1 MKRKCVKL
9 MKSVLA
15 AALAAAVVLTPDMA
29 SLAVNAEEAQTAEA
43 ADAGTGYDDVVNA
56 AHSAWTNYDWRVVN
70 GSAGLTKGEIVSE
83 GTNWLDFQATSTA
96 GNAMSNRALIYSTQA
111 GDKIRNGSI
120 RATLS
125 PMTTSDVSRMG
136 LLFRC
141 TEQGDCLY
149 LAYDPNQGWYLQR
162 KAGNSSKKLLSSGVK
177 TMAEPGEEIT
187 AEVQF
192 EEGVINAWI
201 TYKGETTQIFT
212 NENTVA
218 TAGGSEIH
226 AGYTGLM
233 IGKYGSTAG
242 AYVKDIEMTDTVN
255 SDTFNGEYDWES
267 DTWVP
272 FDGNSTVSVVER
284 DAKNYYEI
292 QVDTNQSVPNAP
304 VVTRNTSD
312 PAYSS
317 EPFRTGKIDTYFTD
331 LGTANGKSSNFAIV
345 YRWTDINNCAWVG
358 YDSTQGWYW
367 QTRVNG
373 VGCYKTA
380 GDKTPAPAV
389 GETTHVTVQFDG
401 TDVVVTVD
409 DQVISDGWYTTAG
422 NNGTLQDNLNSL
434 PAGTAGFLMRQ
445 GHVQV
450 HDYTVDSYDVDAGED
465 EIGIDPATISSDVMD
480 VVIDRQFPRVQKYTF
495 KDNSGTM
502 WAQARGINTLKV
514 NGTQVTVDTEQ
525 VQCEVSEDSAVYTIP
540 VNGGGVEAVITATL
554 KVEDNIVRFDV
565 NSIETTAGTFSTL
578 EIPGLLLASIT
589 NQDGGA
595 QLAYAQMSGN
605 TTQKGDYFVDI
616 DRSFTQTSSA
626 YREYE
631 GMYAFVSN
639 DTFSAGLYSNSE
651 KNNDLR
657 VTASP
662 GVAMDEEGN
671 AFTYLGLRSSVWTLE
686 NEGVKSDLP
695 SMSVII
701 TKDANDNGKVDWQ
714 DGAIAYR
721 EIMHNPEGWESVK
734 DMVTIRIVENFASQA
749 AHPFLETAD
758 GIKRVDLATDGLGQ
772 QVLLKGYA
780 SEGHD
785 SAHPDYGDI
794 GTRIGGA
801 EDLNELLQI
810 AHDYGTEIGIHINA
824 SEGYPE
830 ADAFS
835 EDLMRI
841 GSFGWNWVDESYSMN
856 TMYDL
861 TSGLRAQRLDSLREQ
876 LTDEDNLDFIYLDVW
891 SADTWQTNK
900 ISQQFIERGW
910 RCANEWG
917 YANEDD
923 ATWNH
928 WAVDVDY
935 GGSSSKGI
943 NSDIMRFIRNHQKDS
958 WQANYPAYG
967 GTMVY
972 PLLGGENS
980 VSFEGWQRA
989 KDFNTFVTVTFNDNV
1004 PTKFLQHYLVME
1016 WENDETKSV
1025 EDGNTEKY
1033 IRLESEDG
1041 ADEVEVFRTE
1051 SGGRE
1056 IYYNGK
1062 MILTGEVNM
1071 NGGWT
1076 NASTEKY
1083 LIPWFWDADGNTL
1096 ADDEQKL
1103 YHWNRSGGETTWELP
1118 DEWSDASTVKVYK
1131 LTDTGRT
1138 EEQEIEVVDG
1148 SITLSAEAA
1157 VPYVVYKG
1165 EKAERTFEEMNWG
1178 EGTGLVDPNF
1188 TSQTFDAWDVEGND
1202 DGSAQIVKKSDNN
1215 NPVLQVADN
1224 AEEVSVSQPI
1234 TGLEGGKTY
1243 MAYTAVDNRSDRKA
1257 YIEVTTEDG
1266 TESNYTA
1273 RSVVKTYIGVNAHNT
1288 EGANSYMQN
1297 MPVIFT
1303 VPADS
1308 TDAVLTLRVEAGAG
1322 TVQFDELRVVEV
1334 DESEVDK
1341 WTDENVFEQDFE
1353 HNIQGLYPF
1362 VVGDHQGRPT
1372 DVKVHLSEK
1381 NEPYTQIGWNDR
1393 IVDDVIEGDWSVK
1406 AHQLTSL
1413 GGLVYQ
1419 TIPQTYRFEEGVE
1432 YTVTFQ
1438 YEQGMDDTYAF
1449 VVGEGEHIK
1458 ANGKNDSSIKYYEN
1472 LKAASDP
1479 VGTYT
1484 YTFTPDSDEWWIG
1497 IYSNEEVS
1505 VTEASAGSKPWK
1517 MGAADIILD
1526 NLKIENNKEIE
1537 EPEEPAGDISTAVL
1551 KYAVE
1556 LAEKVDMSGAMD
1568 AVKENFDQAL
1578 QTAKDVLAKA
1588 ESDDGSVTQS
1598 EIDSAW
1604 QNLIKAMQY
1613 GEFKPGDKTDLEKVI
1628 ALAEEMSG
1636 RLDKYLE
1643 EGKDEFLSAL
1653 ERAKEVY
1660 ADGNAF
1666 QEDVESAW
1674 QDLIDAMADLRL
1686 KPDKDLLEDLIAQA
1700 EGLNEADYEA
1710 QSFAVMRTALAA
1722 AKDVFDK
1729 EDATQE
1735 EIDASAAALKD
1746 AIAQLTTTGS
1756 GEEPGT
1762 GTGDSGTSGTGTGSA
1777 AQNQGQ
1783 TAGTADKS
1791 DDSSSAGKTASAKG
1805 SAVKTGDTANVL
1817 PFAAAAA
1824 AAVLAAGA
1832 VVTLKRRKKEN

>member
-9 MKSVLA
+9 MKSLLTT
-15 AALAAAVVLTPDMA
+15 ALAAAMVVTSNVVPFSAGPA
-29 SLAVNAEEAQTAEA
+29 SVQAAEDSA
-43 ADAGTGYDDVVNA
+43 YDDVVNA
-56 AHSAWTNYDWRVVN
+56 AHAAWSNYEWRVVN
-70 GSAGLTKGEIVSE
+70 GSEGLTKGEIISE
-83 GTNWLDFQATSTA
+83 GTNWLDFQATSSA
-96 GNAMSNRALIYSTQA
+96 GNSMSNRALIYSTQA
-111 GDKIRNGSI
+111 ADKIRNGSI
-120 RATLS
+120 KATLS
-125 PMTTSDVSRMG
+125 PMTTSDISRMG

-141 TEQGDCLY
+141 TAQGDCLY
-149 LAYDPNQGWYLQR
+149 FAYDPSQGWYLQR
-162 KAGNSSKKLLSSGVK
+162 KAGNSNKKLLGSGVK
-177 TMAEPGEEIT
+177 IMAEPGEEIT

-201 TYKGETTQIFT
+201 TYNGERTQVFE
-212 NENTVA
+212 NESIVA

-255 SDTFNGEYDWES
+255 SDTFNGVYDWES
-267 DTWVP
+267 DTWAP
-272 FDGNSTVSVVER
+272 FDQNSTVSVVER
-284 DAKNYYEI
+284 DSKNYYEI
-292 QVDTNQSVPNAP
+292 QVDSNQSVPNAP

-331 LGTANGKSSNFAIV
+331 LGTANGSSSNFAIV

-373 VGCYKTA
+373 VGCYKTT
-380 GDKTPAPAV
+380 GDKIPAPTV
-389 GETTHVTVQFDG
+389 GETAHVTVQFDG

-450 HDYTVDSYDVDAGED
+450 HDYTVDVYDVDAGED

-480 VVIDRQFPRVQKYTF
+480 VVIDKQFPRVQKYTF
-495 KDNSGTM
+495 KDNGDTM
-502 WAQARGINTLKV
+502 WAQARGINTLEV

-525 VQCEVSEDSAVYTIP
+525 VQCEVYADSAVYTIP

-554 KVEDNIVRFDV
+554 KVEDNIISFDV
-565 NSIETTAGTFSTL
+565 NSIETASGTFSTL
-578 EIPGLLLASIT
+578 EIPGMLLASIT
-589 NQDGGA
+589 NQDNSA
-595 QLAYAQMSGN
+595 QLAYAQMSGS
-605 TTQKGDYFVDI
+605 TTKKGDYFVDI
-616 DRSFTQTSSA
+616 DRSFTQTSGA

-686 NEGVKSDLP
+686 NQGVKSDLP
-695 SMSVII
+695 SVSVII
-701 TKDANDNGKVDWQ
+701 ARDENGNGEVDWQ

-721 EIMHNPEGWESVK
+721 EIMHNPEGWETVK
-734 DMVTIRIVENFASQA
+734 DMVTIRIVENFAGQA
-749 AHPFLETAD
+749 AHPFLETVD

-810 AHDYGTEIGIHINA
+810 AHEYGTEVGIHINA

-835 EDLMRI
+835 EELMRI

-891 SADTWQTNK
+891 AADTWQTNK

-935 GGSSSKGI
+935 GGSGSKGI

-989 KDFNTFVTVTFNDNV
+989 KDFDTFVTVTFNDNV

-1033 IRLESEDG
+1033 IRLESEDS

-1083 LIPWFWDADGNTL
+1083 LIPWFWDADGSAL
-1096 ADDEQKL
+1096 ADDDQKL

-1118 DEWSDASTVKVYK
+1118 AEWSDVATVKVYK

-1138 EEQEIEVVDG
+1138 EEQEIEAADG
-1148 SITLSAEAA
+1148 SITLDAEAA
-1157 VPYVVYKG
+1157 VPYVIYKG
-1165 EKAERTFEEMNWG
+1165 EKAERTFEEMDWG

-1188 TSQTFDAWDVEGND
+1188 TSQTFEAWDVEGND

-1215 NPVLQVADN
+1215 NPVFQVADN
-1224 AEEVSVSQPI
+1224 AEEVSISQPI
-1234 TGLEGGKTY
+1234 TGLESGKTY
-1243 MAYTAVDNRSDRKA
+1243 MAYTGVDNRSDRKA
-1257 YIEVTTEDG
+1257 YIEVTTADG
-1266 TESNYTA
+1266 TESNYAT
-1273 RSVVKTYIGVNAHNT
+1273 RSVVKTYVGVNAHNT
-1288 EGANSYMQN
+1288 EGTNSYMQN

-1303 VPADS
+1303 VPEDS

-1334 DESEVDK
+1334 DESEVGK

-1393 IVDDVIEGDWSVK
+1393 IVDDVIDGDWSVK

-1458 ANGKNDSSIKYYEN
+1458 ANGKNDSSLKYYEN

-1497 IYSNEEVS
+1497 IYSNEDVS
-1505 VTEASAGSKPWK
+1505 VTESSAGSKPWK

-1526 NLKIENNKEIE
+1526 NLRIVNNKETE
-1537 EPEEPAGDISTAVL
+1537 EPEEPAGEISTAIL
-1551 KYAVE
+1551 EYAIG
-1556 LAEKVDMSGAMD
+1556 LAEGASTDGVVD
-1568 AVKENFDQAL
+1568 AVKENFDNAL
-1578 QTAKDVLAKA
+1578 QNAKDVLARVQEGDA
-1588 ESDDGSVTQS
+1588 SVTQN
-1598 EIDSAW
+1598 EVDAAW
-1604 QNLIKAMQY
+1604 SSLIKAMQY
-1613 GEFKPGDKTDLEKVI
+1613 LEFKKGDKTDLEKVI
-1628 ALAEEMSG
+1628 ALADEMNSN
-1636 RLDKYLE
+1636 LDAYLDA
-1643 EGKDEFLSAL
+1643 GKDAFTAAL
-1653 ERAKEVY
+1653 AEAKDVY
-1660 ADGNAF
+1660 ADGNAM
-1666 QEDVESAW
+1666 EDDVDTAW
-1674 QDLIDAMADLRL
+1674 RNLMDAMAELRL
-1686 KPDKDLLEDLIAQA
+1686 RPDKDLLEDLINQA

-1710 QSFAVMRTALAA
+1710 ESFAAVSSALEE
-1722 AKDVFDK
+1722 AKDVFAN
-1729 EDATQE
+1729 ENATQE
-1735 EIDASAAALKD
+1735 EVDESSAALKS
-1746 AIAQLTTTGS
+1746 ALAKLTPVSTG
-1756 GEEPGT
+1756 ED
-1762 GTGDSGTSGTGTGSA
+1762 DS
-1777 AQNQGQ
+1777 QNQ
-1783 TAGTADKS
+1783 AGGSSDKNNN
-1791 DDSSSAGKTASAKG
+1791 SSSAGNTSASNS

-1817 PFAAAAA
+1817 PFAAAA
-1824 AAVLAAGA
+1824 VLAAGA
-1832 VVTLKRRKKEN
+1832 VVILKRKKEEN

>member
-9 MKSVLA
+9 MKSLLTT
-15 AALAAAVVLTPDMA
+15 ALAAAMVVTSNVVPFSAGPA
-29 SLAVNAEEAQTAEA
+29 SVQAAEDSA
-43 ADAGTGYDDVVNA
+43 YDDVVNA
-56 AHSAWTNYDWRVVN
+56 AHAAWSNYEWRVVN
-70 GSAGLTKGEIVSE
+70 GSEGLTKGEIISE
-83 GTNWLDFQATSTA
+83 GTNWLDFQATSSA
-96 GNAMSNRALIYSTQA
+96 GNSMSNRALIYSTQA
-111 GDKIRNGSI
+111 ADKIRNGSI
-120 RATLS
+120 KATLS
-125 PMTTSDVSRMG
+125 PMTTSDISRMG

-141 TEQGDCLY
+141 TAQGDCLY
-149 LAYDPNQGWYLQR
+149 FAYDPSQGWYLQR
-162 KAGNSSKKLLSSGVK
+162 KAGNSNKKLLGSGVK
-177 TMAEPGEEIT
+177 IMAEPGEEIT

-201 TYKGETTQIFT
+201 TYNGERTQVFE
-212 NENTVA
+212 NESTVA

-255 SDTFNGEYDWES
+255 SDTFNGVYDWES
-267 DTWVP
+267 DTWAP
-272 FDGNSTVSVVER
+272 FDQNSTVSVVER
-284 DAKNYYEI
+284 DSKNYYEI
-292 QVDTNQSVPNAP
+292 QVDSNQSVPNAP

-331 LGTANGKSSNFAIV
+331 LGTANGSSSNFAIV

-373 VGCYKTA
+373 VGCYKTT
-380 GDKTPAPAV
+380 GDKIPAPTV
-389 GETTHVTVQFDG
+389 GETAHVTVQFDG

-450 HDYTVDSYDVDAGED
+450 HDYTVDVYDVDAGED

-480 VVIDRQFPRVQKYTF
+480 VVIDKQFPRVQKYTF
-495 KDNSGTM
+495 KDNGDTM
-502 WAQARGINTLKV
+502 WAQARGINTLEV

-525 VQCEVSEDSAVYTIP
+525 VQCEVSADSAVYTIP

-554 KVEDNIVRFDV
+554 KVEDNIVSFDV
-565 NSIETTAGTFSTL
+565 NSIETASGTFSTL
-578 EIPGLLLASIT
+578 EIPGMLLASVT
-589 NQDGGA
+589 NQDNSA
-595 QLAYAQMSGN
+595 QLAYAQMSGS
-605 TTQKGDYFVDI
+605 TTKKGDYFVDI
-616 DRSFTQTSSA
+616 DRSFTQTSGA

-686 NEGVKSDLP
+686 NQGVKSDLP
-695 SMSVII
+695 SVSVII
-701 TKDANDNGKVDWQ
+701 ARDENGNGEVDWQ

-721 EIMHNPEGWESVK
+721 EIMHNPEGWETVK
-734 DMVTIRIVENFASQA
+734 DMVTIRIVENFAGQA
-749 AHPFLETAD
+749 AHPFLETVD

-810 AHDYGTEIGIHINA
+810 AHEYGTEVGIHINA

-835 EDLMRI
+835 EELMRI

-891 SADTWQTNK
+891 AADTWQTNK

-935 GGSSSKGI
+935 GGSGSKGI

-989 KDFNTFVTVTFNDNV
+989 KDFDTFVTVTFNDNV

-1041 ADEVEVFRTE
+1041 ADEVEVFRTQ

-1062 MILTGEVNM
+1062 MILTGEANM

-1083 LIPWFWDADGNTL
+1083 LIPWFWDADGSAL
-1096 ADDEQKL
+1096 ADDDQKL

-1118 DEWSDASTVKVYK
+1118 AEWSDVATVKVYK

-1138 EEQEIEVVDG
+1138 EEQEIEAADG
-1148 SITLSAEAA
+1148 SITLDAEAA
-1157 VPYVVYKG
+1157 VPYVIYKG
-1165 EKAERTFEEMNWG
+1165 EKAERTFEEMDWG

-1188 TSQTFDAWDVEGND
+1188 TSQTFEAWDVEGND

-1215 NPVLQVADN
+1215 NPVFQVADN
-1224 AEEVSVSQPI
+1224 AEEVSISQPI
-1234 TGLEGGKTY
+1234 TGLESGKTY
-1243 MAYTAVDNRSDRKA
+1243 MAYTGVDNRSDRKA
-1257 YIEVTTEDG
+1257 YIEVTTADG
-1266 TESNYTA
+1266 TESNYAT
-1273 RSVVKTYIGVNAHNT
+1273 RSVVKTYVGVNAHNT
-1288 EGANSYMQN
+1288 EGTNSYMQN

-1303 VPADS
+1303 VPEDS

-1334 DESEVDK
+1334 DESEVGK

-1393 IVDDVIEGDWSVK
+1393 IVDDVIDGDWSVK

-1458 ANGKNDSSIKYYEN
+1458 ANGKNDSSLKYYEN

-1497 IYSNEEVS
+1497 IYSNEDVS
-1505 VTEASAGSKPWK
+1505 VTESSAGSKPWK

-1526 NLKIENNKEIE
+1526 NLKIVNNKETE
-1537 EPEEPAGDISTAVL
+1537 EPEEPAGEISTAIL
-1551 KYAVE
+1551 EYAIG
-1556 LAEKVDMSGAMD
+1556 LAEGASTDGVVD
-1568 AVKENFDQAL
+1568 AVKENFDNAL
-1578 QTAKDVLAKA
+1578 QNAKDVLARVQEGDA
-1588 ESDDGSVTQS
+1588 SVTQN
-1598 EIDSAW
+1598 EVDAAW
-1604 QNLIKAMQY
+1604 SSLIKAMQY
-1613 GEFKPGDKTDLEKVI
+1613 LEFKKGDKTDLEKVI
-1628 ALAEEMSG
+1628 ALADEMNSN
-1636 RLDKYLE
+1636 LDAYLDA
-1643 EGKDEFLSAL
+1643 GKDAFTAAL
-1653 ERAKEVY
+1653 AEAKDVY
-1660 ADGNAF
+1660 ADGNAM
-1666 QEDVESAW
+1666 EDDVDTAW
-1674 QDLIDAMADLRL
+1674 RNLMDAMAELRL
-1686 KPDKDLLEDLIAQA
+1686 RPDKDLLEDLINQA

-1710 QSFAVMRTALAA
+1710 ESFAAVSSALEE
-1722 AKDVFDK
+1722 AKDVFAN
-1729 EDATQE
+1729 ENATQE
-1735 EIDASAAALKD
+1735 EVDESSAALKS
-1746 AIAQLTTTGS
+1746 ALAKLTPVST
-1756 GEEPGT
+1756 EED
-1762 GTGDSGTSGTGTGSA
+1762 DS
-1777 AQNQGQ
+1777 QNQ
-1783 TAGTADKS
+1783 AGGSSDKNTN
-1791 DDSSSAGKTASAKG
+1791 SSSAGNTSASNS

-1817 PFAAAAA
+1817 PFAAAA
-1824 AAVLAAGA
+1824 VLAAGA
-1832 VVTLKRRKKEN
+1832 VVILKRKKEEN

>member
-1 MKRKCVKL
+1 
-9 MKSVLA
+9 
-15 AALAAAVVLTPDMA
+15 
-29 SLAVNAEEAQTAEA
+29 
-43 ADAGTGYDDVVNA
+43 
-56 AHSAWTNYDWRVVN
+56 
-70 GSAGLTKGEIVSE
+70 
-83 GTNWLDFQATSTA
+83 
-96 GNAMSNRALIYSTQA
+96 
-111 GDKIRNGSI
+111 
-120 RATLS
+120 
-125 PMTTSDVSRMG
+125 
-136 LLFRC
+136 
-141 TEQGDCLY
+141 
-149 LAYDPNQGWYLQR
+149 
-162 KAGNSSKKLLSSGVK
+162 
-177 TMAEPGEEIT
+177 MAEPGEEIT

-201 TYKGETTQIFT
+201 TYNGERTQVFE
-212 NENTVA
+212 NESIVA

-255 SDTFNGEYDWES
+255 SDTFNGVYDWES
-267 DTWVP
+267 DTWAP
-272 FDGNSTVSVVER
+272 FDQNSTVSVVER
-284 DAKNYYEI
+284 DSKNYYEI
-292 QVDTNQSVPNAP
+292 QVDSNQSVPNAP

-331 LGTANGKSSNFAIV
+331 LGTANGSSSNFAIV

-373 VGCYKTA
+373 VGCYKTT
-380 GDKTPAPAV
+380 GDKIPAPTV
-389 GETTHVTVQFDG
+389 GETAHVTVQFDG

-450 HDYTVDSYDVDAGED
+450 HDYTVDVYDVDAGED

-480 VVIDRQFPRVQKYTF
+480 VVIDKQFPRVQKYTF
-495 KDNSGTM
+495 KDNGDTM
-502 WAQARGINTLKV
+502 WAQARGINTLEV

-525 VQCEVSEDSAVYTIP
+525 VQCEVSADSAVYTIP

-554 KVEDNIVRFDV
+554 KVEDNIVSFDV
-565 NSIETTAGTFSTL
+565 NSIETASGTFSTL
-578 EIPGLLLASIT
+578 EIPGMLLASIT
-589 NQDGGA
+589 NQDNSA
-595 QLAYAQMSGN
+595 QLAYAQMSGS
-605 TTQKGDYFVDI
+605 TTKKGDYFVDI
-616 DRSFTQTSSA
+616 DRSFTQTSGA

-686 NEGVKSDLP
+686 NQGVKSDLP
-695 SMSVII
+695 SVSVII
-701 TKDANDNGKVDWQ
+701 ARDENGNGEVDWQ

-721 EIMHNPEGWESVK
+721 EIMHNPEGWETVK
-734 DMVTIRIVENFASQA
+734 DMVTIRIVENFAGQA
-749 AHPFLETAD
+749 AHPFLETVD

-810 AHDYGTEIGIHINA
+810 AHEYGTEVGIHINA

-835 EDLMRI
+835 EELMRI

-891 SADTWQTNK
+891 AADTWQTNK

-935 GGSSSKGI
+935 GGSGSKGI

-989 KDFNTFVTVTFNDNV
+989 KDFDTFVTVTFNDNV

-1033 IRLESEDG
+1033 IRLESEDS

-1083 LIPWFWDADGNTL
+1083 LIPWFWDADGSAL
-1096 ADDEQKL
+1096 ADDDQKL

-1118 DEWSDASTVKVYK
+1118 AEWSDVATVKVYK

-1138 EEQEIEVVDG
+1138 EEQEIEAADG
-1148 SITLSAEAA
+1148 SITLDAEAA
-1157 VPYVVYKG
+1157 VPYVIYKG
-1165 EKAERTFEEMNWG
+1165 EKAERTFEEMDWG

-1188 TSQTFDAWDVEGND
+1188 TSQTFEAWDVEGND

-1215 NPVLQVADN
+1215 NPVFQVADN
-1224 AEEVSVSQPI
+1224 AEEVSISQPI
-1234 TGLEGGKTY
+1234 TGLESGKTY
-1243 MAYTAVDNRSDRKA
+1243 MAYTGVDNRSDRKA
-1257 YIEVTTEDG
+1257 YIEVTTADG
-1266 TESNYTA
+1266 TESNYAT
-1273 RSVVKTYIGVNAHNT
+1273 RSVVKTYVGVNAHNT
-1288 EGANSYMQN
+1288 EGTNSYMQN

-1303 VPADS
+1303 VPEDS

-1334 DESEVDK
+1334 DESEVGK

-1393 IVDDVIEGDWSVK
+1393 IVDDVIDGDWSVK

-1458 ANGKNDSSIKYYEN
+1458 ANGKNDSSLKYYEN

-1497 IYSNEEVS
+1497 IYSNEDVS
-1505 VTEASAGSKPWK
+1505 VTESSAGSKPWK

-1526 NLKIENNKEIE
+1526 NLRIVNNKETE
-1537 EPEEPAGDISTAVL
+1537 EPEEPAGEISTAIL
-1551 KYAVE
+1551 EYAIG
-1556 LAEKVDMSGAMD
+1556 LAEGASTDGVVD
-1568 AVKENFDQAL
+1568 AVKENFDNAL
-1578 QTAKDVLAKA
+1578 QNAKDVLARVQEGDA
-1588 ESDDGSVTQS
+1588 SVTQN
-1598 EIDSAW
+1598 EVDAAW
-1604 QNLIKAMQY
+1604 SSLIKAMQY
-1613 GEFKPGDKTDLEKVI
+1613 LEFKKGDKTDLEKVI
-1628 ALAEEMSG
+1628 ALADEMNSN
-1636 RLDKYLE
+1636 LDAYLDA
-1643 EGKDEFLSAL
+1643 GKDAFTAAL
-1653 ERAKEVY
+1653 AEAKDVY
-1660 ADGNAF
+1660 ADGNAM
-1666 QEDVESAW
+1666 EDDVDTAW
-1674 QDLIDAMADLRL
+1674 RNLMDAMAELRL
-1686 KPDKDLLEDLIAQA
+1686 RPDKDLLEDLINQA

-1710 QSFAVMRTALAA
+1710 ESFAAVSSALEE
-1722 AKDVFDK
+1722 AKDVFAN
-1729 EDATQE
+1729 ENATQE
-1735 EIDASAAALKD
+1735 EVDESSAALKS
-1746 AIAQLTTTGS
+1746 ALAKLTPVSTG
-1756 GEEPGT
+1756 ED
-1762 GTGDSGTSGTGTGSA
+1762 DS
-1777 AQNQGQ
+1777 QNQ
-1783 TAGTADKS
+1783 AGGSSDKNNN
-1791 DDSSSAGKTASAKG
+1791 SSSAGNTSASNS

-1817 PFAAAAA
+1817 PFAAAA
-1824 AAVLAAGA
+1824 VLAAGA
-1832 VVTLKRRKKEN
+1832 VVILKRKKEEN

>member
-9 MKSVLA
+9 MKSLLTT
-15 AALAAAVVLTPDMA
+15 ALAAAMVVTSNVVPFSAGPA
-29 SLAVNAEEAQTAEA
+29 SVQAAEDSA
-43 ADAGTGYDDVVNA
+43 YDDVVNA
-56 AHSAWTNYDWRVVN
+56 AHAAWSNYEWRVVN
-70 GSAGLTKGEIVSE
+70 GSEGLTKGEIISE
-83 GTNWLDFQATSTA
+83 GTNWLDFQATSSA
-96 GNAMSNRALIYSTQA
+96 GNSMSNRALIYSTQA
-111 GDKIRNGSI
+111 ADKIRNGSI
-120 RATLS
+120 KATLS
-125 PMTTSDVSRMG
+125 PMTTSDISRMG

-141 TEQGDCLY
+141 TAQGDCLY
-149 LAYDPNQGWYLQR
+149 FAYDPSQGWYLQR
-162 KAGNSSKKLLSSGVK
+162 KAGNSNKKLLGSGVK
-177 TMAEPGEEIT
+177 IMAEPGEEIT

-201 TYKGETTQIFT
+201 TYNGERTQVFE
-212 NENTVA
+212 NESTVA

-255 SDTFNGEYDWES
+255 SDTFNGVYDWES
-267 DTWVP
+267 DTWAP
-272 FDGNSTVSVVER
+272 FDQNSTVSVVER
-284 DAKNYYEI
+284 DSKNYYEI
-292 QVDTNQSVPNAP
+292 QVDSNQSVPNAP

-331 LGTANGKSSNFAIV
+331 LGTANGSSSNFAIV

-373 VGCYKTA
+373 VGCYKTT
-380 GDKTPAPAV
+380 GDKIPAPTV
-389 GETTHVTVQFDG
+389 GETAHVTVQFDG

-450 HDYTVDSYDVDAGED
+450 HDYTVDVYDVDAGED

-480 VVIDRQFPRVQKYTF
+480 VVIDKQFPRVQKYTF
-495 KDNSGTM
+495 KDNGDTM
-502 WAQARGINTLKV
+502 WAQARGINTLEV

-525 VQCEVSEDSAVYTIP
+525 LQCEVSADSAVYTIP

-554 KVEDNIVRFDV
+554 KVEDNIVSFDV
-565 NSIETTAGTFSTL
+565 NSIETASGTFSTL
-578 EIPGLLLASIT
+578 EIPGMLLASVT
-589 NQDGGA
+589 NQDNSA
-595 QLAYAQMSGN
+595 QLAYAQMSGS
-605 TTQKGDYFVDI
+605 TTKKGDYFVDI
-616 DRSFTQTSSA
+616 DRSFTQTSGA

-657 VTASP
+657 VTVSP

-686 NEGVKSDLP
+686 NQGVKSDLP
-695 SMSVII
+695 SVSVII
-701 TKDANDNGKVDWQ
+701 ARDENGNGEVDWQ

-721 EIMHNPEGWESVK
+721 EIMHNPEGWETVK
-734 DMVTIRIVENFASQA
+734 DMVTIRIVENFAGQA
-749 AHPFLETAD
+749 AHPFLETVD

-810 AHDYGTEIGIHINA
+810 AHEYGTEVGIHINA

-835 EDLMRI
+835 EELMRI

-891 SADTWQTNK
+891 AADTWQTNK

-935 GGSSSKGI
+935 GGSGSKGI

-989 KDFNTFVTVTFNDNV
+989 KDFDTFVTVTFNDNV

-1041 ADEVEVFRTE
+1041 ADEVEVFRTQ

-1062 MILTGEVNM
+1062 MILTGEANM

-1083 LIPWFWDADGNTL
+1083 LIPWFWDADGSAL
-1096 ADDEQKL
+1096 ADDAQKL

-1118 DEWSDASTVKVYK
+1118 AEWSDVATVKVYK

-1138 EEQEIEVVDG
+1138 EEQEIEAADG
-1148 SITLSAEAA
+1148 SITLDAEAA
-1157 VPYVVYKG
+1157 VPYVIYKG
-1165 EKAERTFEEMNWG
+1165 EKAERTFEEMDWG

-1188 TSQTFDAWDVEGND
+1188 TSQTFEAWDVEGND

-1215 NPVLQVADN
+1215 NPVFQVADN
-1224 AEEVSVSQPI
+1224 AEEVSISQPI
-1234 TGLEGGKTY
+1234 TGLESGKTY
-1243 MAYTAVDNRSDRKA
+1243 MAYTGVDNRSDRKA
-1257 YIEVTTEDG
+1257 YIEVTTADG
-1266 TESNYTA
+1266 TESNYAT
-1273 RSVVKTYIGVNAHNT
+1273 RSVVKTYVGVNAHNT
-1288 EGANSYMQN
+1288 EGTNSYMQN

-1303 VPADS
+1303 VPEDS

-1334 DESEVDK
+1334 DESEVGK

-1393 IVDDVIEGDWSVK
+1393 IVDDVIDGDWSVK

-1458 ANGKNDSSIKYYEN
+1458 ANGKNDSSLKYYEN

-1497 IYSNEEVS
+1497 IYSNEDVS
-1505 VTEASAGSKPWK
+1505 VTESSAGSKPWK

-1526 NLKIENNKEIE
+1526 NLKIVNNKETE
-1537 EPEEPAGDISTAVL
+1537 EPEEPAGEISTAIL
-1551 KYAVE
+1551 EYAIG
-1556 LAEKVDMSGAMD
+1556 LAEGASTDGVVD
-1568 AVKENFDQAL
+1568 AVKENFDNAL
-1578 QTAKDVLAKA
+1578 QNAKDVLARVQEGDA
-1588 ESDDGSVTQS
+1588 SVTQN
-1598 EIDSAW
+1598 EVHTAW
-1604 QNLIKAMQY
+1604 SSLIKAMQY
-1613 GEFKPGDKTDLEKVI
+1613 LEFKKGDKTDLEKVI
-1628 ALAEEMSG
+1628 ALADEMNSN
-1636 RLDKYLE
+1636 LDAYLDA
-1643 EGKDEFLSAL
+1643 GKDAFTAAL
-1653 ERAKEVY
+1653 AEAKDVY
-1660 ADGNAF
+1660 ADGNAM
-1666 QEDVESAW
+1666 EDDVDTAW
-1674 QDLIDAMADLRL
+1674 RNLMDAMAELRL
-1686 KPDKDLLEDLIAQA
+1686 RPDKDLLEDLINQA

-1710 QSFAVMRTALAA
+1710 ESFAAVSSALEE
-1722 AKDVFDK
+1722 AKDVFAN
-1729 EDATQE
+1729 ENATQE
-1735 EIDASAAALKD
+1735 EVDESSAALKS
-1746 AIAQLTTTGS
+1746 ALAKLTPVSTG
-1756 GEEPGT
+1756 ED
-1762 GTGDSGTSGTGTGSA
+1762 DS
-1777 AQNQGQ
+1777 QNQ
-1783 TAGTADKS
+1783 AGGSSDKNNN
-1791 DDSSSAGKTASAKG
+1791 SSSAGNTSASNS

-1817 PFAAAAA
+1817 PFAAAA
-1824 AAVLAAGA
+1824 VLAAGA
-1832 VVTLKRRKKEN
+1832 VVILKRKKEEN

>member
-9 MKSVLA
+9 MKSLLTT
-15 AALAAAVVLTPDMA
+15 ALAAAMVVTSNVVPFSAGPA
-29 SLAVNAEEAQTAEA
+29 SVQAAEDSA
-43 ADAGTGYDDVVNA
+43 YDDVVNA
-56 AHSAWTNYDWRVVN
+56 AHAAWSNYEWRVVN
-70 GSAGLTKGEIVSE
+70 GSEGLTKGEIISE
-83 GTNWLDFQATSTA
+83 GTNWLDFQATSSA
-96 GNAMSNRALIYSTQA
+96 GNSMSNRALIYSTQA
-111 GDKIRNGSI
+111 ADKIRNGSI
-120 RATLS
+120 KATLS
-125 PMTTSDVSRMG
+125 PMTTSDISRMG

-141 TEQGDCLY
+141 TAQGDCLY
-149 LAYDPNQGWYLQR
+149 FAYDPSQGWYLQR
-162 KAGNSSKKLLSSGVK
+162 KAGNSNKKLLGSGVK
-177 TMAEPGEEIT
+177 IMAEPGEEIT

-201 TYKGETTQIFT
+201 TYNGERTQVFE
-212 NENTVA
+212 NESTVA

-226 AGYTGLM
+226 AGYTGFM

-255 SDTFNGEYDWES
+255 SDTFNGVYDWES
-267 DTWVP
+267 DTWAP
-272 FDGNSTVSVVER
+272 FDQNSTVSVVER
-284 DAKNYYEI
+284 DSKNYYEI
-292 QVDTNQSVPNAP
+292 QVDSNQSVPNAP

-331 LGTANGKSSNFAIV
+331 LGTANGSSSNFAIV

-373 VGCYKTA
+373 VGCYKTT
-380 GDKTPAPAV
+380 GDKIPAPTV
-389 GETTHVTVQFDG
+389 GETAHVTVQFDG

-450 HDYTVDSYDVDAGED
+450 HDYTVDVYDVDAGED

-480 VVIDRQFPRVQKYTF
+480 VVIDKQFPRVQKYTF
-495 KDNSGTM
+495 KDNGDTM
-502 WAQARGINTLKV
+502 WAQARGINTLEV

-525 VQCEVSEDSAVYTIP
+525 VQCEVSADSAVYTIP

-554 KVEDNIVRFDV
+554 KVEDNIVSFDV
-565 NSIETTAGTFSTL
+565 NSIETASGTFSTL
-578 EIPGLLLASIT
+578 EIPGMLLASVT
-589 NQDGGA
+589 NQDNSA
-595 QLAYAQMSGN
+595 QLAYAQMSGS
-605 TTQKGDYFVDI
+605 TTKKGDYFVDI
-616 DRSFTQTSSA
+616 DRSFTQTSGA

-686 NEGVKSDLP
+686 NQGVKSDLP
-695 SMSVII
+695 SVSVII
-701 TKDANDNGKVDWQ
+701 ARDENGNGEVDWQ

-721 EIMHNPEGWESVK
+721 EIMHNPEGWETVK
-734 DMVTIRIVENFASQA
+734 DMVTIRIVENFAGQA
-749 AHPFLETAD
+749 AHPFLETVD

-810 AHDYGTEIGIHINA
+810 AHEYGTEVGIHINA

-835 EDLMRI
+835 EELMRI

-891 SADTWQTNK
+891 AADTWQTNK

-935 GGSSSKGI
+935 GGSGSKGI

-989 KDFNTFVTVTFNDNV
+989 KDFDTFVTVTFNDNV

-1083 LIPWFWDADGNTL
+1083 LIPWFWDADGSAL
-1096 ADDEQKL
+1096 ADDDQKL

-1118 DEWSDASTVKVYK
+1118 AEWSDVATVKVYK

-1138 EEQEIEVVDG
+1138 EEQEIEAADG
-1148 SITLSAEAA
+1148 SITLDAEAA
-1157 VPYVVYKG
+1157 VPYVIYKG
-1165 EKAERTFEEMNWG
+1165 EKAERTFEEMDWG

-1188 TSQTFDAWDVEGND
+1188 TSQTFEAWDVEGND

-1215 NPVLQVADN
+1215 NPVFQVADN
-1224 AEEVSVSQPI
+1224 AEEVSISQPI
-1234 TGLEGGKTY
+1234 TGLESGKTY
-1243 MAYTAVDNRSDRKA
+1243 MAYTGVDNRSDRKA
-1257 YIEVTTEDG
+1257 YIEVTTADG
-1266 TESNYTA
+1266 TESNYAT
-1273 RSVVKTYIGVNAHNT
+1273 RSVVKTYVGVNAHNT
-1288 EGANSYMQN
+1288 EGTNSYMQN
-1297 MPVIFT
+1297 IPVIFT
-1303 VPADS
+1303 VPEDS

-1334 DESEVDK
+1334 DESEVGK

-1393 IVDDVIEGDWSVK
+1393 IVDDVIDGDWSVK

-1458 ANGKNDSSIKYYEN
+1458 ANGKNDSSLKYYEN

-1497 IYSNEEVS
+1497 IYSNEDVS
-1505 VTEASAGSKPWK
+1505 VTESSAGSKPWK

-1526 NLKIENNKEIE
+1526 NLKIVNNKETE
-1537 EPEEPAGDISTAVL
+1537 EPEEPAGEISTAIL
-1551 KYAVE
+1551 EYAIG
-1556 LAEKVDMSGAMD
+1556 LAEGASTDGVVD
-1568 AVKENFDQAL
+1568 AVKENFDNAL
-1578 QTAKDVLAKA
+1578 QNAKDVLARVQEGDA
-1588 ESDDGSVTQS
+1588 SVTQN
-1598 EIDSAW
+1598 EVDAAW
-1604 QNLIKAMQY
+1604 SSLIKAMQY
-1613 GEFKPGDKTDLEKVI
+1613 LEFKKGDKTDLEKVI
-1628 ALAEEMSG
+1628 ALADEMNSN
-1636 RLDKYLE
+1636 LDAYLDA
-1643 EGKDEFLSAL
+1643 GKDAFTAAL
-1653 ERAKEVY
+1653 AEAKDVY
-1660 ADGNAF
+1660 ADGNAM
-1666 QEDVESAW
+1666 EDDVDTAW
-1674 QDLIDAMADLRL
+1674 RNLMDAMAELRL
-1686 KPDKDLLEDLIAQA
+1686 RPDKDLLEDLINQA

-1710 QSFAVMRTALAA
+1710 ESFAAVSSALEE
-1722 AKDVFDK
+1722 AKDVFAN
-1729 EDATQE
+1729 ENATQE
-1735 EIDASAAALKD
+1735 EVDESSAALKS
-1746 AIAQLTTTGS
+1746 ALAKLTPVST
-1756 GEEPGT
+1756 EED
-1762 GTGDSGTSGTGTGSA
+1762 DS
-1777 AQNQGQ
+1777 QNQ
-1783 TAGTADKS
+1783 AGGSSDKNTN
-1791 DDSSSAGKTASAKG
+1791 SSSAGNTSASNS

-1817 PFAAAAA
+1817 PFAAAA
-1824 AAVLAAGA
+1824 VLAAGA
-1832 VVTLKRRKKEN
+1832 VVILKRKKEEN

>member
-9 MKSVLA
+9 MKSLLTT
-15 AALAAAVVLTPDMA
+15 ALAAAMVVTSNVVPFSAGPA
-29 SLAVNAEEAQTAEA
+29 SVQAAEDSA
-43 ADAGTGYDDVVNA
+43 YDDVVNA
-56 AHSAWTNYDWRVVN
+56 AHAAWSNYEWRVVN
-70 GSAGLTKGEIVSE
+70 GSEGLTKGEIISE
-83 GTNWLDFQATSTA
+83 GTNWLDFQATSSA
-96 GNAMSNRALIYSTQA
+96 GNSMSNRALIYSTQA
-111 GDKIRNGSI
+111 ADKIRNGSI
-120 RATLS
+120 KATLS
-125 PMTTSDVSRMG
+125 PMTTSDISRMG

-141 TEQGDCLY
+141 TAQGDCLY
-149 LAYDPNQGWYLQR
+149 FAYDPSQGWYLQR
-162 KAGNSSKKLLSSGVK
+162 KAGNSNKKLLGSGVK
-177 TMAEPGEEIT
+177 IMAEPGEEIT

-201 TYKGETTQIFT
+201 TYNGERTQVFE
-212 NENTVA
+212 NESTVA

-255 SDTFNGEYDWES
+255 SDTFNGVYDWES
-267 DTWVP
+267 DTWAP
-272 FDGNSTVSVVER
+272 FDQNSTVSVVER
-284 DAKNYYEI
+284 DSKNYYEI
-292 QVDTNQSVPNAP
+292 QVDSNQSVPNAP

-331 LGTANGKSSNFAIV
+331 LGTANGSSSNFAIV
-345 YRWTDINNCAWVG
+345 YRWTDISNCAWVG

-373 VGCYKTA
+373 VGCYKTT
-380 GDKTPAPAV
+380 GDKIPAPTV
-389 GETTHVTVQFDG
+389 GETAHVTVQFDG

-450 HDYTVDSYDVDAGED
+450 HDYTVDVYDVDAGED

-480 VVIDRQFPRVQKYTF
+480 VVIDKQFPRVQKYTF
-495 KDNSGTM
+495 KDNGDTM
-502 WAQARGINTLKV
+502 WAQARGINTLEV

-525 VQCEVSEDSAVYTIP
+525 VQCEVSADSAVYTIP

-554 KVEDNIVRFDV
+554 KVEDNIVSFDV
-565 NSIETTAGTFSTL
+565 NSIETASGTFSTL
-578 EIPGLLLASIT
+578 EIPGMLLASVT
-589 NQDGGA
+589 NQDNSA
-595 QLAYAQMSGN
+595 QLAYAQMSGS
-605 TTQKGDYFVDI
+605 TTKKGDYFVDI
-616 DRSFTQTSSA
+616 DRSFTQTSGA

-686 NEGVKSDLP
+686 NQGVKSDLP
-695 SMSVII
+695 SVSVII
-701 TKDANDNGKVDWQ
+701 ARDENGNGEVDWQ

-721 EIMHNPEGWESVK
+721 EIMHNPEGWETVK
-734 DMVTIRIVENFASQA
+734 DMVTIRIVENFAGQA
-749 AHPFLETAD
+749 AHPFLETVD

-810 AHDYGTEIGIHINA
+810 AHEYGTEVGIHINA

-835 EDLMRI
+835 EELMRI

-891 SADTWQTNK
+891 AADTWQTNK

-935 GGSSSKGI
+935 GGSGSKGI

-989 KDFNTFVTVTFNDNV
+989 KDFDTFVTVTFNDNV

-1083 LIPWFWDADGNTL
+1083 LIPWFWDADGSAL
-1096 ADDEQKL
+1096 ADDDQKL

-1118 DEWSDASTVKVYK
+1118 AEWSDVATVKVYK

-1138 EEQEIEVVDG
+1138 EEQEIEAADG
-1148 SITLSAEAA
+1148 SITLDAEAA
-1157 VPYVVYKG
+1157 VTYVIYKG
-1165 EKAERTFEEMNWG
+1165 EKAERTFEEMDWG

-1188 TSQTFDAWDVEGND
+1188 TSQTFEAWDVEGND

-1215 NPVLQVADN
+1215 NPVFQVADN
-1224 AEEVSVSQPI
+1224 AEEVSISQPI
-1234 TGLEGGKTY
+1234 TGLESGKTY
-1243 MAYTAVDNRSDRKA
+1243 MAYTGVDNRSDRKA
-1257 YIEVTTEDG
+1257 YIEVTTADG
-1266 TESNYTA
+1266 TESNYAT
-1273 RSVVKTYIGVNAHNT
+1273 RSVVKTYVGVNAHNT
-1288 EGANSYMQN
+1288 EGTNSYMQN

-1303 VPADS
+1303 VPEDS

-1334 DESEVDK
+1334 DESEVGK

-1393 IVDDVIEGDWSVK
+1393 IVDDVIDGDWSVK

-1458 ANGKNDSSIKYYEN
+1458 ANGKNDSSLKYYEN

-1497 IYSNEEVS
+1497 IYSNEDVS
-1505 VTEASAGSKPWK
+1505 VTESSAGSKPWK

-1526 NLKIENNKEIE
+1526 NLKIVNNKETE
-1537 EPEEPAGDISTAVL
+1537 EPEEPAGEISTAIL
-1551 KYAVE
+1551 EYAIG
-1556 LAEKVDMSGAMD
+1556 LAEGASTDGVVD
-1568 AVKENFDQAL
+1568 AVKENFDNAL
-1578 QTAKDVLAKA
+1578 QNAKDVLARVQEGDA
-1588 ESDDGSVTQS
+1588 SVTQN
-1598 EIDSAW
+1598 EVDAAW
-1604 QNLIKAMQY
+1604 SSLIKAMQY
-1613 GEFKPGDKTDLEKVI
+1613 LEFKKGDKTDLEKVI
-1628 ALAEEMSG
+1628 ALADEMNSN
-1636 RLDKYLE
+1636 LDAYLDA
-1643 EGKDEFLSAL
+1643 GKDAFTAAL
-1653 ERAKEVY
+1653 AEAKDVY
-1660 ADGNAF
+1660 ADGNAM
-1666 QEDVESAW
+1666 EDDVDTAW
-1674 QDLIDAMADLRL
+1674 RNLMDAMAELRL
-1686 KPDKDLLEDLIAQA
+1686 RPDKDLLEDLINQA

-1710 QSFAVMRTALAA
+1710 ESFAAVSSALEE
-1722 AKDVFDK
+1722 AKDVFAN
-1729 EDATQE
+1729 ENATQE
-1735 EIDASAAALKD
+1735 EVDESSAALKS
-1746 AIAQLTTTGS
+1746 ALAKLTPVSTGEDD
-1756 GEEPGT
+1756 G
-1762 GTGDSGTSGTGTGSA
+1762 
-1777 AQNQGQ
+1777 QNQ
-1783 TAGTADKS
+1783 AGGSSDKNTN
-1791 DDSSSAGKTASAKG
+1791 SSSAGNTSASNS

-1817 PFAAAAA
+1817 PFAAAA
-1824 AAVLAAGA
+1824 VLAAGA
-1832 VVTLKRRKKEN
+1832 VVILKRKKEEN

>member
-9 MKSVLA
+9 MKSLLTT
-15 AALAAAVVLTPDMA
+15 ALAAAMVVTSNVVPFSAGPA
-29 SLAVNAEEAQTAEA
+29 SVQAAEDSA
-43 ADAGTGYDDVVNA
+43 YDDVVNA
-56 AHSAWTNYDWRVVN
+56 AHAAWSNYEWRVVN
-70 GSAGLTKGEIVSE
+70 GSEGLTKGEIISE
-83 GTNWLDFQATSTA
+83 GTNWLDFQATSSA
-96 GNAMSNRALIYSTQA
+96 GNSMSNRALIYSTQA
-111 GDKIRNGSI
+111 ADKIRNGSI
-120 RATLS
+120 KATLS
-125 PMTTSDVSRMG
+125 PMTTSDISRMG

-141 TEQGDCLY
+141 TAQGDCLY
-149 LAYDPNQGWYLQR
+149 FAYDPSQGWYLQR
-162 KAGNSSKKLLSSGVK
+162 KAGNSNKKLLGSGVK
-177 TMAEPGEEIT
+177 IMAEPGEEIT

-201 TYKGETTQIFT
+201 TYNGERTQVFE
-212 NENTVA
+212 NESAVA

-255 SDTFNGEYDWES
+255 SDTFNGVYDWES
-267 DTWVP
+267 DTWAP
-272 FDGNSTVSVVER
+272 FDQNSTVSVVER
-284 DAKNYYEI
+284 DSKNYYEI
-292 QVDTNQSVPNAP
+292 QVDSNQSVPNAP

-331 LGTANGKSSNFAIV
+331 LGTANGSSSNFAIV

-373 VGCYKTA
+373 VGCYKTT
-380 GDKTPAPAV
+380 GDKIPAPTV
-389 GETTHVTVQFDG
+389 GETAHVTVQFDG

-450 HDYTVDSYDVDAGED
+450 HDYTVDVYDVDAGED

-480 VVIDRQFPRVQKYTF
+480 VVIDKQFPRVQKYTF
-495 KDNSGTM
+495 KDNGDTM
-502 WAQARGINTLKV
+502 WAQARGINTLEV

-525 VQCEVSEDSAVYTIP
+525 VQCEVSADSAVYTIP

-554 KVEDNIVRFDV
+554 KVEDNIVSFDV
-565 NSIETTAGTFSTL
+565 NSIETASGTFSTL
-578 EIPGLLLASIT
+578 EIPGMLLASVT
-589 NQDGGA
+589 NQDNSA
-595 QLAYAQMSGN
+595 QLAYAQMSGS
-605 TTQKGDYFVDI
+605 TTKKGDYFVDI
-616 DRSFTQTSSA
+616 DRSFTQTSGA

-686 NEGVKSDLP
+686 NQGVKSDLP
-695 SMSVII
+695 SVSVII
-701 TKDANDNGKVDWQ
+701 ARDENGNGEVDWQ

-721 EIMHNPEGWESVK
+721 EIMHNPEGWETVK
-734 DMVTIRIVENFASQA
+734 DMVTIRIVENFAGQA
-749 AHPFLETAD
+749 AHPFLETVD

-810 AHDYGTEIGIHINA
+810 AHEYGTEVGIHINA

-835 EDLMRI
+835 EELMRI

-891 SADTWQTNK
+891 AADTWQTNK

-935 GGSSSKGI
+935 GGSGSKGI

-989 KDFNTFVTVTFNDNV
+989 KDFDTFVTVTFNDNV

-1083 LIPWFWDADGNTL
+1083 LIPWFWDADGSAL
-1096 ADDEQKL
+1096 ADDAQKL

-1118 DEWSDASTVKVYK
+1118 AEWSDVATVKVYK

-1138 EEQEIEVVDG
+1138 EEQEIEAADG
-1148 SITLSAEAA
+1148 SITLDAEAA
-1157 VPYVVYKG
+1157 VTYVIYKG
-1165 EKAERTFEEMNWG
+1165 EKAERTFEEMDWG

-1188 TSQTFDAWDVEGND
+1188 TSQTFEAWDVEGND

-1215 NPVLQVADN
+1215 NPVFQVADN
-1224 AEEVSVSQPI
+1224 AEEVSISQPI
-1234 TGLEGGKTY
+1234 TGLESGKTY
-1243 MAYTAVDNRSDRKA
+1243 MAYTGVDNRSDRKA
-1257 YIEVTTEDG
+1257 YIEVTTADG
-1266 TESNYTA
+1266 TESNYAT
-1273 RSVVKTYIGVNAHNT
+1273 RSVVKTYVGVNAHNT
-1288 EGANSYMQN
+1288 EGTNSYMQN

-1303 VPADS
+1303 VPEDS

-1334 DESEVDK
+1334 DESEVGK

-1393 IVDDVIEGDWSVK
+1393 IVDDVIDGDWSVK

-1458 ANGKNDSSIKYYEN
+1458 ANGKNDSSLKYYEN

-1497 IYSNEEVS
+1497 IYSNEDVS
-1505 VTEASAGSKPWK
+1505 VTESSAGSKPWK

-1526 NLKIENNKEIE
+1526 NLKIVNNKETE
-1537 EPEEPAGDISTAVL
+1537 EPEEPAGEISTAIL
-1551 KYAVE
+1551 EYAIG
-1556 LAEKVDMSGAMD
+1556 LAEGASTDGVVD
-1568 AVKENFDQAL
+1568 AVKENFDNAL
-1578 QTAKDVLAKA
+1578 QNAKDVLARVQEGDA
-1588 ESDDGSVTQS
+1588 SVTQN
-1598 EIDSAW
+1598 EVDAAW
-1604 QNLIKAMQY
+1604 SSLIKAMQY
-1613 GEFKPGDKTDLEKVI
+1613 LEFKKGDKTDLEKVI
-1628 ALAEEMSG
+1628 ALADEMNSN
-1636 RLDKYLE
+1636 LDAYLDA
-1643 EGKDEFLSAL
+1643 GKDAFTAAL
-1653 ERAKEVY
+1653 AEAKDVY
-1660 ADGNAF
+1660 ADGNAM
-1666 QEDVESAW
+1666 EDDVDTAW
-1674 QDLIDAMADLRL
+1674 RNLMDAMAELRL
-1686 KPDKDLLEDLIAQA
+1686 RPDKDLLEDLINQA

-1710 QSFAVMRTALAA
+1710 ESFAAVSSALEE
-1722 AKDVFDK
+1722 AKDVFAN
-1729 EDATQE
+1729 ENATQE
-1735 EIDASAAALKD
+1735 EVDESSAALKS
-1746 AIAQLTTTGS
+1746 ALAKLTPVST
-1756 GEEPGT
+1756 EED
-1762 GTGDSGTSGTGTGSA
+1762 DS
-1777 AQNQGQ
+1777 QNQ
-1783 TAGTADKS
+1783 AGGSSDKNTN
-1791 DDSSSAGKTASAKG
+1791 SSSAGNTSASNS

-1817 PFAAAAA
+1817 PFAAAA
-1824 AAVLAAGA
+1824 VLAAGA
-1832 VVTLKRRKKEN
+1832 VVILKRKKEEN

>member
-9 MKSVLA
+9 MKSLLTT
-15 AALAAAVVLTPDMA
+15 ALAAAMVVTSNVVPFSAGPA
-29 SLAVNAEEAQTAEA
+29 SVQAAEDSA
-43 ADAGTGYDDVVNA
+43 YDDVVNA
-56 AHSAWTNYDWRVVN
+56 AHAAWSNYEWRVVN
-70 GSAGLTKGEIVSE
+70 GSEGLTKGEIISE
-83 GTNWLDFQATSTA
+83 GTNWLDFQATSSA
-96 GNAMSNRALIYSTQA
+96 GNSMSNRALIYSTQA
-111 GDKIRNGSI
+111 ADKIRNGSI
-120 RATLS
+120 KATLS
-125 PMTTSDVSRMG
+125 PMTTSDISRMG

-141 TEQGDCLY
+141 TAQGDCLY
-149 LAYDPNQGWYLQR
+149 FAYDPSQGWYLQR
-162 KAGNSSKKLLSSGVK
+162 KAGNSNKKLLGSGVK
-177 TMAEPGEEIT
+177 IMAEPGEEIT

-201 TYKGETTQIFT
+201 TYNGERTQVFE
-212 NENTVA
+212 NESTVA

-255 SDTFNGEYDWES
+255 SDTFNGVYDWES
-267 DTWVP
+267 DTWAP
-272 FDGNSTVSVVER
+272 FDQNSTVSVVER
-284 DAKNYYEI
+284 DSKNYYEI
-292 QVDTNQSVPNAP
+292 QVDSNQSVPNAP

-331 LGTANGKSSNFAIV
+331 LGTANGSSSNFAIV

-373 VGCYKTA
+373 VGCYKTT
-380 GDKTPAPAV
+380 GDKIPAPTV
-389 GETTHVTVQFDG
+389 GETAHVTVQFDG

-450 HDYTVDSYDVDAGED
+450 HDYTVDVYDVDAGED

-480 VVIDRQFPRVQKYTF
+480 VVIDKQFPRVQKYTF
-495 KDNSGTM
+495 KDNGDTM
-502 WAQARGINTLKV
+502 WAQARGINTLEV

-525 VQCEVSEDSAVYTIP
+525 LQCEVSADSAVYTIP

-554 KVEDNIVRFDV
+554 KVEDNIVSFDV
-565 NSIETTAGTFSTL
+565 NSIETASGTFSTL
-578 EIPGLLLASIT
+578 EIPGMLLASVT
-589 NQDGGA
+589 NQDNSA
-595 QLAYAQMSGN
+595 QLAYAQMSGS
-605 TTQKGDYFVDI
+605 TTKKGDYFVDI
-616 DRSFTQTSSA
+616 DRSFTQTSGA

-657 VTASP
+657 VTVSP

-686 NEGVKSDLP
+686 NQGVKSDLP
-695 SMSVII
+695 SVSVII
-701 TKDANDNGKVDWQ
+701 ARDENGNGEVDWQ

-721 EIMHNPEGWESVK
+721 EIMHNPEGWETVK
-734 DMVTIRIVENFASQA
+734 DMVTIRIVENFAGQA
-749 AHPFLETAD
+749 AHPFLETVD

-810 AHDYGTEIGIHINA
+810 AHEYGTEVGIHINA

-835 EDLMRI
+835 EELMRI

-891 SADTWQTNK
+891 AADTWQTNK

-935 GGSSSKGI
+935 GGSGSKGI

-989 KDFNTFVTVTFNDNV
+989 KDFDTFVTVTFNDNV

-1041 ADEVEVFRTE
+1041 ADEVEVFRTQ

-1062 MILTGEVNM
+1062 MILTGEANM

-1083 LIPWFWDADGNTL
+1083 LIPWFWDADGSAL
-1096 ADDEQKL
+1096 ADDAQKL

-1118 DEWSDASTVKVYK
+1118 AEWSDVATVKVYK

-1138 EEQEIEVVDG
+1138 EEQEIEAADG
-1148 SITLSAEAA
+1148 SITLDAEAA
-1157 VPYVVYKG
+1157 VPYVIYKG
-1165 EKAERTFEEMNWG
+1165 EKAERTFEEMDWG

-1188 TSQTFDAWDVEGND
+1188 TSQTFEAWDVEGND

-1215 NPVLQVADN
+1215 NPVFQVADN
-1224 AEEVSVSQPI
+1224 AEEVSISQPI
-1234 TGLEGGKTY
+1234 TGLESGKTY
-1243 MAYTAVDNRSDRKA
+1243 MAYTGVDNRSDRKA
-1257 YIEVTTEDG
+1257 YIEVTTADG
-1266 TESNYTA
+1266 TESNYAT
-1273 RSVVKTYIGVNAHNT
+1273 RSVVKTYVGVNAHNT
-1288 EGANSYMQN
+1288 EGTNSYMQN

-1303 VPADS
+1303 VPEDS

-1334 DESEVDK
+1334 DESEVGK

-1393 IVDDVIEGDWSVK
+1393 IVDDVIDGDWSVK

-1458 ANGKNDSSIKYYEN
+1458 ANGKNDSSLKYYEN

-1497 IYSNEEVS
+1497 IYSNEDVS
-1505 VTEASAGSKPWK
+1505 VTESSAGSKPWK

-1526 NLKIENNKEIE
+1526 NLKIVNNKETE
-1537 EPEEPAGDISTAVL
+1537 EPEEPAGEISTAIL
-1551 KYAVE
+1551 EYAIG
-1556 LAEKVDMSGAMD
+1556 LAEGASTDGVVD
-1568 AVKENFDQAL
+1568 AVKENFDNAL
-1578 QTAKDVLAKA
+1578 QNAKDVLARVQEGDA
-1588 ESDDGSVTQS
+1588 SVTQN
-1598 EIDSAW
+1598 EVDTAW
-1604 QNLIKAMQY
+1604 SSLIKAMQY
-1613 GEFKPGDKTDLEKVI
+1613 LEFKKGDKTDLEKVI
-1628 ALAEEMSG
+1628 ALADEMNSN
-1636 RLDKYLE
+1636 LDAYLDA
-1643 EGKDEFLSAL
+1643 GKDAFTAAL
-1653 ERAKEVY
+1653 AEAKDVY
-1660 ADGNAF
+1660 ADGNAM
-1666 QEDVESAW
+1666 EDDVDTAW
-1674 QDLIDAMADLRL
+1674 RNLMDAMAELRL
-1686 KPDKDLLEDLIAQA
+1686 RPDKDLLEDLINQA

-1710 QSFAVMRTALAA
+1710 ESFAAVSSALEE
-1722 AKDVFDK
+1722 AKDVFAN
-1729 EDATQE
+1729 ENATQE
-1735 EIDASAAALKD
+1735 EVDESSAALKS
-1746 AIAQLTTTGS
+1746 ALAKLTPVSTG
-1756 GEEPGT
+1756 ED
-1762 GTGDSGTSGTGTGSA
+1762 DS
-1777 AQNQGQ
+1777 QNQ
-1783 TAGTADKS
+1783 AGGSSDKNNN
-1791 DDSSSAGKTASAKG
+1791 SSSAGNTSASNS

-1817 PFAAAAA
+1817 PFAAAA
-1824 AAVLAAGA
+1824 VLAAGA
-1832 VVTLKRRKKEN
+1832 VVILKRKKEEN

>member
-9 MKSVLA
+9 MKSLLTT
-15 AALAAAVVLTPDMA
+15 ALAAAMVVTSNVVPFSAGPA
-29 SLAVNAEEAQTAEA
+29 SVQAAEDSA
-43 ADAGTGYDDVVNA
+43 YDDVVNA
-56 AHSAWTNYDWRVVN
+56 AHAAWSNYEWRVVN
-70 GSAGLTKGEIVSE
+70 GSEGLTKGEIISE
-83 GTNWLDFQATSTA
+83 GTNWLDFQATSSA
-96 GNAMSNRALIYSTQA
+96 GNSMSNRALIYSTQA
-111 GDKIRNGSI
+111 ADKIRNGSI
-120 RATLS
+120 KATLS
-125 PMTTSDVSRMG
+125 PMTTSDISRMG

-141 TEQGDCLY
+141 TAQGDCLY
-149 LAYDPNQGWYLQR
+149 FAYDPSQGWYLQR
-162 KAGNSSKKLLSSGVK
+162 KAGNSNKKLLGSGVK
-177 TMAEPGEEIT
+177 IMAEPGEEIT

-201 TYKGETTQIFT
+201 TYNGERTQVFE
-212 NENTVA
+212 NESTVA

-255 SDTFNGEYDWES
+255 SDTFNGVYDWES
-267 DTWVP
+267 DTWAP
-272 FDGNSTVSVVER
+272 FDQNSTVSVVER
-284 DAKNYYEI
+284 DSKNYYEI
-292 QVDTNQSVPNAP
+292 QVDSNQSVPNAP

-331 LGTANGKSSNFAIV
+331 LGTANGSSSNFAIV

-373 VGCYKTA
+373 VGCYKTT
-380 GDKTPAPAV
+380 GDKIPAPTV
-389 GETTHVTVQFDG
+389 GETAHVTVQFDG

-450 HDYTVDSYDVDAGED
+450 HDYTVDVYDVDAGED

-480 VVIDRQFPRVQKYTF
+480 VVIDKQFPRVQKYTF
-495 KDNSGTM
+495 KDNGDTM
-502 WAQARGINTLKV
+502 WAQARGINTLEV

-525 VQCEVSEDSAVYTIP
+525 VQCEVSADSAVYTIP

-554 KVEDNIVRFDV
+554 KVEDNIVSFDV
-565 NSIETTAGTFSTL
+565 NSIETASGTFSTL
-578 EIPGLLLASIT
+578 EIPGMLLASIT
-589 NQDGGA
+589 NQDNSA
-595 QLAYAQMSGN
+595 QLAYAQMSGS
-605 TTQKGDYFVDI
+605 TTKKGDYFVDI
-616 DRSFTQTSSA
+616 DRSFTQTSGA

-686 NEGVKSDLP
+686 NQGVKSDLP
-695 SMSVII
+695 SVSVII
-701 TKDANDNGKVDWQ
+701 ARDENGNGEVDWQ

-721 EIMHNPEGWESVK
+721 EIMHNPEGWETVK
-734 DMVTIRIVENFASQA
+734 DMVTIRIVENFAGQA
-749 AHPFLETAD
+749 AHPFLETVD

-810 AHDYGTEIGIHINA
+810 AHEYGTEVGIHINA

-835 EDLMRI
+835 EELMRI

-891 SADTWQTNK
+891 AADTWQTNK

-935 GGSSSKGI
+935 GGSGSKGI

-989 KDFNTFVTVTFNDNV
+989 KDFDTFVTVTFNDNV

-1041 ADEVEVFRTE
+1041 ADEVEVFRTQ

-1062 MILTGEVNM
+1062 MILTGEANM

-1083 LIPWFWDADGNTL
+1083 LIPWFWDADGSAL
-1096 ADDEQKL
+1096 ADDAQKL

-1118 DEWSDASTVKVYK
+1118 AEWSDVATVKVYK

-1138 EEQEIEVVDG
+1138 EEQEIEAADG
-1148 SITLSAEAA
+1148 SITLDAEAA
-1157 VPYVVYKG
+1157 VPYVIYKG
-1165 EKAERTFEEMNWG
+1165 EKAERTFEEMDWG

-1188 TSQTFDAWDVEGND
+1188 TSQTFEAWDVEGND

-1215 NPVLQVADN
+1215 NPVFQVADN
-1224 AEEVSVSQPI
+1224 AEEVSISQPI
-1234 TGLEGGKTY
+1234 TGLESGKTY
-1243 MAYTAVDNRSDRKA
+1243 MAYTGVDNRSDRKA
-1257 YIEVTTEDG
+1257 YIEVTTADG
-1266 TESNYTA
+1266 TESNYAT
-1273 RSVVKTYIGVNAHNT
+1273 RSVVKTYVGVNAHNT
-1288 EGANSYMQN
+1288 EGTNSYMQN

-1303 VPADS
+1303 VPEDS

-1334 DESEVDK
+1334 DESEVGK

-1393 IVDDVIEGDWSVK
+1393 IVDDVIDGDWSVK

-1458 ANGKNDSSIKYYEN
+1458 ANGKNDSSLKYYEN

-1497 IYSNEEVS
+1497 IYSNEDVS
-1505 VTEASAGSKPWK
+1505 VTESSAGSKPWK

-1526 NLKIENNKEIE
+1526 NLKIVNNKETE
-1537 EPEEPAGDISTAVL
+1537 EPEEPAGEISTAIL
-1551 KYAVE
+1551 EYAIG
-1556 LAEKVDMSGAMD
+1556 LAEGASTDGVVD
-1568 AVKENFDQAL
+1568 AVKENFDNAL
-1578 QTAKDVLAKA
+1578 QNAKDVLARVQEGDA
-1588 ESDDGSVTQS
+1588 SVTQN
-1598 EIDSAW
+1598 EVDTAW
-1604 QNLIKAMQY
+1604 SSLIKAMQY
-1613 GEFKPGDKTDLEKVI
+1613 LEFKKGDKTDLEKVI
-1628 ALAEEMSG
+1628 ALADEMNSN
-1636 RLDKYLE
+1636 LDAYLDA
-1643 EGKDEFLSAL
+1643 GKDAFTAAL
-1653 ERAKEVY
+1653 AEAKDVY
-1660 ADGNAF
+1660 ADGNAM
-1666 QEDVESAW
+1666 EDDVDTAW
-1674 QDLIDAMADLRL
+1674 RNLMDAMAELRL
-1686 KPDKDLLEDLIAQA
+1686 RPDKDLLEDLINQA

-1710 QSFAVMRTALAA
+1710 ESFAAVSSALEE
-1722 AKDVFDK
+1722 AKDVFAN
-1729 EDATQE
+1729 ENATQE
-1735 EIDASAAALKD
+1735 EVDESSAALKS
-1746 AIAQLTTTGS
+1746 ALAKLTPVSTG
-1756 GEEPGT
+1756 ED
-1762 GTGDSGTSGTGTGSA
+1762 DS
-1777 AQNQGQ
+1777 QNQ
-1783 TAGTADKS
+1783 AGGSSDKNNN
-1791 DDSSSAGKTASAKG
+1791 SSSAGNTSASNS

-1817 PFAAAAA
+1817 PFAAAA
-1824 AAVLAAGA
+1824 VLAAGA
-1832 VVTLKRRKKEN
+1832 VVILKRKKEEN

>member
-9 MKSVLA
+9 MKSLLTT
-15 AALAAAVVLTPDMA
+15 ALAAAMVVTSNVVPFSAGPA
-29 SLAVNAEEAQTAEA
+29 SVQAAEDSA
-43 ADAGTGYDDVVNA
+43 YDDVVNA
-56 AHSAWTNYDWRVVN
+56 AHAAWSNYEWRVVN
-70 GSAGLTKGEIVSE
+70 GSEGLTKGEIISE
-83 GTNWLDFQATSTA
+83 GTNWLDFQATSSA
-96 GNAMSNRALIYSTQA
+96 GNSMSNRALIYSTQA
-111 GDKIRNGSI
+111 ADKIRNGSI
-120 RATLS
+120 KATLS
-125 PMTTSDVSRMG
+125 PMTTSDISRMG

-141 TEQGDCLY
+141 TAQGDCLY
-149 LAYDPNQGWYLQR
+149 FAYDPSQGWYLQR
-162 KAGNSSKKLLSSGVK
+162 KAGNSNRKLLGSGVK
-177 TMAEPGEEIT
+177 IMAEPGEEIT

-201 TYKGETTQIFT
+201 TYNGERTQVFE
-212 NENTVA
+212 NESTVA

-226 AGYTGLM
+226 AGYTGFM

-255 SDTFNGEYDWES
+255 SDTFNGVYDWES
-267 DTWVP
+267 DTWAP
-272 FDGNSTVSVVER
+272 FDQNSTVSVVER
-284 DAKNYYEI
+284 DSKNYYEI
-292 QVDTNQSVPNAP
+292 QVDSNQSVPNAP

-331 LGTANGKSSNFAIV
+331 LGTANGSSSNFAIV
-345 YRWTDINNCAWVG
+345 YRWTDISNCAWVG

-373 VGCYKTA
+373 VGCYKTT
-380 GDKTPAPAV
+380 GDKIPAPTV
-389 GETTHVTVQFDG
+389 GETAHVTVQFDG

-450 HDYTVDSYDVDAGED
+450 HDYTVDVYDVDAGED

-480 VVIDRQFPRVQKYTF
+480 VVIDKQFPRVQKYTF
-495 KDNSGTM
+495 KDNGDTM
-502 WAQARGINTLKV
+502 WAQARGINTLEV

-525 VQCEVSEDSAVYTIP
+525 VQCEVSADSAVYTIP

-554 KVEDNIVRFDV
+554 KVEDNIVSFDV
-565 NSIETTAGTFSTL
+565 NSIETASGTFSTL
-578 EIPGLLLASIT
+578 EIPGMLLASVT
-589 NQDGGA
+589 NQDNSA
-595 QLAYAQMSGN
+595 QLAYAQMSGS
-605 TTQKGDYFVDI
+605 TTKKGDYFVDI
-616 DRSFTQTSSA
+616 DRSFTQTSGA

-686 NEGVKSDLP
+686 NQGVKSDLP
-695 SMSVII
+695 SVSVII
-701 TKDANDNGKVDWQ
+701 ARDENGNGEVDWQ

-721 EIMHNPEGWESVK
+721 EIMHNPEGWETVK
-734 DMVTIRIVENFASQA
+734 DMVTIRIVENFAGQA
-749 AHPFLETAD
+749 AHPFLETVD

-810 AHDYGTEIGIHINA
+810 AHEYGTEVGIHINA

-835 EDLMRI
+835 EELMRI

-891 SADTWQTNK
+891 AADTWQTNK

-935 GGSSSKGI
+935 GGSGSKGI

-989 KDFNTFVTVTFNDNV
+989 KDFDTFVTVTFNDNV

-1083 LIPWFWDADGNTL
+1083 LIPWFWDADGSAL
-1096 ADDEQKL
+1096 ADDDQKL

-1118 DEWSDASTVKVYK
+1118 AEWSDVATVKVYK

-1138 EEQEIEVVDG
+1138 EEQEIEAADG
-1148 SITLSAEAA
+1148 SITLDAEAA
-1157 VPYVVYKG
+1157 VPYVIYKG
-1165 EKAERTFEEMNWG
+1165 EKAERTFEEMDWG

-1188 TSQTFDAWDVEGND
+1188 TSQTFEAWDVEGND

-1215 NPVLQVADN
+1215 NPVFQVADN
-1224 AEEVSVSQPI
+1224 AEEVSISQPI
-1234 TGLEGGKTY
+1234 TGLESGKTY
-1243 MAYTAVDNRSDRKA
+1243 MAYTGVDNRSDRKA
-1257 YIEVTTEDG
+1257 YIEVTTADG
-1266 TESNYTA
+1266 TESNYAT
-1273 RSVVKTYIGVNAHNT
+1273 RSVVKTYVGVNAHNT
-1288 EGANSYMQN
+1288 EGTNSYMQN

-1303 VPADS
+1303 VPEDS

-1334 DESEVDK
+1334 DESEVGK

-1393 IVDDVIEGDWSVK
+1393 IVDDVIDGDWSVK

-1458 ANGKNDSSIKYYEN
+1458 ANGKNDSSLKYYEN

-1497 IYSNEEVS
+1497 IYSNEDVS
-1505 VTEASAGSKPWK
+1505 VTESSAGSKPWK

-1526 NLKIENNKEIE
+1526 NLKIVNNKETE
-1537 EPEEPAGDISTAVL
+1537 EPEEPAGEISTAIL
-1551 KYAVE
+1551 EYAIG
-1556 LAEKVDMSGAMD
+1556 LAEGASTDGVVD
-1568 AVKENFDQAL
+1568 AVKENFDNAL
-1578 QTAKDVLAKA
+1578 QNAKDVLARVQEGDA
-1588 ESDDGSVTQS
+1588 SVTQN
-1598 EIDSAW
+1598 EVDAAW
-1604 QNLIKAMQY
+1604 SSLIKAMQY
-1613 GEFKPGDKTDLEKVI
+1613 LEFKKGDKTDLEKVI
-1628 ALAEEMSG
+1628 ALADEMNSN
-1636 RLDKYLE
+1636 LDAYLDA
-1643 EGKDEFLSAL
+1643 GKDAFTAAL
-1653 ERAKEVY
+1653 AEAKDVY
-1660 ADGNAF
+1660 ADGNAM
-1666 QEDVESAW
+1666 EDDVDTAW
-1674 QDLIDAMADLRL
+1674 RNLMDAMAELRL
-1686 KPDKDLLEDLIAQA
+1686 RPDKDLLEDLINQA

-1710 QSFAVMRTALAA
+1710 ESFAAVSSALEE
-1722 AKDVFDK
+1722 AKDVFAN
-1729 EDATQE
+1729 ENATQE
-1735 EIDASAAALKD
+1735 EVDESSAALKS
-1746 AIAQLTTTGS
+1746 ALAKLTPVSTG
-1756 GEEPGT
+1756 ED
-1762 GTGDSGTSGTGTGSA
+1762 DS
-1777 AQNQGQ
+1777 QNQ
-1783 TAGTADKS
+1783 AGGSSDKNNN
-1791 DDSSSAGKTASAKG
+1791 SSSAGNTSASNS

-1817 PFAAAAA
+1817 PFAAAA
-1824 AAVLAAGA
+1824 VLAAGA
-1832 VVTLKRRKKEN
+1832 VVILKRKKEEN

>member
-9 MKSVLA
+9 MKSLLTT
-15 AALAAAVVLTPDMA
+15 ALAAAMVVTSNVVPFSAGPA
-29 SLAVNAEEAQTAEA
+29 SVQAAEDSA
-43 ADAGTGYDDVVNA
+43 YDDVVNA
-56 AHSAWTNYDWRVVN
+56 AHAAWSNYEWRVVN
-70 GSAGLTKGEIVSE
+70 GSEGLTKGEIISE
-83 GTNWLDFQATSTA
+83 GTNWLDFQATSSA
-96 GNAMSNRALIYSTQA
+96 GNSMSNRALIYSTQA
-111 GDKIRNGSI
+111 ADKIRNGSI
-120 RATLS
+120 KATLS
-125 PMTTSDVSRMG
+125 PMTTSDISRMG

-141 TEQGDCLY
+141 TAQGDCLY
-149 LAYDPNQGWYLQR
+149 FAYDPSQGWYLQR
-162 KAGNSSKKLLSSGVK
+162 KAGNSNKKLLGSGVK
-177 TMAEPGEEIT
+177 IMAEPGEEIT

-201 TYKGETTQIFT
+201 TYNGERTQVFE
-212 NENTVA
+212 NESTVA

-255 SDTFNGEYDWES
+255 SDTFNGVYDWES
-267 DTWVP
+267 DTWAP
-272 FDGNSTVSVVER
+272 FDQNSTVSVVER
-284 DAKNYYEI
+284 DSKNYYEI
-292 QVDTNQSVPNAP
+292 QVDSNQSVPNAP

-331 LGTANGKSSNFAIV
+331 LGTANGSSSNFAIV

-373 VGCYKTA
+373 VGCYKTT
-380 GDKTPAPAV
+380 GDKIPAPTV
-389 GETTHVTVQFDG
+389 GETAHVTVQFDG

-450 HDYTVDSYDVDAGED
+450 HDYTVDVYDVDAGED

-480 VVIDRQFPRVQKYTF
+480 VVIDKQFPRVQKYTF
-495 KDNSGTM
+495 KDNGDTM
-502 WAQARGINTLKV
+502 WAQARGINTLEV

-525 VQCEVSEDSAVYTIP
+525 VQCEVSADSAVYTIP

-554 KVEDNIVRFDV
+554 KVEDNIVSFDV
-565 NSIETTAGTFSTL
+565 NSIETASGTFSTL
-578 EIPGLLLASIT
+578 EIPGMLLASVT
-589 NQDGGA
+589 NQDNSA
-595 QLAYAQMSGN
+595 QLAYAQMSGS
-605 TTQKGDYFVDI
+605 TTKKGDYFVDI
-616 DRSFTQTSSA
+616 DRSFTQTSGA

-686 NEGVKSDLP
+686 NQGVKSDLP
-695 SMSVII
+695 SVSVII
-701 TKDANDNGKVDWQ
+701 ARDENGNGEVDWQ

-721 EIMHNPEGWESVK
+721 EIMHNPEGWETVK
-734 DMVTIRIVENFASQA
+734 DMVTIRIVENFAGQA
-749 AHPFLETAD
+749 AHPFLETVD

-810 AHDYGTEIGIHINA
+810 AHEYGTEVGIHINA

-835 EDLMRI
+835 EELMRI

-891 SADTWQTNK
+891 AADTWQTNK

-935 GGSSSKGI
+935 GGSGSKGI

-989 KDFNTFVTVTFNDNV
+989 KDFDTFVTVTFNDNV

-1041 ADEVEVFRTE
+1041 ADEVEVFRTQ

-1062 MILTGEVNM
+1062 MILTGEANM

-1083 LIPWFWDADGNTL
+1083 LIPWFWDADGSAL
-1096 ADDEQKL
+1096 ADDAQKL

-1118 DEWSDASTVKVYK
+1118 AEWSDVATVKVYK

-1138 EEQEIEVVDG
+1138 EEQEIEAADG
-1148 SITLSAEAA
+1148 SITLDAEAA
-1157 VPYVVYKG
+1157 VPYVIYKG
-1165 EKAERTFEEMNWG
+1165 EKAERTFEEMDWG

-1188 TSQTFDAWDVEGND
+1188 TSQTFEAWDVEGND

-1215 NPVLQVADN
+1215 NPVFQVADN
-1224 AEEVSVSQPI
+1224 AEEVSISQPI
-1234 TGLEGGKTY
+1234 TGLESGKTY
-1243 MAYTAVDNRSDRKA
+1243 MAYTGVDNRSDRKA
-1257 YIEVTTEDG
+1257 YIEVTTADG
-1266 TESNYTA
+1266 TESNYAT
-1273 RSVVKTYIGVNAHNT
+1273 RSVVKTYVGVNAHNT
-1288 EGANSYMQN
+1288 EGTNSYMQN

-1303 VPADS
+1303 VPEDS

-1334 DESEVDK
+1334 DESEVGK

-1393 IVDDVIEGDWSVK
+1393 IVDDVIDGDWSVK

-1458 ANGKNDSSIKYYEN
+1458 ANGKNDSSLKYYEN

-1497 IYSNEEVS
+1497 IYSNEDVS
-1505 VTEASAGSKPWK
+1505 VTESSAGSKPWK

-1526 NLKIENNKEIE
+1526 NLKIVNNKETE
-1537 EPEEPAGDISTAVL
+1537 EPEEPAGEISTAIL
-1551 KYAVE
+1551 EYAIG
-1556 LAEKVDMSGAMD
+1556 LAEGASTDGVVD
-1568 AVKENFDQAL
+1568 AVKENFDNAL
-1578 QTAKDVLAKA
+1578 QNAKDVLARVQEGDA
-1588 ESDDGSVTQS
+1588 SVTQN
-1598 EIDSAW
+1598 EVDAAW
-1604 QNLIKAMQY
+1604 SSLIKAMQY
-1613 GEFKPGDKTDLEKVI
+1613 LEFKKGDKTDLEKVI
-1628 ALAEEMSG
+1628 ALADEMNSN
-1636 RLDKYLE
+1636 LDAYLDA
-1643 EGKDEFLSAL
+1643 GKDAFTAAL
-1653 ERAKEVY
+1653 AEAKDVY
-1660 ADGNAF
+1660 ADGNAM
-1666 QEDVESAW
+1666 EDDVDTAW
-1674 QDLIDAMADLRL
+1674 RNLMDAMAELRL
-1686 KPDKDLLEDLIAQA
+1686 RPDKDLLEDLINQA

-1710 QSFAVMRTALAA
+1710 ESFAAVSSALEE
-1722 AKDVFDK
+1722 AKDVFAN
-1729 EDATQE
+1729 ENATQE
-1735 EIDASAAALKD
+1735 EVDESSAALKS
-1746 AIAQLTTTGS
+1746 ALAKLTPVST
-1756 GEEPGT
+1756 EED
-1762 GTGDSGTSGTGTGSA
+1762 DS
-1777 AQNQGQ
+1777 QNQ
-1783 TAGTADKS
+1783 AGGSSDKNTN
-1791 DDSSSAGKTASAKG
+1791 SSSAGNTSASNS

-1817 PFAAAAA
+1817 PFAAAA
-1824 AAVLAAGA
+1824 VLAAGA
-1832 VVTLKRRKKEN
+1832 VVILKRKKEEN

>member
-9 MKSVLA
+9 MKSLLTT
-15 AALAAAVVLTPDMA
+15 ALAAAMVVTSNVVPFSAGPA
-29 SLAVNAEEAQTAEA
+29 SVQAAEDSA
-43 ADAGTGYDDVVNA
+43 YDDVVNA
-56 AHSAWTNYDWRVVN
+56 AHAAWSNYEWRVVN
-70 GSAGLTKGEIVSE
+70 GSEGLTKGEIISE
-83 GTNWLDFQATSTA
+83 GTNWLDFQATSSA
-96 GNAMSNRALIYSTQA
+96 GNSMSNRALIYSTQA
-111 GDKIRNGSI
+111 ADKIRNGSI
-120 RATLS
+120 KATLS
-125 PMTTSDVSRMG
+125 PMTTSDISRMG

-141 TEQGDCLY
+141 TAQGDCLY
-149 LAYDPNQGWYLQR
+149 FAYDPSQGWYLQR
-162 KAGNSSKKLLSSGVK
+162 KAGNSNKKLLGSGVK
-177 TMAEPGEEIT
+177 IMAEPGEEIT

-201 TYKGETTQIFT
+201 TYNGERTQVFE
-212 NENTVA
+212 NESAVA

-255 SDTFNGEYDWES
+255 SDTFNGVYDWES
-267 DTWVP
+267 DTWAP
-272 FDGNSTVSVVER
+272 FDQNSTVSVVER
-284 DAKNYYEI
+284 DSKNYYEI
-292 QVDTNQSVPNAP
+292 QVDSNQSVPNAP

-331 LGTANGKSSNFAIV
+331 LGTANGSSSNFAIV
-345 YRWTDINNCAWVG
+345 YRWTDISNCAWVG

-373 VGCYKTA
+373 VGCYKTT
-380 GDKTPAPAV
+380 GDKIPAPTV
-389 GETTHVTVQFDG
+389 GETAHVTVQFDG

-450 HDYTVDSYDVDAGED
+450 HDYTVDVYDVDAGED

-480 VVIDRQFPRVQKYTF
+480 VVIDKQFPRVQKYTF
-495 KDNSGTM
+495 KDNGDTM
-502 WAQARGINTLKV
+502 WAQARGINTLEV

-525 VQCEVSEDSAVYTIP
+525 VQCEVSADSAVYTIP

-554 KVEDNIVRFDV
+554 KVEDNIVSFDV
-565 NSIETTAGTFSTL
+565 NSIETASGTFSTL
-578 EIPGLLLASIT
+578 EIPGMLLASIT
-589 NQDGGA
+589 NQDNSA
-595 QLAYAQMSGN
+595 QLAYAQMSGS
-605 TTQKGDYFVDI
+605 TTKKGDYFVDI
-616 DRSFTQTSSA
+616 DRSFTQTSGA

-662 GVAMDEEGN
+662 EVAMDEEGN

-686 NEGVKSDLP
+686 NQGVKSDLP
-695 SMSVII
+695 SVSVII
-701 TKDANDNGKVDWQ
+701 ARDENGNGEVDWQ

-721 EIMHNPEGWESVK
+721 EIMHNPEGWETVK
-734 DMVTIRIVENFASQA
+734 DMVTIRIVENFAGQA
-749 AHPFLETAD
+749 AHPFLETVD

-810 AHDYGTEIGIHINA
+810 AHEYGTEVGIHINA

-835 EDLMRI
+835 EELMRI

-891 SADTWQTNK
+891 AADTWQTNK

-935 GGSSSKGI
+935 GGSGSKGI

-989 KDFNTFVTVTFNDNV
+989 KDFDTFVTVTFNDNV

-1083 LIPWFWDADGNTL
+1083 LIPWFWDADGSAL
-1096 ADDEQKL
+1096 ADDDQKL

-1118 DEWSDASTVKVYK
+1118 AEWSDVATVKVYK

-1138 EEQEIEVVDG
+1138 EEQEIEAADG
-1148 SITLSAEAA
+1148 SITLDAEAA
-1157 VPYVVYKG
+1157 VPYVIYKG
-1165 EKAERTFEEMNWG
+1165 EKAERTFEEMDWG

-1188 TSQTFDAWDVEGND
+1188 TSQTFEAWDVEGND

-1215 NPVLQVADN
+1215 NPVFQVADN
-1224 AEEVSVSQPI
+1224 AEEVSISQPI
-1234 TGLEGGKTY
+1234 TGLESGKTY
-1243 MAYTAVDNRSDRKA
+1243 MAYTGVDNRSDRKA
-1257 YIEVTTEDG
+1257 YIEVTTADG
-1266 TESNYTA
+1266 TESNYAT
-1273 RSVVKTYIGVNAHNT
+1273 RSVVKTYVGVNAHNT
-1288 EGANSYMQN
+1288 EGTNSYMQN

-1303 VPADS
+1303 VPEDS

-1334 DESEVDK
+1334 DESEVGK

-1393 IVDDVIEGDWSVK
+1393 IVDDVIDGDWSVK

-1458 ANGKNDSSIKYYEN
+1458 ANGKNDSSLKYYEN

-1497 IYSNEEVS
+1497 IYSNEDVS
-1505 VTEASAGSKPWK
+1505 VTESSAGSKPWK

-1526 NLKIENNKEIE
+1526 NLKIVNNKETE
-1537 EPEEPAGDISTAVL
+1537 EPEEPAGEISTAIL
-1551 KYAVE
+1551 EYAIG
-1556 LAEKVDMSGAMD
+1556 LAEGASTDGVVD
-1568 AVKENFDQAL
+1568 AVKENFDNAL
-1578 QTAKDVLAKA
+1578 QNAKDVLARVQEGDA
-1588 ESDDGSVTQS
+1588 SVTQN
-1598 EIDSAW
+1598 EVDAAW
-1604 QNLIKAMQY
+1604 SSLIKAMQY
-1613 GEFKPGDKTDLEKVI
+1613 LEFKKGDKTDLEKVI
-1628 ALAEEMSG
+1628 ALADEMNSN
-1636 RLDKYLE
+1636 LDAYLDA
-1643 EGKDEFLSAL
+1643 GKDAFTAAL
-1653 ERAKEVY
+1653 AEAKDVY
-1660 ADGNAF
+1660 ADGNAM
-1666 QEDVESAW
+1666 EDDVDTAW
-1674 QDLIDAMADLRL
+1674 RNLMDAMAELRL
-1686 KPDKDLLEDLIAQA
+1686 RPDKDLLEDLINQA

-1710 QSFAVMRTALAA
+1710 ESFAAVSSALEE
-1722 AKDVFDK
+1722 AKDVFAN
-1729 EDATQE
+1729 ENATQE
-1735 EIDASAAALKD
+1735 EVDESSAALKS
-1746 AIAQLTTTGS
+1746 ALAKLTPVST
-1756 GEEPGT
+1756 EED
-1762 GTGDSGTSGTGTGSA
+1762 DS
-1777 AQNQGQ
+1777 QNQ
-1783 TAGTADKS
+1783 AGGSSDKNTN
-1791 DDSSSAGKTASAKG
+1791 SSSAGNTSASNS

-1817 PFAAAAA
+1817 PFAAAA
-1824 AAVLAAGA
+1824 VLAAGA
-1832 VVTLKRRKKEN
+1832 VVILKRKKEEN

>member
-9 MKSVLA
+9 MKSLLTT
-15 AALAAAVVLTPDMA
+15 ALAAAMVVTSNVVPFSAGPA
-29 SLAVNAEEAQTAEA
+29 SVQAAEDSA
-43 ADAGTGYDDVVNA
+43 YDDVVNA
-56 AHSAWTNYDWRVVN
+56 AHATWSNYEWRVVN
-70 GSAGLTKGEIVSE
+70 GSEGLTKGEIISE
-83 GTNWLDFQATSTA
+83 GTNWLDFQATSSA
-96 GNAMSNRALIYSTQA
+96 GNSMSNRALIYSTQA
-111 GDKIRNGSI
+111 ADKIRNGSI
-120 RATLS
+120 KATLS
-125 PMTTSDVSRMG
+125 PMTTSDISRMG

-141 TEQGDCLY
+141 TAQGDCLY
-149 LAYDPNQGWYLQR
+149 FAYDPSQGWYLQR
-162 KAGNSSKKLLSSGVK
+162 KAGNSNKKLLGSGVK
-177 TMAEPGEEIT
+177 IMAEPGEEIT

-201 TYKGETTQIFT
+201 TYNGERTQVFE
-212 NENTVA
+212 NESTVA

-255 SDTFNGEYDWES
+255 SDTFNGVYDWES
-267 DTWVP
+267 DTWAP
-272 FDGNSTVSVVER
+272 FDQNSTVSVVER
-284 DAKNYYEI
+284 DSKNYYEI
-292 QVDTNQSVPNAP
+292 QVDSNQSVPNAP

-331 LGTANGKSSNFAIV
+331 LGTANGSSSNFAIV

-373 VGCYKTA
+373 VGCYKTT
-380 GDKTPAPAV
+380 GDKIPAPTV
-389 GETTHVTVQFDG
+389 GETAHVTVQFDG

-450 HDYTVDSYDVDAGED
+450 HDYTVDVYDVDAGED

-480 VVIDRQFPRVQKYTF
+480 VVIDKQFPRVQKYTF
-495 KDNSGTM
+495 KDNGDTM
-502 WAQARGINTLKV
+502 WAQARGINTLEV

-525 VQCEVSEDSAVYTIP
+525 VQCEVSADSAVYTIP
-540 VNGGGVEAVITATL
+540 VNGGGVEAVITATM
-554 KVEDNIVRFDV
+554 KVEDNIVSFDV
-565 NSIETTAGTFSTL
+565 NNIETASGTFSTL
-578 EIPGLLLASIT
+578 EIPGMLLASVT
-589 NQDGGA
+589 NQDNSA
-595 QLAYAQMSGN
+595 QLAYAQMSGS
-605 TTQKGDYFVDI
+605 TTKKGDYFVDI
-616 DRSFTQTSSA
+616 DRSFTQTSGA

-686 NEGVKSDLP
+686 NQGVKSDLP
-695 SMSVII
+695 SVSVII
-701 TKDANDNGKVDWQ
+701 ARDENGNGEVDWQ

-721 EIMHNPEGWESVK
+721 EIMHNPEGWETVK
-734 DMVTIRIVENFASQA
+734 DMVTIRIVENFAGQA
-749 AHPFLETAD
+749 AHPFLETVD

-801 EDLNELLQI
+801 EDLNEILQI
-810 AHDYGTEIGIHINA
+810 AHEYGTEVGIHINA

-835 EDLMRI
+835 EELMRI

-891 SADTWQTNK
+891 AADTWQTNK

-935 GGSSSKGI
+935 GGSGSKGI

-989 KDFNTFVTVTFNDNV
+989 KDFDTFVTVTFNDNV

-1083 LIPWFWDADGNTL
+1083 LIPWFWDADGSAL
-1096 ADDEQKL
+1096 ADDDQKL

-1118 DEWSDASTVKVYK
+1118 AEWSDVATVKVYK

-1138 EEQEIEVVDG
+1138 EEQEIEAADG
-1148 SITLSAEAA
+1148 SITLDAEAA
-1157 VPYVVYKG
+1157 VPYVIYKG
-1165 EKAERTFEEMNWG
+1165 EKAERTFEEMDWG

-1188 TSQTFDAWDVEGND
+1188 TSQTFEAWDVEGND

-1215 NPVLQVADN
+1215 NPVFQVADN
-1224 AEEVSVSQPI
+1224 AEEVSISQPI
-1234 TGLEGGKTY
+1234 TGLESGKTY
-1243 MAYTAVDNRSDRKA
+1243 MAYTGVDNRSDRKA
-1257 YIEVTTEDG
+1257 YIEVTTADG
-1266 TESNYTA
+1266 TESNYAT
-1273 RSVVKTYIGVNAHNT
+1273 RSVVKTYVGVNAHNT
-1288 EGANSYMQN
+1288 EGTNSYMQN

-1303 VPADS
+1303 VPEDS

-1334 DESEVDK
+1334 DESEVGK

-1393 IVDDVIEGDWSVK
+1393 IVDDVIDGDWSVK

-1458 ANGKNDSSIKYYEN
+1458 ANGKNDSSLKYYEN

-1497 IYSNEEVS
+1497 IYSNEDVS
-1505 VTEASAGSKPWK
+1505 VTESSAGSKPWK

-1526 NLKIENNKEIE
+1526 NLKIVNNKETE
-1537 EPEEPAGDISTAVL
+1537 EPEEPAGEISTAIL
-1551 KYAVE
+1551 EYAIG
-1556 LAEKVDMSGAMD
+1556 LAEGASTDGVVD
-1568 AVKENFDQAL
+1568 AVKENFDNAL
-1578 QTAKDVLAKA
+1578 QNAKDVLARVQEGDA
-1588 ESDDGSVTQS
+1588 SVTQN
-1598 EIDSAW
+1598 EVDAAW
-1604 QNLIKAMQY
+1604 SSLIKAMQY
-1613 GEFKPGDKTDLEKVI
+1613 LEFKKGDKTDLEKVI
-1628 ALAEEMSG
+1628 ALADEMNSN
-1636 RLDKYLE
+1636 LDAYLDA
-1643 EGKDEFLSAL
+1643 GKDAFTAAL
-1653 ERAKEVY
+1653 AEAKDVY
-1660 ADGNAF
+1660 ADGNAM
-1666 QEDVESAW
+1666 EDDVDTAW
-1674 QDLIDAMADLRL
+1674 RNLMDAMAELRL
-1686 KPDKDLLEDLIAQA
+1686 RPDKDLLEDLINQA

-1710 QSFAVMRTALAA
+1710 ESFAAVSSALEE
-1722 AKDVFDK
+1722 AKDVFAN
-1729 EDATQE
+1729 ENATQE
-1735 EIDASAAALKD
+1735 EVDESSAALKS
-1746 AIAQLTTTGS
+1746 ALAKLTPVS
-1756 GEEPGT
+1756 AGED
-1762 GTGDSGTSGTGTGSA
+1762 DS
-1777 AQNQGQ
+1777 QNQ
-1783 TAGTADKS
+1783 AGGSSDKNNN
-1791 DDSSSAGKTASAKG
+1791 SSSAGNKSASNS

-1817 PFAAAAA
+1817 PFAAAA
-1824 AAVLAAGA
+1824 VLAAGA
-1832 VVTLKRRKKEN
+1832 VVILKRKKEEN

>member
-9 MKSVLA
+9 MKSMLA
-15 AALAAAVVLTPDMA
+15 AALAAAMVITPNMTSFAAGEADP
-29 SLAVNAEEAQTAEA
+29 LAAEAQSSS
-43 ADAGTGYDDVVNA
+43 YDDVVNA
-56 AHSAWTNYDWRVVN
+56 AHPAWINYEWRVVN
-70 GSAGLTKGEIVSE
+70 GSEGLTKGEIISE
-83 GTNWLDFQATSTA
+83 GTNWLDFQATSSA

-111 GDKIRNGSI
+111 ADKIRNGSVK
-120 RATLS
+120 ATLS
-125 PMTTSDVSRMG
+125 PMTTSDISRMG

-149 LAYDPNQGWYLQR
+149 FAYDPSQGWYLQR
-162 KAGNSSKKLLSSGVK
+162 KAGNVSRKLLSSGVK

-201 TYKGETTQIFT
+201 TYKGERTQVFT
-212 NENTVA
+212 NESTVA

-272 FDGNSTVSVVER
+272 FDQNSTVSVVER
-284 DAKNYYEI
+284 DSKNYYEI
-292 QVDTNQSVPNAP
+292 QVDSNQSVPNAP

-331 LGTANGKSSNFAIV
+331 LGTANGSSSNFAII

-373 VGCYKTA
+373 VGCYKTT
-380 GDKTPAPAV
+380 GDKIPAPAV
-389 GETTHVTVQFDG
+389 GETTHVTLQFDG

-409 DQVISDGWYTTAG
+409 DQVISDGWYTTPG
-422 NNGTLQDNLNSL
+422 SKGTLEDNLNSL

-450 HDYTVDSYDVDAGED
+450 HDYTVDVYDVDAGED

-480 VVIDRQFPRVQKYTF
+480 VVIDKQFPRVQKYTF
-495 KDNSGTM
+495 KDNDDTM

-525 VQCEVSEDSAVYTIP
+525 VQCDVSADSAVYTIP
-540 VNGGGVEAVITATL
+540 VSGGGVEAVITATL

-565 NSIETTAGTFSTL
+565 NSIDTTSGTFSTL
-578 EIPGLLLASIT
+578 EIPGLLLASVT
-589 NQDGGA
+589 NQDSGA
-595 QLAYAQMSGN
+595 QLAYAQMSGS

-662 GVAMDEEGN
+662 GVAMDGEGN

-701 TKDANDNGKVDWQ
+701 TRDANDNGEVDWQ

-721 EIMHNPEGWESVK
+721 EIMHNPEGWEDVK

-749 AHPFLETAD
+749 AHPFLETVD

-801 EDLNELLQI
+801 EDLNELLKI
-810 AHDYGTEIGIHINA
+810 AHEYGTQIGIHINA

-923 ATWNH
+923 STWNH

-935 GGSSSKGI
+935 GGSGSKGI

-989 KDFNTFVTVTFNDNV
+989 KDFDTFVTVTFNDNV

-1041 ADEVEVFRTE
+1041 SDEVEVFRTE

-1071 NGGWT
+1071 NGSWT
-1076 NASTEKY
+1076 NTSTEKY
-1083 LIPWFWDADGNTL
+1083 LIPWFWDADGEAL
-1096 ADDEQKL
+1096 ADDDQKL

-1118 DEWSDASTVKVYK
+1118 VEWSDAATVKVYK

-1148 SITLSAEAA
+1148 SITLSAEAE

-1188 TSQTFDAWDVEGND
+1188 TSQTFDAWDVKGND
-1202 DGSAQIVKKSDNN
+1202 DGSAQIVKKDDNS
-1215 NPVLQVADN
+1215 NPVLQVSDN
-1224 AEEVSVSQPI
+1224 AEEVSVSQDI
-1234 TGLEGGKTY
+1234 TGLESGKTY
-1243 MAYTAVDNRSDRKA
+1243 MAYTAVDNQRDRKA

-1266 TESNYTA
+1266 TESNYAA

-1288 EGANSYMQN
+1288 EGTSSYMQN

-1303 VPADS
+1303 VPEDS

-1322 TVQFDELRVVEV
+1322 TVQFDELRVAEV

-1393 IVDDVIEGDWSVK
+1393 IVDDVIDGEWSVK

-1458 ANGKNDSSIKYYEN
+1458 ANGKNDPSIKYYEN
-1472 LKAASDP
+1472 LKAAADP

-1497 IYSNEEVS
+1497 IYSNEDVS
-1505 VTEASAGSKPWK
+1505 VTEGSAGSKPWK

-1526 NLKIENNKEIE
+1526 NLKIENNKE
-1537 EPEEPAGDISTAVL
+1537 PEEPGEEISTAVL
-1551 KYAVE
+1551 EYVIG
-1556 LAEKVDMSGAMD
+1556 LAEGASTDGVVD
-1568 AVKENFDQAL
+1568 AVKENFENAL
-1578 QTAKDVLAKA
+1578 QAAKDVLARVQ
-1588 ESDDGSVTQS
+1588 EGDTTVTQS
-1598 EIDSAW
+1598 DVDTAW
-1604 QNLIKAMQY
+1604 SSLVKAMQY
-1613 GEFKPGDKTDLEKVI
+1613 LEFKKGDKTDLEKVI
-1628 ALAEEMSG
+1628 ALADEMNNN
-1636 RLDKYLE
+1636 LDAYLDA
-1643 EGKDEFLSAL
+1643 GKDAFTTAL
-1653 ERAKEVY
+1653 ADAKEVY
-1660 ADGNAF
+1660 ADGNAM
-1666 QEDVESAW
+1666 QDDVDTAW
-1674 QDLIDAMADLRL
+1674 RNLMDAMANLRL
-1686 KPDKDLLEDLIAQA
+1686 KPDKGLLEDLISQA

-1710 QSFAVMRTALAA
+1710 ESFAAMRSALAA
-1722 AKDVFDK
+1722 AKDVFAN
-1729 EDATQE
+1729 EEAAQE
-1735 EIDASAAALKD
+1735 EVDASAAALED
-1746 AIAQLTTTGS
+1746 AIAKLTPVSTG
-1756 GEEPGT
+1756 GDGQQG
-1762 GTGDSGTSGTGTGSA
+1762 GTGDGSQDQTGGSTDKNNNSSSSGKTSSSNSSA
-1777 AQNQGQ
+1777 A
-1783 TAGTADKS
+1783 
-1791 DDSSSAGKTASAKG
+1791 
-1805 SAVKTGDTANVL
+1805 KTGDTANVL
-1817 PFAAAAA
+1817 PFAAAA
-1824 AAVLAAGA
+1824 VLAAGA
-1832 VVTLKRRKKEN
+1832 VVIIKKRKEEN

>member
-9 MKSVLA
+9 MKSLLTT
-15 AALAAAVVLTPDMA
+15 ALAAAMVVTSNVVPFSAGPA
-29 SLAVNAEEAQTAEA
+29 SVQAAEDSA
-43 ADAGTGYDDVVNA
+43 YDDVVNA
-56 AHSAWTNYDWRVVN
+56 AHAAWSNYEWRVVN
-70 GSAGLTKGEIVSE
+70 GSEGLTKGEIISE
-83 GTNWLDFQATSTA
+83 GTNWLDFQATSSA
-96 GNAMSNRALIYSTQA
+96 GNSMSNRALIYSTQA
-111 GDKIRNGSI
+111 ADKIRNGSI
-120 RATLS
+120 KATLS
-125 PMTTSDVSRMG
+125 PMTTSDISRMG

-141 TEQGDCLY
+141 TAQGDCLY
-149 LAYDPNQGWYLQR
+149 FAYDPSKGWYLQR
-162 KAGNSSKKLLSSGVK
+162 KAGNSNKKLLGSGVK
-177 TMAEPGEEIT
+177 IMAEPGEEIT

-201 TYKGETTQIFT
+201 TYNGERTQVFE
-212 NENTVA
+212 NESTVA

-255 SDTFNGEYDWES
+255 SDTFNGVYDWES
-267 DTWVP
+267 DTWAP
-272 FDGNSTVSVVER
+272 FDQNSTVSVVER
-284 DAKNYYEI
+284 DSKNYYEI
-292 QVDTNQSVPNAP
+292 QVDSNQSVPNAP

-331 LGTANGKSSNFAIV
+331 LGTANGSSSNFAIV

-373 VGCYKTA
+373 VGCYKTT
-380 GDKTPAPAV
+380 GDKIPAPTV
-389 GETTHVTVQFDG
+389 GETAHVTVQFDG

-434 PAGTAGFLMRQ
+434 PAGTTGFLMRQ

-450 HDYTVDSYDVDAGED
+450 HDYTVDVYDVDAGED
-465 EIGIDPATISSDVMD
+465 EIGIDPVTISSDVMD
-480 VVIDRQFPRVQKYTF
+480 VVIDKQFPRVQKYTF
-495 KDNSGTM
+495 KDNGDTM
-502 WAQARGINTLKV
+502 WAQARGINTLEV

-525 VQCEVSEDSAVYTIP
+525 VQCEVSADSAVYTIP

-554 KVEDNIVRFDV
+554 KVEDNIVSFDV
-565 NSIETTAGTFSTL
+565 NSIETASGTFSTL
-578 EIPGLLLASIT
+578 EIPGMLLASVT
-589 NQDGGA
+589 NQDNSA
-595 QLAYAQMSGN
+595 QLAYAQMSGS
-605 TTQKGDYFVDI
+605 TTKKGDYFVDI
-616 DRSFTQTSSA
+616 DRSFTQTSGA

-686 NEGVKSDLP
+686 NQGVKSDLP
-695 SMSVII
+695 SVSVII
-701 TKDANDNGKVDWQ
+701 ARDENGNGEVDWQ

-721 EIMHNPEGWESVK
+721 EIMHNPEGWETVK
-734 DMVTIRIVENFASQA
+734 DMVTIRIVENFAGQA
-749 AHPFLETAD
+749 AHPFLETVD

-810 AHDYGTEIGIHINA
+810 AHEYGTEVGIHINA

-835 EDLMRI
+835 EELMRI

-891 SADTWQTNK
+891 AADTWQTNK

-935 GGSSSKGI
+935 GGSGSKGI

-989 KDFNTFVTVTFNDNV
+989 KDFDTFVTVTFNDNV

-1083 LIPWFWDADGNTL
+1083 LIPWFWDADGSAL
-1096 ADDEQKL
+1096 ADDDQKL

-1118 DEWSDASTVKVYK
+1118 AEWSDVATVKVYK

-1138 EEQEIEVVDG
+1138 EEQEIEAADG
-1148 SITLSAEAA
+1148 SITLDAEAA
-1157 VPYVVYKG
+1157 VTYVIYKG
-1165 EKAERTFEEMNWG
+1165 EKAERTFEEMDWG

-1188 TSQTFDAWDVEGND
+1188 TSQTFEAWDVEGND

-1215 NPVLQVADN
+1215 NPVFQVADN
-1224 AEEVSVSQPI
+1224 AEEVSISQPI
-1234 TGLEGGKTY
+1234 TGLESGKTY
-1243 MAYTAVDNRSDRKA
+1243 MAYTGVDNRSDRKA
-1257 YIEVTTEDG
+1257 YIEVTTADG
-1266 TESNYTA
+1266 TESNYAT
-1273 RSVVKTYIGVNAHNT
+1273 RSVVKTYVGVNAHNT
-1288 EGANSYMQN
+1288 EGTNSYMQN

-1303 VPADS
+1303 VPEDS

-1334 DESEVDK
+1334 DESEVGK

-1393 IVDDVIEGDWSVK
+1393 IVDDVIDGDWSVK

-1458 ANGKNDSSIKYYEN
+1458 ANGKNDSSLKYYEN

-1497 IYSNEEVS
+1497 IYSNEDVS
-1505 VTEASAGSKPWK
+1505 VTESSAGSKPWK

-1526 NLKIENNKEIE
+1526 NLKIVNNKETE
-1537 EPEEPAGDISTAVL
+1537 EPEEPAGEISTAIL
-1551 KYAVE
+1551 EYAIG
-1556 LAEKVDMSGAMD
+1556 LAEGASTDGVVD
-1568 AVKENFDQAL
+1568 AVKENFDNAL
-1578 QTAKDVLAKA
+1578 QNAKDVLARVQEGDA
-1588 ESDDGSVTQS
+1588 SVTQN
-1598 EIDSAW
+1598 EVDAAW
-1604 QNLIKAMQY
+1604 SSLIKAMQY
-1613 GEFKPGDKTDLEKVI
+1613 LEFKKGDKTDLEKVI
-1628 ALAEEMSG
+1628 ALADEMNSN
-1636 RLDKYLE
+1636 LDAYLDA
-1643 EGKDEFLSAL
+1643 GKDAFTAAL
-1653 ERAKEVY
+1653 AEAKDVY
-1660 ADGNAF
+1660 ADGNAM
-1666 QEDVESAW
+1666 EDDVDTAW
-1674 QDLIDAMADLRL
+1674 RNLMDAMAELRL
-1686 KPDKDLLEDLIAQA
+1686 RPDKDLLEDLINQA

-1710 QSFAVMRTALAA
+1710 ESFAAVSSALEE
-1722 AKDVFDK
+1722 AKDVFAN
-1729 EDATQE
+1729 ENATQE
-1735 EIDASAAALKD
+1735 EVDESSAALKS
-1746 AIAQLTTTGS
+1746 ALAKLTPVSTGEDD
-1756 GEEPGT
+1756 G
-1762 GTGDSGTSGTGTGSA
+1762 
-1777 AQNQGQ
+1777 QNQ
-1783 TAGTADKS
+1783 AGGSSDKNTN
-1791 DDSSSAGKTASAKG
+1791 SSSAGNTSASNS

-1817 PFAAAAA
+1817 PFAAAA
-1824 AAVLAAGA
+1824 VLAAGA
-1832 VVTLKRRKKEN
+1832 VVILKRKKEEN

>member
-9 MKSVLA
+9 MKSLLTT
-15 AALAAAVVLTPDMA
+15 ALAAAMVVTSNVVPFSAGPA
-29 SLAVNAEEAQTAEA
+29 SVQAAEDSA
-43 ADAGTGYDDVVNA
+43 YDDVVNA
-56 AHSAWTNYDWRVVN
+56 AHAAWSNYEWRVVN
-70 GSAGLTKGEIVSE
+70 GSEGLTKGEIISE
-83 GTNWLDFQATSTA
+83 GTNWLDFQATSSA
-96 GNAMSNRALIYSTQA
+96 GNSMSNRALIYSTQA
-111 GDKIRNGSI
+111 ADKIRNGSI
-120 RATLS
+120 KATLS
-125 PMTTSDVSRMG
+125 PMTTSDISRMG

-141 TEQGDCLY
+141 TAQGDCLY
-149 LAYDPNQGWYLQR
+149 FAYDPSQGWYLQR
-162 KAGNSSKKLLSSGVK
+162 KAGNSNKKLLGSGVK
-177 TMAEPGEEIT
+177 IMAEPGEEIT

-201 TYKGETTQIFT
+201 TYNGERTQVFE
-212 NENTVA
+212 NESTVA

-255 SDTFNGEYDWES
+255 SDTFNGVYDWES
-267 DTWVP
+267 DTWAP
-272 FDGNSTVSVVER
+272 FDQNSTVSVVER
-284 DAKNYYEI
+284 DSKNYYEI
-292 QVDTNQSVPNAP
+292 QVDSNQSVPNAP

-331 LGTANGKSSNFAIV
+331 LGTANGSSSNFAIV

-373 VGCYKTA
+373 VGCYKTT
-380 GDKTPAPAV
+380 GDKIPAPTV
-389 GETTHVTVQFDG
+389 GETAHVTVQFDG

-450 HDYTVDSYDVDAGED
+450 HDYTVDVYDVDAGED

-480 VVIDRQFPRVQKYTF
+480 VVIDKQFPRVQKYTF
-495 KDNSGTM
+495 KDNGDTM
-502 WAQARGINTLKV
+502 WAQARGINTLEV

-525 VQCEVSEDSAVYTIP
+525 VQCEVSADSAVYTIP

-554 KVEDNIVRFDV
+554 KVEDNIVSFDV
-565 NSIETTAGTFSTL
+565 NSIETASGTFSTL
-578 EIPGLLLASIT
+578 EIPGMLLASVT
-589 NQDGGA
+589 NQDNSA
-595 QLAYAQMSGN
+595 QLAYAQMSGS
-605 TTQKGDYFVDI
+605 TTKKGDYFVDI
-616 DRSFTQTSSA
+616 DRSFTQTSGA

-686 NEGVKSDLP
+686 NQGVKSDLP
-695 SMSVII
+695 SVSVII
-701 TKDANDNGKVDWQ
+701 ARDENGNGEVDWQ

-721 EIMHNPEGWESVK
+721 EIMHNPEGWETVK
-734 DMVTIRIVENFASQA
+734 DMVTIRIVENFAGQA
-749 AHPFLETAD
+749 AHPFLETVD

-810 AHDYGTEIGIHINA
+810 AHEYGTEVGIHINA

-835 EDLMRI
+835 EELMRI

-891 SADTWQTNK
+891 AADTWQTNK

-935 GGSSSKGI
+935 GGSGSKGI

-989 KDFNTFVTVTFNDNV
+989 KDFDTFVTVTFNDNV

-1083 LIPWFWDADGNTL
+1083 LIPWFWDADGSAL
-1096 ADDEQKL
+1096 ADDDQKL

-1118 DEWSDASTVKVYK
+1118 AEWSDVATVKVYK

-1138 EEQEIEVVDG
+1138 EEQEIEAADG
-1148 SITLSAEAA
+1148 SITLDAEAA
-1157 VPYVVYKG
+1157 VPYVIYKG
-1165 EKAERTFEEMNWG
+1165 EKAERTFEEMDWG

-1188 TSQTFDAWDVEGND
+1188 TSQTFEAWDVEGND

-1215 NPVLQVADN
+1215 NPVFQVADN
-1224 AEEVSVSQPI
+1224 AEEVSISQPI
-1234 TGLEGGKTY
+1234 TGLESGKTY
-1243 MAYTAVDNRSDRKA
+1243 MAYTGVDNRSDRKA
-1257 YIEVTTEDG
+1257 YIEVTTADG
-1266 TESNYTA
+1266 TESNYAT
-1273 RSVVKTYIGVNAHNT
+1273 RSVVKTYVGVNAHNT
-1288 EGANSYMQN
+1288 EGTNSYMQN

-1303 VPADS
+1303 VPEDS

-1334 DESEVDK
+1334 DESEVGK

-1393 IVDDVIEGDWSVK
+1393 IVDDVIDGDWSVK

-1458 ANGKNDSSIKYYEN
+1458 ANGKNDSSLKYYEN

-1497 IYSNEEVS
+1497 IYSNEDVS
-1505 VTEASAGSKPWK
+1505 VTESSAGSKPWK

-1526 NLKIENNKEIE
+1526 NLKIVNNKETE
-1537 EPEEPAGDISTAVL
+1537 EPEEPAGEISTAIL
-1551 KYAVE
+1551 EYAIG
-1556 LAEKVDMSGAMD
+1556 LAEGASTDGVVD
-1568 AVKENFDQAL
+1568 AVKENFDNAL
-1578 QTAKDVLAKA
+1578 QNAKDVLARVQEGDA
-1588 ESDDGSVTQS
+1588 SVTQN
-1598 EIDSAW
+1598 EVDAAW
-1604 QNLIKAMQY
+1604 SSLIKAMQY
-1613 GEFKPGDKTDLEKVI
+1613 LEFKKGDKTDLEKVI
-1628 ALAEEMSG
+1628 ALADEMNSN
-1636 RLDKYLE
+1636 LDAYLDA
-1643 EGKDEFLSAL
+1643 GKDAFTAAL
-1653 ERAKEVY
+1653 AEAKDVY
-1660 ADGNAF
+1660 ADGNAM
-1666 QEDVESAW
+1666 EDDVDTAW
-1674 QDLIDAMADLRL
+1674 RNLMDAMAELRL
-1686 KPDKDLLEDLIAQA
+1686 RPDKDLLEDLINQA

-1710 QSFAVMRTALAA
+1710 ESFAAVSSALEE
-1722 AKDVFDK
+1722 AKDVFAN
-1729 EDATQE
+1729 ENATQE
-1735 EIDASAAALKD
+1735 EVDESSAALKS
-1746 AIAQLTTTGS
+1746 ALAKLTPVSTGEDD
-1756 GEEPGT
+1756 G
-1762 GTGDSGTSGTGTGSA
+1762 
-1777 AQNQGQ
+1777 QNQ
-1783 TAGTADKS
+1783 AGGSSDKNNN
-1791 DDSSSAGKTASAKG
+1791 SSSAGNTSASNS

-1817 PFAAAAA
+1817 PFAAAA
-1824 AAVLAAGA
+1824 VLAAGA
-1832 VVTLKRRKKEN
+1832 VVILKRKKEEN

>member
-9 MKSVLA
+9 MKSLLTT
-15 AALAAAVVLTPDMA
+15 ALAAAMVVTSNVVPFSAGPA
-29 SLAVNAEEAQTAEA
+29 SVQAAEDSA
-43 ADAGTGYDDVVNA
+43 YDDVVNA
-56 AHSAWTNYDWRVVN
+56 SHAAWSNYEWRVVN
-70 GSAGLTKGEIVSE
+70 GSEGLTKGEIISE
-83 GTNWLDFQATSTA
+83 GTNWLDFQATSSA
-96 GNAMSNRALIYSTQA
+96 GNSMSNRALIYSTQA
-111 GDKIRNGSI
+111 ADKIRNGSI
-120 RATLS
+120 KATLS
-125 PMTTSDVSRMG
+125 PMTTSDISRMG

-141 TEQGDCLY
+141 TAQGDCLY
-149 LAYDPNQGWYLQR
+149 FAYDPSQGWYLQR
-162 KAGNSSKKLLSSGVK
+162 KAGNSNKKLLGSGVK
-177 TMAEPGEEIT
+177 IMAEPGEEIT

-201 TYKGETTQIFT
+201 TYNGERTQVFE
-212 NENTVA
+212 NESTVA

-255 SDTFNGEYDWES
+255 SDTFNGVYDWES
-267 DTWVP
+267 DTWAP
-272 FDGNSTVSVVER
+272 FDQNSTVSVVER
-284 DAKNYYEI
+284 DSKNYYEI
-292 QVDTNQSVPNAP
+292 QVDSNQSVPNAP

-331 LGTANGKSSNFAIV
+331 LGTANGSSSNFAIV

-373 VGCYKTA
+373 VGCYKTT
-380 GDKTPAPAV
+380 GDKIPAPTV
-389 GETTHVTVQFDG
+389 GETAHVTVQFDG

-450 HDYTVDSYDVDAGED
+450 HDYTVDVYDVDAGED

-480 VVIDRQFPRVQKYTF
+480 VVIDKQFPRVQKYTF
-495 KDNSGTM
+495 KDNGDTM
-502 WAQARGINTLKV
+502 WAQARGINTLEV

-525 VQCEVSEDSAVYTIP
+525 VQCEVSADSAVYTIP

-554 KVEDNIVRFDV
+554 KVEDNIVSFDV
-565 NSIETTAGTFSTL
+565 NSIETASGTFSTL
-578 EIPGLLLASIT
+578 EIPGMLLASIT
-589 NQDGGA
+589 NQDNSA
-595 QLAYAQMSGN
+595 QLAYAQMSGS
-605 TTQKGDYFVDI
+605 TTKKGDYFVDI
-616 DRSFTQTSSA
+616 DRSFTQTSGA

-686 NEGVKSDLP
+686 NQGVKSDLP
-695 SMSVII
+695 SVSVII
-701 TKDANDNGKVDWQ
+701 ARDENGNGEVDWQ

-721 EIMHNPEGWESVK
+721 EIMHNPEGWETVK
-734 DMVTIRIVENFASQA
+734 DMVTIRIVENFAGQA
-749 AHPFLETAD
+749 AHPFLETVD

-801 EDLNELLQI
+801 EDLNEILQI
-810 AHDYGTEIGIHINA
+810 AHEYGTEVGIHINA

-835 EDLMRI
+835 EELMRI

-891 SADTWQTNK
+891 AADTWQTNK

-935 GGSSSKGI
+935 GGSGSKGI

-989 KDFNTFVTVTFNDNV
+989 KDFDTFVTVTFNDNV

-1083 LIPWFWDADGNTL
+1083 LIPWFWDADGSAL
-1096 ADDEQKL
+1096 ADDDQKL

-1118 DEWSDASTVKVYK
+1118 AEWSDVATVKVYK

-1138 EEQEIEVVDG
+1138 EEQEIEAADG
-1148 SITLSAEAA
+1148 SITLDAEAA
-1157 VPYVVYKG
+1157 VPYVIYKG
-1165 EKAERTFEEMNWG
+1165 EKAERTFEEMDWG

-1188 TSQTFDAWDVEGND
+1188 TSQTFEAWDVEGND

-1215 NPVLQVADN
+1215 NPVFQVADN
-1224 AEEVSVSQPI
+1224 AEEVSISQPI
-1234 TGLEGGKTY
+1234 TGLESGKTY
-1243 MAYTAVDNRSDRKA
+1243 MDYTGVDNRSDRKA
-1257 YIEVTTEDG
+1257 YIEVTTADG
-1266 TESNYTA
+1266 TESNYAT
-1273 RSVVKTYIGVNAHNT
+1273 RSVVKTYVGVNAHNT
-1288 EGANSYMQN
+1288 EGTNSYMQN

-1303 VPADS
+1303 VPEDS

-1334 DESEVDK
+1334 DESEVGK

-1393 IVDDVIEGDWSVK
+1393 IVDDVIDGDWSVK

-1458 ANGKNDSSIKYYEN
+1458 ANGKNDSSLKYYEN

-1497 IYSNEEVS
+1497 IYSNEDVS
-1505 VTEASAGSKPWK
+1505 VTESSAGSKPWK

-1526 NLKIENNKEIE
+1526 NLKIVNNKETE
-1537 EPEEPAGDISTAVL
+1537 EPEEPAGEISTAIL
-1551 KYAVE
+1551 EYAIG
-1556 LAEKVDMSGAMD
+1556 LAEGASTDGVVD
-1568 AVKENFDQAL
+1568 AVKENFDNAL
-1578 QTAKDVLAKA
+1578 QNAKDVLARVQEGDA
-1588 ESDDGSVTQS
+1588 SVTQN
-1598 EIDSAW
+1598 EVDAAW
-1604 QNLIKAMQY
+1604 SSLIKAMQY
-1613 GEFKPGDKTDLEKVI
+1613 LEFKKGDKTDLEKVI
-1628 ALAEEMSG
+1628 ALADEMNSN
-1636 RLDKYLE
+1636 LDAYLDA
-1643 EGKDEFLSAL
+1643 GKDAFTAAL
-1653 ERAKEVY
+1653 AEAKDVY
-1660 ADGNAF
+1660 ADGNAM
-1666 QEDVESAW
+1666 EDDVDTAW
-1674 QDLIDAMADLRL
+1674 RNLMDAMAELRL
-1686 KPDKDLLEDLIAQA
+1686 RPDKDLLEDLINQA

-1710 QSFAVMRTALAA
+1710 ESFAAVSSALEE
-1722 AKDVFDK
+1722 AKDVFAN
-1729 EDATQE
+1729 ENATQE
-1735 EIDASAAALKD
+1735 EVDESSAALKS
-1746 AIAQLTTTGS
+1746 ALAKLTPVST
-1756 GEEPGT
+1756 EED
-1762 GTGDSGTSGTGTGSA
+1762 DS
-1777 AQNQGQ
+1777 QNQ
-1783 TAGTADKS
+1783 AGGSSDKNTN
-1791 DDSSSAGKTASAKG
+1791 SSSAGNTSASNS

-1817 PFAAAAA
+1817 PFAAAA
-1824 AAVLAAGA
+1824 VLAAGA
-1832 VVTLKRRKKEN
+1832 VVILKRKKEEN

>member
-9 MKSVLA
+9 MKSLLTT
-15 AALAAAVVLTPDMA
+15 ALAAAMVVTSNVVPFSAGPA
-29 SLAVNAEEAQTAEA
+29 SVQAAEDSA
-43 ADAGTGYDDVVNA
+43 YDDVVNA
-56 AHSAWTNYDWRVVN
+56 AHAAWSNYEWRVVN
-70 GSAGLTKGEIVSE
+70 GSEGLTKGEIISE
-83 GTNWLDFQATSTA
+83 GTNWLDFQATSSA
-96 GNAMSNRALIYSTQA
+96 GNSMSNRALIYSTQA
-111 GDKIRNGSI
+111 ADKIRNGSI
-120 RATLS
+120 KATLS
-125 PMTTSDVSRMG
+125 PMTTSDISRMG

-141 TEQGDCLY
+141 TAQGDCLY
-149 LAYDPNQGWYLQR
+149 FAYDPSQGWYLQR
-162 KAGNSSKKLLSSGVK
+162 KAGNSNKKLLGSGVK
-177 TMAEPGEEIT
+177 IMAEPGEEIT

-201 TYKGETTQIFT
+201 TYNGERTQVFE
-212 NENTVA
+212 NESTVA

-226 AGYTGLM
+226 AGYTGFM

-255 SDTFNGEYDWES
+255 SDTFNGVYDWES
-267 DTWVP
+267 DTWAP
-272 FDGNSTVSVVER
+272 FDQNSTVSVVER
-284 DAKNYYEI
+284 DSKNYYEI
-292 QVDTNQSVPNAP
+292 QVDSNQSVPNAP

-331 LGTANGKSSNFAIV
+331 LGTANGSSSNFAIV

-373 VGCYKTA
+373 VGCYKTT
-380 GDKTPAPAV
+380 GDKIPAPTV
-389 GETTHVTVQFDG
+389 GETAHVTVQFDG

-450 HDYTVDSYDVDAGED
+450 HDYTVDVYDVDAGED

-480 VVIDRQFPRVQKYTF
+480 VVIDKQFPRVQKYTF
-495 KDNSGTM
+495 KDNGDTM
-502 WAQARGINTLKV
+502 WAQARGINTLEV

-525 VQCEVSEDSAVYTIP
+525 VQCEVSADSAVYTIP

-554 KVEDNIVRFDV
+554 KVEDNIVSFDV
-565 NSIETTAGTFSTL
+565 NSIETASGTFSTL
-578 EIPGLLLASIT
+578 EIPGMLLASIT
-589 NQDGGA
+589 NQDNSA
-595 QLAYAQMSGN
+595 QLAYAQMSGS
-605 TTQKGDYFVDI
+605 TTKKGDYFVDI
-616 DRSFTQTSSA
+616 DRSFTQTSGA

-686 NEGVKSDLP
+686 NQGVKSDLP
-695 SMSVII
+695 SVSVII
-701 TKDANDNGKVDWQ
+701 ARDENGNGEVDWQ

-721 EIMHNPEGWESVK
+721 EIMHNPEGWETVK
-734 DMVTIRIVENFASQA
+734 DMVTIRIVENFAGQA
-749 AHPFLETAD
+749 AHPFLETVD

-810 AHDYGTEIGIHINA
+810 AHEYGTEVGIHINA

-835 EDLMRI
+835 EELMRI

-891 SADTWQTNK
+891 AADTWQTNK

-935 GGSSSKGI
+935 GGSGSKGI

-989 KDFNTFVTVTFNDNV
+989 KDFDTFVTVTFNDNV

-1083 LIPWFWDADGNTL
+1083 LIPWFWDADGSAL
-1096 ADDEQKL
+1096 ADDDQKL

-1118 DEWSDASTVKVYK
+1118 AEWSDVATVKVYK

-1138 EEQEIEVVDG
+1138 EEQEIEAADG
-1148 SITLSAEAA
+1148 SITLDAEAA
-1157 VPYVVYKG
+1157 VPYVIYKG
-1165 EKAERTFEEMNWG
+1165 EKAERTFEEMDWG

-1188 TSQTFDAWDVEGND
+1188 TSQTFEAWDVEGND

-1215 NPVLQVADN
+1215 NPVFQVADN
-1224 AEEVSVSQPI
+1224 AEEVSISQPI
-1234 TGLEGGKTY
+1234 TGLESGKTY
-1243 MAYTAVDNRSDRKA
+1243 MAYTGVDNRSDRKA
-1257 YIEVTTEDG
+1257 YIEVTTADG
-1266 TESNYTA
+1266 TESNYAT
-1273 RSVVKTYIGVNAHNT
+1273 RSVVKTYVGVNAHNT
-1288 EGANSYMQN
+1288 EGTNSYMQN

-1303 VPADS
+1303 VPEDS

-1334 DESEVDK
+1334 DESEVGK

-1393 IVDDVIEGDWSVK
+1393 IVDDVIDGDWSVK

-1458 ANGKNDSSIKYYEN
+1458 ANGKNDSSLKYYEN

-1497 IYSNEEVS
+1497 IYSNEDVS
-1505 VTEASAGSKPWK
+1505 VTESSAGSKPWK

-1526 NLKIENNKEIE
+1526 NLKIVNNKETE
-1537 EPEEPAGDISTAVL
+1537 EPEEPAGEISTAIL
-1551 KYAVE
+1551 EYAIG
-1556 LAEKVDMSGAMD
+1556 LAEGASTDGVVD
-1568 AVKENFDQAL
+1568 AVKENFDNAL
-1578 QTAKDVLAKA
+1578 QNAKDVLARVQEGDA
-1588 ESDDGSVTQS
+1588 SVTQN
-1598 EIDSAW
+1598 EVDAAW
-1604 QNLIKAMQY
+1604 SSLIKAMQY
-1613 GEFKPGDKTDLEKVI
+1613 LEFKKGDKTDLEKVI
-1628 ALAEEMSG
+1628 ALADEMNSN
-1636 RLDKYLE
+1636 LDAYLDA
-1643 EGKDEFLSAL
+1643 GKDAFTAAL
-1653 ERAKEVY
+1653 AEAKDVY
-1660 ADGNAF
+1660 ADGNAM
-1666 QEDVESAW
+1666 EDDVDTAW
-1674 QDLIDAMADLRL
+1674 RNLMDAMAELRL
-1686 KPDKDLLEDLIAQA
+1686 RPDKDLLEDLINQA

-1710 QSFAVMRTALAA
+1710 ESFAAVSSALEE
-1722 AKDVFDK
+1722 AKDVFAN
-1729 EDATQE
+1729 ENATQE
-1735 EIDASAAALKD
+1735 EVDESSAALKS
-1746 AIAQLTTTGS
+1746 ALAKLTPVSTG
-1756 GEEPGT
+1756 ED
-1762 GTGDSGTSGTGTGSA
+1762 DS
-1777 AQNQGQ
+1777 QNQ
-1783 TAGTADKS
+1783 AGGSSDKNNN
-1791 DDSSSAGKTASAKG
+1791 SSSAGNTSASNS

-1817 PFAAAAA
+1817 PFAAAA
-1824 AAVLAAGA
+1824 VLAAGA
-1832 VVTLKRRKKEN
+1832 VVILKRKKEEN

>member
-9 MKSVLA
+9 MKSLLTT
-15 AALAAAVVLTPDMA
+15 ALAAAMVVTSNVVPFSAGPA
-29 SLAVNAEEAQTAEA
+29 SVQAAEDSA
-43 ADAGTGYDDVVNA
+43 YDDVVNA
-56 AHSAWTNYDWRVVN
+56 AHAAWSNYEWRVVN
-70 GSAGLTKGEIVSE
+70 GSEGLTKGEIISE
-83 GTNWLDFQATSTA
+83 GTNWLDFQATSSA
-96 GNAMSNRALIYSTQA
+96 GNSMSNRALIYSTQA
-111 GDKIRNGSI
+111 ADKIRNGSI
-120 RATLS
+120 KATLS
-125 PMTTSDVSRMG
+125 PMTTSDISRMG

-141 TEQGDCLY
+141 TAQGDCLY
-149 LAYDPNQGWYLQR
+149 FAYDPSQGWYLQR
-162 KAGNSSKKLLSSGVK
+162 KAGNSNKKLLGSGVK
-177 TMAEPGEEIT
+177 IMAEPGEEIT

-201 TYKGETTQIFT
+201 TYNGERTQVFE
-212 NENTVA
+212 NESTVA

-255 SDTFNGEYDWES
+255 SDTFNGVYDWES
-267 DTWVP
+267 DTWAP
-272 FDGNSTVSVVER
+272 FDQNSTVSVVER
-284 DAKNYYEI
+284 DSKNYYEI
-292 QVDTNQSVPNAP
+292 QVDSNQSVPNAP

-331 LGTANGKSSNFAIV
+331 LGTANGSSSNFAIV

-373 VGCYKTA
+373 VGCYKTT
-380 GDKTPAPAV
+380 GDKIPAPTV
-389 GETTHVTVQFDG
+389 GETAHVTVQFDG

-450 HDYTVDSYDVDAGED
+450 HDYTVDVYDVDAGED

-480 VVIDRQFPRVQKYTF
+480 VVIDKQFPRVQKYTF
-495 KDNSGTM
+495 KDNGDTM
-502 WAQARGINTLKV
+502 WAQARGINTLEV

-525 VQCEVSEDSAVYTIP
+525 VQCEVSADSAVYTIP

-554 KVEDNIVRFDV
+554 KVEDNIVSFDV
-565 NSIETTAGTFSTL
+565 NSIETASGTFSTL
-578 EIPGLLLASIT
+578 EIPGMLLASVT
-589 NQDGGA
+589 NQDNSA
-595 QLAYAQMSGN
+595 QLAYAQMSGS
-605 TTQKGDYFVDI
+605 TTKKGDYFVDI
-616 DRSFTQTSSA
+616 DRSFTQTSGA

-686 NEGVKSDLP
+686 NQGVKSDLP
-695 SMSVII
+695 SVSVII
-701 TKDANDNGKVDWQ
+701 ARDENGNGEVDWQ

-721 EIMHNPEGWESVK
+721 EIMHNPEGWETVK
-734 DMVTIRIVENFASQA
+734 DMVTIRIVENFAGQA
-749 AHPFLETAD
+749 AHPFLETVD

-810 AHDYGTEIGIHINA
+810 AHEYGTEVGIHINA

-835 EDLMRI
+835 EELMRI

-891 SADTWQTNK
+891 AADTWQTNK

-935 GGSSSKGI
+935 GGSGSKGI

-989 KDFNTFVTVTFNDNV
+989 KDFDTFVTVTFNDNV

-1083 LIPWFWDADGNTL
+1083 LIPWFWDADGSAL
-1096 ADDEQKL
+1096 ADDDQKL

-1118 DEWSDASTVKVYK
+1118 AEWSDVATVKVYK

-1138 EEQEIEVVDG
+1138 EEQEIEAADG
-1148 SITLSAEAA
+1148 SITLNAEAA
-1157 VPYVVYKG
+1157 VPYVIYKG
-1165 EKAERTFEEMNWG
+1165 EKAERTFEEMDWG

-1188 TSQTFDAWDVEGND
+1188 TSQTFEAWDVEGND

-1215 NPVLQVADN
+1215 NPVFQVADN
-1224 AEEVSVSQPI
+1224 AEEVSISQPI
-1234 TGLEGGKTY
+1234 TGLESGKTY
-1243 MAYTAVDNRSDRKA
+1243 MAYTGVDNRSDRKA
-1257 YIEVTTEDG
+1257 YIEVTTADG
-1266 TESNYTA
+1266 TESNYAT
-1273 RSVVKTYIGVNAHNT
+1273 RSVVKTYVGVNAHNT
-1288 EGANSYMQN
+1288 EGTNSYMQN

-1303 VPADS
+1303 VPEDS

-1334 DESEVDK
+1334 DESEVGK

-1393 IVDDVIEGDWSVK
+1393 IVDDVIDGDWSVK

-1458 ANGKNDSSIKYYEN
+1458 ANGKNDSSLKYYEN

-1497 IYSNEEVS
+1497 IYSNEDVS
-1505 VTEASAGSKPWK
+1505 VTESSAGSKPWK

-1526 NLKIENNKEIE
+1526 NLRIVNNKETE
-1537 EPEEPAGDISTAVL
+1537 EPEEPAGEISTAIL
-1551 KYAVE
+1551 EYAIG
-1556 LAEKVDMSGAMD
+1556 LAEGASTDGVVD
-1568 AVKENFDQAL
+1568 AVKENFDNAL
-1578 QTAKDVLAKA
+1578 QNAKDVLARVQEGDA
-1588 ESDDGSVTQS
+1588 SVTQN
-1598 EIDSAW
+1598 EVDAAW
-1604 QNLIKAMQY
+1604 SSLIKAMQY
-1613 GEFKPGDKTDLEKVI
+1613 LEFKKGDKTDLEKVI
-1628 ALAEEMSG
+1628 ALADEMNSN
-1636 RLDKYLE
+1636 LDAYLDA
-1643 EGKDEFLSAL
+1643 GKDAFTAAL
-1653 ERAKEVY
+1653 AEAKDVY
-1660 ADGNAF
+1660 ADGNAM
-1666 QEDVESAW
+1666 EDDVDTAW
-1674 QDLIDAMADLRL
+1674 RNLMDAMAELRL
-1686 KPDKDLLEDLIAQA
+1686 RPDKDLLEDLINQA

-1710 QSFAVMRTALAA
+1710 ESFAAVSSALEE
-1722 AKDVFDK
+1722 AKDVFAN
-1729 EDATQE
+1729 ENATQE
-1735 EIDASAAALKD
+1735 EVDESSAALKS
-1746 AIAQLTTTGS
+1746 ALAKLTPVST
-1756 GEEPGT
+1756 EED
-1762 GTGDSGTSGTGTGSA
+1762 DS
-1777 AQNQGQ
+1777 QNQ
-1783 TAGTADKS
+1783 AGGSSDKNTN
-1791 DDSSSAGKTASAKG
+1791 SSSAGNTSASNS

-1817 PFAAAAA
+1817 PFAAAA
-1824 AAVLAAGA
+1824 VLAAGA
-1832 VVTLKRRKKEN
+1832 VVILKRKKEEN

>member
-9 MKSVLA
+9 MKSLLTT
-15 AALAAAVVLTPDMA
+15 ALAAAMVVTSNVVPFSAGPA
-29 SLAVNAEEAQTAEA
+29 SVQAAEDSA
-43 ADAGTGYDDVVNA
+43 YDDVVNA
-56 AHSAWTNYDWRVVN
+56 AHAAWSNYEWRVVN
-70 GSAGLTKGEIVSE
+70 GSEGLTKGEIISE
-83 GTNWLDFQATSTA
+83 GTNWLDFQATSSA
-96 GNAMSNRALIYSTQA
+96 GNSMSNRALIYSTQA
-111 GDKIRNGSI
+111 ADKIRNGSI
-120 RATLS
+120 KATLS
-125 PMTTSDVSRMG
+125 PMTTSDISRMG

-141 TEQGDCLY
+141 TAQGDCLY
-149 LAYDPNQGWYLQR
+149 FAYDPSQGWYLQR
-162 KAGNSSKKLLSSGVK
+162 KAGNSNKKLLGSGVK
-177 TMAEPGEEIT
+177 IMAEPGEEIT

-201 TYKGETTQIFT
+201 TYNGERTQVFE
-212 NENTVA
+212 NESTVA

-226 AGYTGLM
+226 AGYTGFM

-255 SDTFNGEYDWES
+255 SDTFNGVYDWES
-267 DTWVP
+267 DTWAP
-272 FDGNSTVSVVER
+272 FDQNSTVSVVER
-284 DAKNYYEI
+284 DSKNYYEI
-292 QVDTNQSVPNAP
+292 QVDSNQSVPNAP

-331 LGTANGKSSNFAIV
+331 LGTANGSSSNFAIV

-373 VGCYKTA
+373 VGCYKTT
-380 GDKTPAPAV
+380 GDKIPAPTV
-389 GETTHVTVQFDG
+389 GETAHVTVQFDG

-450 HDYTVDSYDVDAGED
+450 HDYTVDVYDVDAGED

-480 VVIDRQFPRVQKYTF
+480 VVIDKQFPRVQKYTF
-495 KDNSGTM
+495 KDNGDTM
-502 WAQARGINTLKV
+502 WAQARGINTLEV

-525 VQCEVSEDSAVYTIP
+525 VQCEVSADSAVYTIP

-554 KVEDNIVRFDV
+554 KVEDNIVSFDV
-565 NSIETTAGTFSTL
+565 NSIETASGTFSTL
-578 EIPGLLLASIT
+578 EIPGMLLASVT
-589 NQDGGA
+589 NQDNSA
-595 QLAYAQMSGN
+595 QLAYAQMSGS
-605 TTQKGDYFVDI
+605 TTKKGDYFVDI
-616 DRSFTQTSSA
+616 DRSFTQTSGA

-686 NEGVKSDLP
+686 NQGVKSDLP
-695 SMSVII
+695 SVSVII
-701 TKDANDNGKVDWQ
+701 ARDENGNGEVDWQ

-721 EIMHNPEGWESVK
+721 EIMHNPEGWETVK
-734 DMVTIRIVENFASQA
+734 DMVTIRIVENFAGQA
-749 AHPFLETAD
+749 AHPFLETVD

-810 AHDYGTEIGIHINA
+810 AHEYGTEVGIHINA

-835 EDLMRI
+835 EELMRI

-891 SADTWQTNK
+891 AADTWQTNK

-935 GGSSSKGI
+935 GGSGSKGI

-989 KDFNTFVTVTFNDNV
+989 KDFDTFVTVTFNDNV

-1041 ADEVEVFRTE
+1041 ADEVEVFRTQ

-1083 LIPWFWDADGNTL
+1083 LIPWFWDADGSAL
-1096 ADDEQKL
+1096 ADDDQKL

-1118 DEWSDASTVKVYK
+1118 AEWSDVATVKVYK

-1138 EEQEIEVVDG
+1138 EEQEIEAADG
-1148 SITLSAEAA
+1148 SITLDAEAA
-1157 VPYVVYKG
+1157 VPYVIYKG
-1165 EKAERTFEEMNWG
+1165 EKAERTFEEMDWG

-1188 TSQTFDAWDVEGND
+1188 TSQTFEAWDVEGND

-1215 NPVLQVADN
+1215 NPVFQVADN
-1224 AEEVSVSQPI
+1224 AEEVSISQPI
-1234 TGLEGGKTY
+1234 TGLESGKTY
-1243 MAYTAVDNRSDRKA
+1243 MAYTGVDNRSDRKA
-1257 YIEVTTEDG
+1257 YIEVTTADG
-1266 TESNYTA
+1266 TESNYAT
-1273 RSVVKTYIGVNAHNT
+1273 RSVVKTYVGVNAHNT
-1288 EGANSYMQN
+1288 EGTNSYMQN

-1303 VPADS
+1303 VPEDS

-1334 DESEVDK
+1334 DESEVGK

-1393 IVDDVIEGDWSVK
+1393 IVDDVIDGDWSVK

-1458 ANGKNDSSIKYYEN
+1458 ANGKNDSSLKYYEN

-1497 IYSNEEVS
+1497 IYSNEDVS
-1505 VTEASAGSKPWK
+1505 VTESSAGSKPWK

-1526 NLKIENNKEIE
+1526 NLKIVNNKETE
-1537 EPEEPAGDISTAVL
+1537 EPEEPAGEISTAIL
-1551 KYAVE
+1551 EYAIG
-1556 LAEKVDMSGAMD
+1556 LAEGASTDGVVD
-1568 AVKENFDQAL
+1568 AVKENFDNAL
-1578 QTAKDVLAKA
+1578 QNAKDVLARVQEGDA
-1588 ESDDGSVTQS
+1588 SVTQN
-1598 EIDSAW
+1598 EVDAAW
-1604 QNLIKAMQY
+1604 SSLIKAMQY
-1613 GEFKPGDKTDLEKVI
+1613 LEFKKGDKTDLEKVI
-1628 ALAEEMSG
+1628 ALADEMNSN
-1636 RLDKYLE
+1636 LDAYLDA
-1643 EGKDEFLSAL
+1643 GKDAFTAAL
-1653 ERAKEVY
+1653 AEAKDVY
-1660 ADGNAF
+1660 ADGNAM
-1666 QEDVESAW
+1666 EDDVDTAW
-1674 QDLIDAMADLRL
+1674 RNLMDAMAELRL
-1686 KPDKDLLEDLIAQA
+1686 RPDKDLLEDLINQA

-1710 QSFAVMRTALAA
+1710 ESFAAVSSALEE
-1722 AKDVFDK
+1722 AKDVFAN
-1729 EDATQE
+1729 ENATQE
-1735 EIDASAAALKD
+1735 EVDESSAALKS
-1746 AIAQLTTTGS
+1746 ALAKLTPVS
-1756 GEEPGT
+1756 AEED
-1762 GTGDSGTSGTGTGSA
+1762 DS
-1777 AQNQGQ
+1777 QNQ
-1783 TAGTADKS
+1783 AGGSSDKNNN
-1791 DDSSSAGKTASAKG
+1791 SSSAGNTSASNS

-1817 PFAAAAA
+1817 PFAAAA
-1824 AAVLAAGA
+1824 VLAAGA
-1832 VVTLKRRKKEN
+1832 VVILKRKKEEN

>member
-9 MKSVLA
+9 MKSLLTT
-15 AALAAAVVLTPDMA
+15 ALAAAMVVTSNVVPFSAGPA
-29 SLAVNAEEAQTAEA
+29 SVQAAEDSA
-43 ADAGTGYDDVVNA
+43 YDDVVNA
-56 AHSAWTNYDWRVVN
+56 AHAAWSNYEWRVVN
-70 GSAGLTKGEIVSE
+70 GSEGLTKGEIISE
-83 GTNWLDFQATSTA
+83 GTNWLDFQATSSA
-96 GNAMSNRALIYSTQA
+96 GNSMSNRALIYSTQA
-111 GDKIRNGSI
+111 ADKIRNGSI
-120 RATLS
+120 KATLS
-125 PMTTSDVSRMG
+125 PMTTSDISRMG

-141 TEQGDCLY
+141 TAQGDCLY
-149 LAYDPNQGWYLQR
+149 FAYDPSQGWYLQR
-162 KAGNSSKKLLSSGVK
+162 KAGNSNKKLLGSGVK
-177 TMAEPGEEIT
+177 IMAEPGEEIT

-201 TYKGETTQIFT
+201 TYNGERTQVFE
-212 NENTVA
+212 NESTVA

-255 SDTFNGEYDWES
+255 SDTFNGVYDWES
-267 DTWVP
+267 DTWAP
-272 FDGNSTVSVVER
+272 FDQNSTVSVVER
-284 DAKNYYEI
+284 DSKNYYEI
-292 QVDTNQSVPNAP
+292 QVDSNQSVPNAP

-331 LGTANGKSSNFAIV
+331 LGTANGSSSNFAIV
-345 YRWTDINNCAWVG
+345 YRWTDISNCAWVG

-373 VGCYKTA
+373 VGCYKTT
-380 GDKTPAPAV
+380 GDKIPAPTV
-389 GETTHVTVQFDG
+389 GETAHVTVQFDG

-450 HDYTVDSYDVDAGED
+450 HDYTVDVYDVDAGED

-480 VVIDRQFPRVQKYTF
+480 VVIDKQFPRVQKYTF
-495 KDNSGTM
+495 KDNGDTM
-502 WAQARGINTLKV
+502 WAQARGINTLEV

-525 VQCEVSEDSAVYTIP
+525 VQCEVSADSAVYTIP

-554 KVEDNIVRFDV
+554 KVEDNIVSFDV
-565 NSIETTAGTFSTL
+565 NSIETASGTFSTL
-578 EIPGLLLASIT
+578 EIPGMLLASVT
-589 NQDGGA
+589 NQDNSA
-595 QLAYAQMSGN
+595 QLAYAQMSGS
-605 TTQKGDYFVDI
+605 TTKKGDYFVDI
-616 DRSFTQTSSA
+616 DRSFTQTSGA

-686 NEGVKSDLP
+686 NQGVKSDLP
-695 SMSVII
+695 SVSVII
-701 TKDANDNGKVDWQ
+701 ARDENGNGEVDWQ

-721 EIMHNPEGWESVK
+721 EIMHNPEGWETVK
-734 DMVTIRIVENFASQA
+734 DMVTIRIVENFAGQA
-749 AHPFLETAD
+749 AHPFLETVD

-810 AHDYGTEIGIHINA
+810 AHEYGTEVGIHINA

-835 EDLMRI
+835 EELMRI

-891 SADTWQTNK
+891 AADTWQTNK

-935 GGSSSKGI
+935 GGSGSKGI

-989 KDFNTFVTVTFNDNV
+989 KDFDTFVTVTFNDNV

-1041 ADEVEVFRTE
+1041 ADEVEVFRTQ

-1062 MILTGEVNM
+1062 MILTGEANM

-1083 LIPWFWDADGNTL
+1083 LIPWFWDADGSAL
-1096 ADDEQKL
+1096 ADDDQKL

-1118 DEWSDASTVKVYK
+1118 AEWSDVATVKVYK

-1138 EEQEIEVVDG
+1138 EEQEIEAADG
-1148 SITLSAEAA
+1148 SITLDAEAA
-1157 VPYVVYKG
+1157 VPYVIYKG
-1165 EKAERTFEEMNWG
+1165 EKAERTFEEMDWG

-1188 TSQTFDAWDVEGND
+1188 TSQTFEAWDVEGND

-1215 NPVLQVADN
+1215 NPVFQVADN
-1224 AEEVSVSQPI
+1224 AEEVSISQPI
-1234 TGLEGGKTY
+1234 TGLESGKTY
-1243 MAYTAVDNRSDRKA
+1243 MAYTGVDNRSDRKA
-1257 YIEVTTEDG
+1257 YIEVTTADG
-1266 TESNYTA
+1266 TESNYAT
-1273 RSVVKTYIGVNAHNT
+1273 RSVVKTYVGVNAHNT
-1288 EGANSYMQN
+1288 EGTNSYMQN

-1303 VPADS
+1303 VPEDS

-1334 DESEVDK
+1334 DESEVGK

-1393 IVDDVIEGDWSVK
+1393 IVDDVIDGDWSVK

-1458 ANGKNDSSIKYYEN
+1458 ANGKNDSSLKYYEN

-1497 IYSNEEVS
+1497 IYSNEDVS
-1505 VTEASAGSKPWK
+1505 VTESSAGSKPWK

-1526 NLKIENNKEIE
+1526 NLKIVNNKETE
-1537 EPEEPAGDISTAVL
+1537 EPEEPAGEISTAIL
-1551 KYAVE
+1551 EYAIG
-1556 LAEKVDMSGAMD
+1556 LAEGASTDGVVD
-1568 AVKENFDQAL
+1568 AVKENFDNAL
-1578 QTAKDVLAKA
+1578 QNAKDVLARVQEGDA
-1588 ESDDGSVTQS
+1588 SVTQN
-1598 EIDSAW
+1598 EVDAAW
-1604 QNLIKAMQY
+1604 SSLIKAMQY
-1613 GEFKPGDKTDLEKVI
+1613 LEFKKGDKTDLEKVI
-1628 ALAEEMSG
+1628 ALADEMNSN
-1636 RLDKYLE
+1636 LDAYLDA
-1643 EGKDEFLSAL
+1643 GKDAFTAAL
-1653 ERAKEVY
+1653 AEAKDVY
-1660 ADGNAF
+1660 ADGNAM
-1666 QEDVESAW
+1666 EDDVDTAW
-1674 QDLIDAMADLRL
+1674 RNLMDAMAELRL
-1686 KPDKDLLEDLIAQA
+1686 RPDKDLLEDLINQA

-1710 QSFAVMRTALAA
+1710 ESFAAVSSALEE
-1722 AKDVFDK
+1722 AKDVFAN
-1729 EDATQE
+1729 ENATQE
-1735 EIDASAAALKD
+1735 EVDESSAALKS
-1746 AIAQLTTTGS
+1746 ALAKLTPVST
-1756 GEEPGT
+1756 EED
-1762 GTGDSGTSGTGTGSA
+1762 DS
-1777 AQNQGQ
+1777 QNQ
-1783 TAGTADKS
+1783 AGGSSDKNTN
-1791 DDSSSAGKTASAKG
+1791 SSSAGNTSASNS

-1817 PFAAAAA
+1817 PFAAAA
-1824 AAVLAAGA
+1824 VLAAGA
-1832 VVTLKRRKKEN
+1832 VVILKRKKEEN

>member
-9 MKSVLA
+9 MKSLLTT
-15 AALAAAVVLTPDMA
+15 ALAAAMVVTSNVVPFSAGPA
-29 SLAVNAEEAQTAEA
+29 SVQAAEDSA
-43 ADAGTGYDDVVNA
+43 YDDVVNA
-56 AHSAWTNYDWRVVN
+56 AHAAWSNYEWRVVN
-70 GSAGLTKGEIVSE
+70 GSEGLTKGEIISE
-83 GTNWLDFQATSTA
+83 GTNWLDFQATSSA
-96 GNAMSNRALIYSTQA
+96 GNSMSNRALIYSTQA
-111 GDKIRNGSI
+111 ADKIRNGSI
-120 RATLS
+120 KATLS
-125 PMTTSDVSRMG
+125 PMTTSDISRMG

-141 TEQGDCLY
+141 TAQGDCLY
-149 LAYDPNQGWYLQR
+149 FAYDPSQGWYLQR
-162 KAGNSSKKLLSSGVK
+162 KAGNSNKKLLGSGVK
-177 TMAEPGEEIT
+177 IMAEPGEEIT

-201 TYKGETTQIFT
+201 TYNGERTQVFE
-212 NENTVA
+212 NESTVA

-255 SDTFNGEYDWES
+255 SDTFNGVYDWES
-267 DTWVP
+267 DTWAP
-272 FDGNSTVSVVER
+272 FDQNSTVSVVER
-284 DAKNYYEI
+284 DSKNYYEI
-292 QVDTNQSVPNAP
+292 QVDSNQSVPNAP

-331 LGTANGKSSNFAIV
+331 LGTANGSSSNFAIV

-373 VGCYKTA
+373 VGCYKTT
-380 GDKTPAPAV
+380 GDKIPAPTV
-389 GETTHVTVQFDG
+389 GETAHVTVQFDG

-450 HDYTVDSYDVDAGED
+450 HDYTVDVYDVDAGED

-480 VVIDRQFPRVQKYTF
+480 VVIDKQFPRVQKYTF
-495 KDNSGTM
+495 KDNGDTM
-502 WAQARGINTLKV
+502 WAQARGINTLEV
-514 NGTQVTVDTEQ
+514 NGTQVPVDTEQ
-525 VQCEVSEDSAVYTIP
+525 VQCEVSADSAVYTIP

-554 KVEDNIVRFDV
+554 KVEDNIVSFDV
-565 NSIETTAGTFSTL
+565 NSIETASGTFSTL
-578 EIPGLLLASIT
+578 EIPGMLLASVT
-589 NQDGGA
+589 NQDNSA
-595 QLAYAQMSGN
+595 QLAYAQMSGS
-605 TTQKGDYFVDI
+605 TTKKGDYFVDI
-616 DRSFTQTSSA
+616 DRSFTQTSGA

-686 NEGVKSDLP
+686 NQGVKSDLP
-695 SMSVII
+695 SVSVII
-701 TKDANDNGKVDWQ
+701 ARDENGNGEVDWQ

-721 EIMHNPEGWESVK
+721 EIMHNPEGWETVK
-734 DMVTIRIVENFASQA
+734 DMVTIRIVENFAGQA
-749 AHPFLETAD
+749 AHPFLETVD

-810 AHDYGTEIGIHINA
+810 AHEYGTEVGIHINA

-835 EDLMRI
+835 EELMRI

-891 SADTWQTNK
+891 AADTWQTNK

-935 GGSSSKGI
+935 GGSGSKGI

-989 KDFNTFVTVTFNDNV
+989 KDFDTFVTVTFNDNV

-1083 LIPWFWDADGNTL
+1083 LIPWFWDADGSAL
-1096 ADDEQKL
+1096 ADDDQKL

-1118 DEWSDASTVKVYK
+1118 AEWSDVATVKVYK

-1138 EEQEIEVVDG
+1138 EEQEIEAADG
-1148 SITLSAEAA
+1148 SITLDAEAA
-1157 VPYVVYKG
+1157 VPYVIYKG
-1165 EKAERTFEEMNWG
+1165 EKAERTFEEMDWG

-1188 TSQTFDAWDVEGND
+1188 TSQTFEAWDVEGND

-1215 NPVLQVADN
+1215 NPVFQVADN
-1224 AEEVSVSQPI
+1224 AEEVSISQPI
-1234 TGLEGGKTY
+1234 TGLESGKTY
-1243 MAYTAVDNRSDRKA
+1243 MAYTGVDNRSDRKA
-1257 YIEVTTEDG
+1257 YIEVTTADG
-1266 TESNYTA
+1266 TESNYAT
-1273 RSVVKTYIGVNAHNT
+1273 RSVVKTYVGVNAHNT
-1288 EGANSYMQN
+1288 EGTNSYMQN

-1303 VPADS
+1303 VPEDS

-1334 DESEVDK
+1334 DESEVGK

-1393 IVDDVIEGDWSVK
+1393 IVDDVIDGDWSVK

-1458 ANGKNDSSIKYYEN
+1458 ANGKNDSSLKYYEN

-1497 IYSNEEVS
+1497 IYSNEDVS
-1505 VTEASAGSKPWK
+1505 VTESSAGSKPWK

-1526 NLKIENNKEIE
+1526 NLKIVNNKETE
-1537 EPEEPAGDISTAVL
+1537 EPEEPAGEISTAIL
-1551 KYAVE
+1551 EYAIG
-1556 LAEKVDMSGAMD
+1556 LAEGASTDGVVD
-1568 AVKENFDQAL
+1568 AVKENFDNAL
-1578 QTAKDVLAKA
+1578 QNAKDVLARVQEGDA
-1588 ESDDGSVTQS
+1588 SVTQN
-1598 EIDSAW
+1598 EVDAAW
-1604 QNLIKAMQY
+1604 SSLIKAMQY
-1613 GEFKPGDKTDLEKVI
+1613 LEFKKGDKTDLEKVI
-1628 ALAEEMSG
+1628 ALADEMNSN
-1636 RLDKYLE
+1636 LDAYLDA
-1643 EGKDEFLSAL
+1643 GKDAFTAAL
-1653 ERAKEVY
+1653 AEAKDVY
-1660 ADGNAF
+1660 ADGNAM
-1666 QEDVESAW
+1666 EDDVDTAW
-1674 QDLIDAMADLRL
+1674 RNLMDAMAELRL
-1686 KPDKDLLEDLIAQA
+1686 RPDKDLLEDLINQA

-1710 QSFAVMRTALAA
+1710 ESFAAVSSALEE
-1722 AKDVFDK
+1722 AKDVFAN
-1729 EDATQE
+1729 ENATQE
-1735 EIDASAAALKD
+1735 EVDESSAALKS
-1746 AIAQLTTTGS
+1746 ALAKLTPVS
-1756 GEEPGT
+1756 AGED
-1762 GTGDSGTSGTGTGSA
+1762 DS
-1777 AQNQGQ
+1777 QNQ
-1783 TAGTADKS
+1783 AGGSSDKNNN
-1791 DDSSSAGKTASAKG
+1791 SSSAGNTSASNS

-1817 PFAAAAA
+1817 PFAAAA
-1824 AAVLAAGA
+1824 VLAAGA
-1832 VVTLKRRKKEN
+1832 VVILKRKKEEN

>member
-9 MKSVLA
+9 MKSLLTT
-15 AALAAAVVLTPDMA
+15 ALAAAMVVTSNVVPFSAGPA
-29 SLAVNAEEAQTAEA
+29 SVQAAEDSA
-43 ADAGTGYDDVVNA
+43 YDDVVNA
-56 AHSAWTNYDWRVVN
+56 AHAAWSNYEWRVVN
-70 GSAGLTKGEIVSE
+70 GSEGLTKGEIISE
-83 GTNWLDFQATSTA
+83 GTNWLDFQATSSA
-96 GNAMSNRALIYSTQA
+96 GNSMSNRALIYSTQA
-111 GDKIRNGSI
+111 ADKIRNGSI
-120 RATLS
+120 KATLS
-125 PMTTSDVSRMG
+125 PMTTSDISRMG

-141 TEQGDCLY
+141 TAQGDCLY
-149 LAYDPNQGWYLQR
+149 FAYDPSQGWYLQR
-162 KAGNSSKKLLSSGVK
+162 KAGNSNKKLLGSGVK
-177 TMAEPGEEIT
+177 IMAEPGEEIT

-201 TYKGETTQIFT
+201 TYNGERTQVFE
-212 NENTVA
+212 NESTVA

-255 SDTFNGEYDWES
+255 SDTFNGVYDWES
-267 DTWVP
+267 DTWAP
-272 FDGNSTVSVVER
+272 FDQNSTVSVVER
-284 DAKNYYEI
+284 DSKNYYEI
-292 QVDTNQSVPNAP
+292 QVDSNQSVPNAP

-331 LGTANGKSSNFAIV
+331 LGTANGSSSNFAIV

-373 VGCYKTA
+373 VGCYKTT
-380 GDKTPAPAV
+380 GDKIPAPTV
-389 GETTHVTVQFDG
+389 GETAHVTVQFDG

-450 HDYTVDSYDVDAGED
+450 HDYTVDVYDVDAGED

-480 VVIDRQFPRVQKYTF
+480 VVIDKQFPRVQKYTF
-495 KDNSGTM
+495 KDNGDTM
-502 WAQARGINTLKV
+502 WAQARGINTLEV

-525 VQCEVSEDSAVYTIP
+525 VQCEVSADSAVYTIP

-554 KVEDNIVRFDV
+554 KVEDNIVSFDV
-565 NSIETTAGTFSTL
+565 NSIETASGTFSTL
-578 EIPGLLLASIT
+578 EIPGMLLASVT
-589 NQDGGA
+589 NQDNSA
-595 QLAYAQMSGN
+595 QLAYAQMSGS
-605 TTQKGDYFVDI
+605 TTKKGDYFVDI
-616 DRSFTQTSSA
+616 DRSFTQTSGA

-686 NEGVKSDLP
+686 NQGVKSDLP
-695 SMSVII
+695 SVSVII
-701 TKDANDNGKVDWQ
+701 ARDENGNGEVDWQ

-721 EIMHNPEGWESVK
+721 EIMHNPEGWETVK
-734 DMVTIRIVENFASQA
+734 DMVTIRIVENFAGQA
-749 AHPFLETAD
+749 AHPFLETVD

-810 AHDYGTEIGIHINA
+810 AHEYGTEVGIHINA

-835 EDLMRI
+835 EELMRI

-891 SADTWQTNK
+891 AADTWQTNK

-935 GGSSSKGI
+935 GGSGSKGI

-989 KDFNTFVTVTFNDNV
+989 KDFDTFVTVTFNDNV

-1083 LIPWFWDADGNTL
+1083 LIPWFWDADGSAL
-1096 ADDEQKL
+1096 ADDDQKL

-1118 DEWSDASTVKVYK
+1118 AEWSDVATVKVYK

-1138 EEQEIEVVDG
+1138 EEQEIEAADG
-1148 SITLSAEAA
+1148 SITLDAEAA
-1157 VPYVVYKG
+1157 VTYVIYKG
-1165 EKAERTFEEMNWG
+1165 EKAERTFEEMDWG

-1188 TSQTFDAWDVEGND
+1188 TSQTFEAWDVEGND

-1215 NPVLQVADN
+1215 NPVFQVADN
-1224 AEEVSVSQPI
+1224 AEEVSISQPI
-1234 TGLEGGKTY
+1234 TGLESGKTY
-1243 MAYTAVDNRSDRKA
+1243 MAYTGVDNRSDRKA
-1257 YIEVTTEDG
+1257 YIEVTTADG
-1266 TESNYTA
+1266 TESNYAT
-1273 RSVVKTYIGVNAHNT
+1273 RSVVKTYVGVNAHNT
-1288 EGANSYMQN
+1288 EGTNSYMQN

-1303 VPADS
+1303 VPEDS

-1334 DESEVDK
+1334 DESEVGK

-1393 IVDDVIEGDWSVK
+1393 IVDDVIDGDWSVK

-1458 ANGKNDSSIKYYEN
+1458 ANGKNDSSLKYYEN

-1497 IYSNEEVS
+1497 IYSNEDVS
-1505 VTEASAGSKPWK
+1505 VTESSAGSKPWK

-1526 NLKIENNKEIE
+1526 NLKIVNNKETE
-1537 EPEEPAGDISTAVL
+1537 EPEEPAGEISTAIL
-1551 KYAVE
+1551 EYAIG
-1556 LAEKVDMSGAMD
+1556 LAEGASTDGVVD
-1568 AVKENFDQAL
+1568 AVKENFDNAL
-1578 QTAKDVLAKA
+1578 QNAKDVLARVQEGDA
-1588 ESDDGSVTQS
+1588 SVTQN
-1598 EIDSAW
+1598 EVDAAW
-1604 QNLIKAMQY
+1604 SSLIKAMQY
-1613 GEFKPGDKTDLEKVI
+1613 LEFKKGDKTDLEKVI
-1628 ALAEEMSG
+1628 ALADEMNSN
-1636 RLDKYLE
+1636 LDAYLDA
-1643 EGKDEFLSAL
+1643 GKDAFTAAL
-1653 ERAKEVY
+1653 AEAKDVY
-1660 ADGNAF
+1660 ADGNAM
-1666 QEDVESAW
+1666 EDDVDTAW
-1674 QDLIDAMADLRL
+1674 RNLMDAMAELRL
-1686 KPDKDLLEDLIAQA
+1686 RPDKDLLEDLINQA

-1710 QSFAVMRTALAA
+1710 ESFAAVSSALEE
-1722 AKDVFDK
+1722 AKDVFAN
-1729 EDATQE
+1729 ENATQE
-1735 EIDASAAALKD
+1735 EVDESSAALKS
-1746 AIAQLTTTGS
+1746 ALAKLTPVSTGEDD
-1756 GEEPGT
+1756 G
-1762 GTGDSGTSGTGTGSA
+1762 
-1777 AQNQGQ
+1777 QNQ
-1783 TAGTADKS
+1783 AGGSSDKNTN
-1791 DDSSSAGKTASAKG
+1791 SSSAGNTSASNS

-1817 PFAAAAA
+1817 PFAAAA
-1824 AAVLAAGA
+1824 VLAAGA
-1832 VVTLKRRKKEN
+1832 VVILKRKKEEN

>member
-9 MKSVLA
+9 MKSLLTT
-15 AALAAAVVLTPDMA
+15 ALAAAMVVTSNVVPFSAGPA
-29 SLAVNAEEAQTAEA
+29 SVQAAEDSA
-43 ADAGTGYDDVVNA
+43 YDDVVNA
-56 AHSAWTNYDWRVVN
+56 AHAAWSNYEWRVVN
-70 GSAGLTKGEIVSE
+70 GSEGLTKGEIISE
-83 GTNWLDFQATSTA
+83 GTNWLDFQATSSA
-96 GNAMSNRALIYSTQA
+96 GNSMSNRALIYSTQA
-111 GDKIRNGSI
+111 ADKIRNGSI
-120 RATLS
+120 KATLS
-125 PMTTSDVSRMG
+125 PMTTSDISRMG

-141 TEQGDCLY
+141 TAQGDCLY
-149 LAYDPNQGWYLQR
+149 FAYDPSQGWYLQR
-162 KAGNSSKKLLSSGVK
+162 KAGNSNKKLLGSGVK
-177 TMAEPGEEIT
+177 IMAEPGEEIT

-201 TYKGETTQIFT
+201 TYNGERTQVFE
-212 NENTVA
+212 NESAVA

-255 SDTFNGEYDWES
+255 SDTFNGVYDWES
-267 DTWVP
+267 DTWAP
-272 FDGNSTVSVVER
+272 FDQNSTVSVVER
-284 DAKNYYEI
+284 DSKNYYEI
-292 QVDTNQSVPNAP
+292 QVDSNQSVPNAP

-331 LGTANGKSSNFAIV
+331 LGTANGSSSNFAIV
-345 YRWTDINNCAWVG
+345 YRWTDISNCAWVG

-373 VGCYKTA
+373 VGCYKTT
-380 GDKTPAPAV
+380 GDKIPAPTV
-389 GETTHVTVQFDG
+389 GETAHVTVQFDG

-450 HDYTVDSYDVDAGED
+450 HDYTVDVYDVDAGED

-480 VVIDRQFPRVQKYTF
+480 VVIDKQFPRVQKYTF
-495 KDNSGTM
+495 KDNGDTM
-502 WAQARGINTLKV
+502 WAQARGINTLEV

-525 VQCEVSEDSAVYTIP
+525 VQCEVSADSAVYTIP

-554 KVEDNIVRFDV
+554 KVEDNIVSFDV
-565 NSIETTAGTFSTL
+565 NSIETASGTFSTL
-578 EIPGLLLASIT
+578 EIPGMLLASVT
-589 NQDGGA
+589 NQDNSA
-595 QLAYAQMSGN
+595 QLAYAQMSGS
-605 TTQKGDYFVDI
+605 TTKKGDYFVDI
-616 DRSFTQTSSA
+616 DRSFTQTSGA

-686 NEGVKSDLP
+686 NQGVKSDLP
-695 SMSVII
+695 SVSVII
-701 TKDANDNGKVDWQ
+701 ARDENGNGEVDWQ

-721 EIMHNPEGWESVK
+721 EIMHNPEGWETVK
-734 DMVTIRIVENFASQA
+734 DMVTIRIVENFAGQA
-749 AHPFLETAD
+749 AHPFLETVD

-810 AHDYGTEIGIHINA
+810 AHEYGTEVGIHINA

-835 EDLMRI
+835 EELMRI

-891 SADTWQTNK
+891 AADTWQTNK

-935 GGSSSKGI
+935 GGSGSKGI

-989 KDFNTFVTVTFNDNV
+989 KDFDTFVTVTFNDNV

-1041 ADEVEVFRTE
+1041 ADEVEVFRTQ

-1062 MILTGEVNM
+1062 MILTGEANM

-1083 LIPWFWDADGNTL
+1083 LIPWFWDADGSAL
-1096 ADDEQKL
+1096 ADDAQKL

-1118 DEWSDASTVKVYK
+1118 AEWSDVATVKVYK

-1138 EEQEIEVVDG
+1138 EEQEIEAADG
-1148 SITLSAEAA
+1148 SITLDAEAA
-1157 VPYVVYKG
+1157 VPYVIYKG
-1165 EKAERTFEEMNWG
+1165 EKAERTFEEMDWG

-1188 TSQTFDAWDVEGND
+1188 TSQTFEAWDVEGND

-1215 NPVLQVADN
+1215 NPVFQVADN
-1224 AEEVSVSQPI
+1224 AEEVSISQPI
-1234 TGLEGGKTY
+1234 TGLESGKTY
-1243 MAYTAVDNRSDRKA
+1243 MAYTGVDNRSDRKA
-1257 YIEVTTEDG
+1257 YIEVTTADG
-1266 TESNYTA
+1266 TESNYAT
-1273 RSVVKTYIGVNAHNT
+1273 RSVVKTYVGVNAHNT
-1288 EGANSYMQN
+1288 EGTNSYMQN

-1303 VPADS
+1303 VPEDS

-1334 DESEVDK
+1334 DESEVGK

-1393 IVDDVIEGDWSVK
+1393 IVDDVIDGDWSVK

-1458 ANGKNDSSIKYYEN
+1458 ANGKNDSSLKYYEN

-1497 IYSNEEVS
+1497 IYSNEDVS
-1505 VTEASAGSKPWK
+1505 VTESSAGSKPWK

-1526 NLKIENNKEIE
+1526 NLKIVNNKETE
-1537 EPEEPAGDISTAVL
+1537 EPEEPAGEISTAIL
-1551 KYAVE
+1551 EYAIG
-1556 LAEKVDMSGAMD
+1556 LAEGASTDGVVD
-1568 AVKENFDQAL
+1568 AVKENFDNAL
-1578 QTAKDVLAKA
+1578 QNAKDVLARVQEGDA
-1588 ESDDGSVTQS
+1588 SVTQN
-1598 EIDSAW
+1598 EVDAAW
-1604 QNLIKAMQY
+1604 SSLIKAMQY
-1613 GEFKPGDKTDLEKVI
+1613 LEFKKGDKTDLEKVI
-1628 ALAEEMSG
+1628 ALADEMNSN
-1636 RLDKYLE
+1636 LDAYLDA
-1643 EGKDEFLSAL
+1643 GKDAFTAAL
-1653 ERAKEVY
+1653 AEAKDVY
-1660 ADGNAF
+1660 ADGNAM
-1666 QEDVESAW
+1666 EDDVDTAW
-1674 QDLIDAMADLRL
+1674 RNLMDAMAELRL
-1686 KPDKDLLEDLIAQA
+1686 RPDKDLLEDLINQA

-1710 QSFAVMRTALAA
+1710 ESFAAVSSALEE
-1722 AKDVFDK
+1722 AKDVFAN
-1729 EDATQE
+1729 ENATQE
-1735 EIDASAAALKD
+1735 EVDESSAALKS
-1746 AIAQLTTTGS
+1746 ALAKLTPVST
-1756 GEEPGT
+1756 EED
-1762 GTGDSGTSGTGTGSA
+1762 DS
-1777 AQNQGQ
+1777 QNQ
-1783 TAGTADKS
+1783 AGGSSDKNTN
-1791 DDSSSAGKTASAKG
+1791 SSSAGNTSASNS

-1817 PFAAAAA
+1817 PFAAAA
-1824 AAVLAAGA
+1824 VLAAGA
-1832 VVTLKRRKKEN
+1832 VVILKRKKEEN

>member
-9 MKSVLA
+9 MKSLLTT
-15 AALAAAVVLTPDMA
+15 ALAAAMVVTSNVVPFSAGPA
-29 SLAVNAEEAQTAEA
+29 SVQAAEDSA
-43 ADAGTGYDDVVNA
+43 YDDVVNA
-56 AHSAWTNYDWRVVN
+56 AHAAWSNYEWRVVN
-70 GSAGLTKGEIVSE
+70 GSEGLTKGEIISE
-83 GTNWLDFQATSTA
+83 GTNWLDFQATSSA
-96 GNAMSNRALIYSTQA
+96 GNSMSNRALIYSTQA
-111 GDKIRNGSI
+111 ADKIRNGSI
-120 RATLS
+120 KATLS
-125 PMTTSDVSRMG
+125 PMTTSDISRMG

-141 TEQGDCLY
+141 TAQGDCLY
-149 LAYDPNQGWYLQR
+149 FAYDPSQGWYLQR
-162 KAGNSSKKLLSSGVK
+162 KAGNSNKKLLGSGVK
-177 TMAEPGEEIT
+177 IMAEPGEEIT

-201 TYKGETTQIFT
+201 TYNGERTQVFE
-212 NENTVA
+212 NESTVA

-255 SDTFNGEYDWES
+255 SDTFNGVYDWES
-267 DTWVP
+267 DTWAP
-272 FDGNSTVSVVER
+272 FDQNSTVSVVER
-284 DAKNYYEI
+284 DSKNYYEI
-292 QVDTNQSVPNAP
+292 QVDSNQSVPNAP

-331 LGTANGKSSNFAIV
+331 LGTANGSSSNFAIV

-373 VGCYKTA
+373 VGCYKTT
-380 GDKTPAPAV
+380 GDKIPAPTV
-389 GETTHVTVQFDG
+389 GETAHVTVQFDG

-450 HDYTVDSYDVDAGED
+450 HDYTVDVYDVDAGED

-480 VVIDRQFPRVQKYTF
+480 VVIDKQFPRVQKYTF
-495 KDNSGTM
+495 KDNGDTM
-502 WAQARGINTLKV
+502 WAQARGINTLEV

-525 VQCEVSEDSAVYTIP
+525 VQCEVSADSAVYTIP

-554 KVEDNIVRFDV
+554 KVEDNIVSFDV
-565 NSIETTAGTFSTL
+565 NSIETASGTFSTL
-578 EIPGLLLASIT
+578 EIPGMLLASVT
-589 NQDGGA
+589 NQDNSA
-595 QLAYAQMSGN
+595 QLAYAQMSGS
-605 TTQKGDYFVDI
+605 TTKKGDYFVDI
-616 DRSFTQTSSA
+616 DRSFTQTSGA

-686 NEGVKSDLP
+686 NQGVKSDLP
-695 SMSVII
+695 SVSVII
-701 TKDANDNGKVDWQ
+701 ARDENGNGEVDWQ

-721 EIMHNPEGWESVK
+721 EIMHNPEGWETVK
-734 DMVTIRIVENFASQA
+734 DMVTIRIVENFAGQA
-749 AHPFLETAD
+749 AHPFLETVD

-810 AHDYGTEIGIHINA
+810 AHEYGTEVGIHINA

-835 EDLMRI
+835 EELMRI

-891 SADTWQTNK
+891 AADTWQTNK

-935 GGSSSKGI
+935 GGSGSKGI

-989 KDFNTFVTVTFNDNV
+989 KDFDTFVTVTFNDNV

-1083 LIPWFWDADGNTL
+1083 LIPWFWDADGSAL
-1096 ADDEQKL
+1096 ADDAQKL

-1118 DEWSDASTVKVYK
+1118 AEWSDVATVKVYK

-1138 EEQEIEVVDG
+1138 EEQEIEAADG
-1148 SITLSAEAA
+1148 SITLDAEAA
-1157 VPYVVYKG
+1157 VPYVIYKG
-1165 EKAERTFEEMNWG
+1165 EKAERTFEEMDWG

-1188 TSQTFDAWDVEGND
+1188 TSQTFEAWDVEGND

-1215 NPVLQVADN
+1215 NPVFQVADN
-1224 AEEVSVSQPI
+1224 AEEVSISQPI
-1234 TGLEGGKTY
+1234 TGLESGKTY
-1243 MAYTAVDNRSDRKA
+1243 MAYTGVDNRSDRKA
-1257 YIEVTTEDG
+1257 YIEVTTADG
-1266 TESNYTA
+1266 TESNYAT
-1273 RSVVKTYIGVNAHNT
+1273 RSVVKTYVGVNAHNT
-1288 EGANSYMQN
+1288 EGTNSYMQN

-1303 VPADS
+1303 VPEDS

-1334 DESEVDK
+1334 DESEVGK

-1393 IVDDVIEGDWSVK
+1393 IVDDVIDGDWSVK

-1458 ANGKNDSSIKYYEN
+1458 ANGKNDSSLKYYEN

-1497 IYSNEEVS
+1497 IYSNEDVS
-1505 VTEASAGSKPWK
+1505 VTESSAGSKPWK

-1526 NLKIENNKEIE
+1526 NLRIVNNKETE
-1537 EPEEPAGDISTAVL
+1537 EPEEPAGEISTAIL
-1551 KYAVE
+1551 EYAIG
-1556 LAEKVDMSGAMD
+1556 LAEGASTDGVVD
-1568 AVKENFDQAL
+1568 AVKENFDNAL
-1578 QTAKDVLAKA
+1578 QNAKDVLARVQEGDA
-1588 ESDDGSVTQS
+1588 SVTQN
-1598 EIDSAW
+1598 EVDAAW
-1604 QNLIKAMQY
+1604 SSLIKAMQY
-1613 GEFKPGDKTDLEKVI
+1613 LEFKKGDKTDLEKVI
-1628 ALAEEMSG
+1628 ALADEMNSN
-1636 RLDKYLE
+1636 LDAYLDA
-1643 EGKDEFLSAL
+1643 GKDAFTAAL
-1653 ERAKEVY
+1653 AEAKDVY
-1660 ADGNAF
+1660 ADGNAM
-1666 QEDVESAW
+1666 EDDVDTAW
-1674 QDLIDAMADLRL
+1674 RNLMDAMAELRL
-1686 KPDKDLLEDLIAQA
+1686 RPDKDLLEDLINQA

-1710 QSFAVMRTALAA
+1710 ESFAAVSSALEE
-1722 AKDVFDK
+1722 AKDVFAN
-1729 EDATQE
+1729 ENATQE
-1735 EIDASAAALKD
+1735 EVDESSAALKS
-1746 AIAQLTTTGS
+1746 ALAKLTPVSTG
-1756 GEEPGT
+1756 ED
-1762 GTGDSGTSGTGTGSA
+1762 DS
-1777 AQNQGQ
+1777 QNQ
-1783 TAGTADKS
+1783 AGGSSDKNNN
-1791 DDSSSAGKTASAKG
+1791 SSSAGNTSASNS

-1817 PFAAAAA
+1817 PFAAAA
-1824 AAVLAAGA
+1824 VLAAGA
-1832 VVTLKRRKKEN
+1832 VVILKRKKEEN

>member
-9 MKSVLA
+9 MKSLLTT
-15 AALAAAVVLTPDMA
+15 ALAAAMVVTSNVVPFSAGPA
-29 SLAVNAEEAQTAEA
+29 SVQAAEDSA
-43 ADAGTGYDDVVNA
+43 YDDVVNA
-56 AHSAWTNYDWRVVN
+56 AHAAWSNYEWRVVN
-70 GSAGLTKGEIVSE
+70 GSEGLTKGEIISE
-83 GTNWLDFQATSTA
+83 GTNWLDFQATSSA
-96 GNAMSNRALIYSTQA
+96 GNSMSNRALIYSTQA
-111 GDKIRNGSI
+111 ADKIRNGSI
-120 RATLS
+120 KATLS
-125 PMTTSDVSRMG
+125 PMTTSDISRMG

-141 TEQGDCLY
+141 TAQGDCLY
-149 LAYDPNQGWYLQR
+149 FAYDPSQGWYLQR
-162 KAGNSSKKLLSSGVK
+162 KAGNSNKKLLGSGVK
-177 TMAEPGEEIT
+177 IMAEPGEEIT

-201 TYKGETTQIFT
+201 TYNGERTQVFE
-212 NENTVA
+212 NESTVA

-255 SDTFNGEYDWES
+255 SDTFNGVYDWES
-267 DTWVP
+267 DTWAP
-272 FDGNSTVSVVER
+272 FDQNSTVSVVER
-284 DAKNYYEI
+284 DSKNYYEI
-292 QVDTNQSVPNAP
+292 QVDSNQSVPNAP

-331 LGTANGKSSNFAIV
+331 LGTANGSSSNFAIV
-345 YRWTDINNCAWVG
+345 YRWTDISNCAWVG

-373 VGCYKTA
+373 VGCYKTT
-380 GDKTPAPAV
+380 GDKIPAPTV
-389 GETTHVTVQFDG
+389 GETAHVTVQFDG

-450 HDYTVDSYDVDAGED
+450 HDYTVDVYDVDAGED

-480 VVIDRQFPRVQKYTF
+480 VVIDKQFPRVQKYTF
-495 KDNSGTM
+495 KDNGDTM
-502 WAQARGINTLKV
+502 WAQARGINTLEV

-525 VQCEVSEDSAVYTIP
+525 VQCEVSADSAVYTIP

-554 KVEDNIVRFDV
+554 KVEDNIVSFDV
-565 NSIETTAGTFSTL
+565 NSIETASGTFSTL
-578 EIPGLLLASIT
+578 EIPGMLLASVT
-589 NQDGGA
+589 NQDNSA
-595 QLAYAQMSGN
+595 QLAYAQMSGS
-605 TTQKGDYFVDI
+605 TTKKGDYFVDI
-616 DRSFTQTSSA
+616 DRSFTQTSGA

-686 NEGVKSDLP
+686 NQGVKSDLP
-695 SMSVII
+695 SVSVII
-701 TKDANDNGKVDWQ
+701 ARDENGNGEVDWQ

-721 EIMHNPEGWESVK
+721 EVMHNPEGWETVK
-734 DMVTIRIVENFASQA
+734 DMVTIRIVENFAGQA
-749 AHPFLETAD
+749 AHPFLETVD

-810 AHDYGTEIGIHINA
+810 AHEYGTEVGIHINA

-835 EDLMRI
+835 EELMRI

-891 SADTWQTNK
+891 AADTWQTNK

-935 GGSSSKGI
+935 GGSGSKGI

-989 KDFNTFVTVTFNDNV
+989 KDFDTFVTVTFNDNV

-1041 ADEVEVFRTE
+1041 ANEVEVFRTQ

-1083 LIPWFWDADGNTL
+1083 LIPWFWDADGSAL
-1096 ADDEQKL
+1096 ADDDQKL

-1118 DEWSDASTVKVYK
+1118 AEWSDVATVKVYK

-1138 EEQEIEVVDG
+1138 EEQEIEAADG
-1148 SITLSAEAA
+1148 SITLNAEAA
-1157 VPYVVYKG
+1157 VPYVIYKG
-1165 EKAERTFEEMNWG
+1165 EKAERTFEEMDWG

-1188 TSQTFDAWDVEGND
+1188 TSQTFEAWDVEGND

-1215 NPVLQVADN
+1215 NPVFQVADN
-1224 AEEVSVSQPI
+1224 AEEVSISQPI
-1234 TGLEGGKTY
+1234 TGLESGKTY
-1243 MAYTAVDNRSDRKA
+1243 MAYTGVDNRSDRKA
-1257 YIEVTTEDG
+1257 YIEVTTADG
-1266 TESNYTA
+1266 TESNYAT
-1273 RSVVKTYIGVNAHNT
+1273 RSVVKTYVGVNAHNT
-1288 EGANSYMQN
+1288 EGTNSYMQN

-1303 VPADS
+1303 VPEDS

-1334 DESEVDK
+1334 DESEVGK

-1393 IVDDVIEGDWSVK
+1393 IVDDVIDGDWSVK

-1458 ANGKNDSSIKYYEN
+1458 ANGKNDSSLKYYEN

-1497 IYSNEEVS
+1497 IYSNEDVS
-1505 VTEASAGSKPWK
+1505 VTESSAGSKPWK

-1526 NLKIENNKEIE
+1526 NLKIVNNKETE
-1537 EPEEPAGDISTAVL
+1537 EPEEPAGEISTAIL
-1551 KYAVE
+1551 EYAIG
-1556 LAEKVDMSGAMD
+1556 LAEGASTDGVVD
-1568 AVKENFDQAL
+1568 AVKENFDNAL
-1578 QTAKDVLAKA
+1578 QNAKDVLARVQEGDA
-1588 ESDDGSVTQS
+1588 SVTQN
-1598 EIDSAW
+1598 EVDAAW
-1604 QNLIKAMQY
+1604 SSLIKAMQY
-1613 GEFKPGDKTDLEKVI
+1613 LEFKKGDKTDLEKVI
-1628 ALAEEMSG
+1628 ALADEMNSN
-1636 RLDKYLE
+1636 LDAYLDA
-1643 EGKDEFLSAL
+1643 GKDAFTAAL
-1653 ERAKEVY
+1653 AEAKDVY
-1660 ADGNAF
+1660 ADGNAM
-1666 QEDVESAW
+1666 EDDVDTAW
-1674 QDLIDAMADLRL
+1674 RNLMDAMAELRL
-1686 KPDKDLLEDLIAQA
+1686 RPDKDLLEDLINQA

-1710 QSFAVMRTALAA
+1710 ESFAAVSSALEE
-1722 AKDVFDK
+1722 AKDVFAN
-1729 EDATQE
+1729 ENATQE
-1735 EIDASAAALKD
+1735 EVDESSAALKS
-1746 AIAQLTTTGS
+1746 ALAKLTPVS
-1756 GEEPGT
+1756 AGED
-1762 GTGDSGTSGTGTGSA
+1762 DS
-1777 AQNQGQ
+1777 QNQ
-1783 TAGTADKS
+1783 AGGSSDKNNN
-1791 DDSSSAGKTASAKG
+1791 SSSAGNTSASNS

-1817 PFAAAAA
+1817 PFAAAA
-1824 AAVLAAGA
+1824 VLAAGA
-1832 VVTLKRRKKEN
+1832 VVTLKRKKEEN

>member
-9 MKSVLA
+9 MKSLLTT
-15 AALAAAVVLTPDMA
+15 ALAAAMVVTSNVVPFSAGPA
-29 SLAVNAEEAQTAEA
+29 SVQAAEDSA
-43 ADAGTGYDDVVNA
+43 YDDVVNA
-56 AHSAWTNYDWRVVN
+56 AHAAWSNYEWRVVN
-70 GSAGLTKGEIVSE
+70 GSEGLTKGEIISE
-83 GTNWLDFQATSTA
+83 GTNWLDFQATSSA
-96 GNAMSNRALIYSTQA
+96 GNSMSNRALIYSTQA
-111 GDKIRNGSI
+111 ADKIRNGSI
-120 RATLS
+120 KATLS
-125 PMTTSDVSRMG
+125 PMTTSDISRMG

-141 TEQGDCLY
+141 TAQGDCLY
-149 LAYDPNQGWYLQR
+149 FAYDPSQGWYLQR
-162 KAGNSSKKLLSSGVK
+162 KAGNSNKKLLGSGVK
-177 TMAEPGEEIT
+177 IMAEPGEEIT

-201 TYKGETTQIFT
+201 TYNGERTQVFE
-212 NENTVA
+212 NESTVA

-255 SDTFNGEYDWES
+255 SDTFNGVYDWES
-267 DTWVP
+267 DTWAP
-272 FDGNSTVSVVER
+272 FDQNSTVSVVER
-284 DAKNYYEI
+284 DSKNYYEI
-292 QVDTNQSVPNAP
+292 QVDSNQSVPNAP

-331 LGTANGKSSNFAIV
+331 LGTANGSSSNFAIV

-373 VGCYKTA
+373 VGCYKTT
-380 GDKTPAPAV
+380 GDKIPAPTV
-389 GETTHVTVQFDG
+389 GETAHVTVQFDG

-450 HDYTVDSYDVDAGED
+450 HDYTVDVYDVDAGED
-465 EIGIDPATISSDVMD
+465 EIGIDPVTISSDVMD
-480 VVIDRQFPRVQKYTF
+480 VVIDKQFPRVQKYTF
-495 KDNSGTM
+495 KDNGDTM
-502 WAQARGINTLKV
+502 WAQARGINTLEV

-525 VQCEVSEDSAVYTIP
+525 VQCEVSADSAVYTIP

-554 KVEDNIVRFDV
+554 KVEDNIVSFDV
-565 NSIETTAGTFSTL
+565 NSIETASGTFSTL
-578 EIPGLLLASIT
+578 EIPGMLLASVT
-589 NQDGGA
+589 NQDNSA
-595 QLAYAQMSGN
+595 QLAYAQMSGS
-605 TTQKGDYFVDI
+605 TTKKGDYFVDI
-616 DRSFTQTSSA
+616 DRSFTQTSGA

-686 NEGVKSDLP
+686 NQGVKSDLP
-695 SMSVII
+695 SVSVII
-701 TKDANDNGKVDWQ
+701 ARDENGNGEVDWQ

-721 EIMHNPEGWESVK
+721 EIMHNPEGWETVK
-734 DMVTIRIVENFASQA
+734 DMVTIRIVENFAGQA
-749 AHPFLETAD
+749 AHPFLETVD

-810 AHDYGTEIGIHINA
+810 AHEYGTEVGIHINA

-835 EDLMRI
+835 EELMRI

-891 SADTWQTNK
+891 AADTWQTNK

-935 GGSSSKGI
+935 GGSGSKGI

-989 KDFNTFVTVTFNDNV
+989 KDFDTFVTVTFNDNV

-1083 LIPWFWDADGNTL
+1083 LIPWFWDADGSAL
-1096 ADDEQKL
+1096 ADDDQKL

-1118 DEWSDASTVKVYK
+1118 AEWSDVATVKVYK

-1138 EEQEIEVVDG
+1138 EEQEIEAADG
-1148 SITLSAEAA
+1148 SITLDAEAA
-1157 VPYVVYKG
+1157 VPYVIYKG
-1165 EKAERTFEEMNWG
+1165 EKAERTFEEMDWG

-1188 TSQTFDAWDVEGND
+1188 TSQTFEAWDVEGND

-1215 NPVLQVADN
+1215 NPVFQVADN
-1224 AEEVSVSQPI
+1224 AEEVSISQPI
-1234 TGLEGGKTY
+1234 TGLESGKTY
-1243 MAYTAVDNRSDRKA
+1243 MAYTGVDNRSDRKA
-1257 YIEVTTEDG
+1257 YIEVTTADG
-1266 TESNYTA
+1266 TESNYAT
-1273 RSVVKTYIGVNAHNT
+1273 RSVVKTYVGVNAHNT
-1288 EGANSYMQN
+1288 EGTNSYMQN

-1303 VPADS
+1303 VPEDS

-1334 DESEVDK
+1334 DESEVGK

-1393 IVDDVIEGDWSVK
+1393 IVDDVIDGDWSVK

-1458 ANGKNDSSIKYYEN
+1458 ANGKNDSSLKYYEN

-1497 IYSNEEVS
+1497 IYSNEDVS
-1505 VTEASAGSKPWK
+1505 VTESSAGSKPWK

-1526 NLKIENNKEIE
+1526 NLKIVNNKETE
-1537 EPEEPAGDISTAVL
+1537 EPEEPAGEISTAIL
-1551 KYAVE
+1551 EYAIG
-1556 LAEKVDMSGAMD
+1556 LAEGASTDGVVD
-1568 AVKENFDQAL
+1568 AVKENFDNAL
-1578 QTAKDVLAKA
+1578 QNAKDVLARVQEGDA
-1588 ESDDGSVTQS
+1588 SVTQN
-1598 EIDSAW
+1598 EVDAAW
-1604 QNLIKAMQY
+1604 SSLIKAMQY
-1613 GEFKPGDKTDLEKVI
+1613 LEFKKGDKTDLEKVI
-1628 ALAEEMSG
+1628 ALADEMNSN
-1636 RLDKYLE
+1636 LDAYLDA
-1643 EGKDEFLSAL
+1643 GKDAFTAAL
-1653 ERAKEVY
+1653 AEAKDVY
-1660 ADGNAF
+1660 ADGNAM
-1666 QEDVESAW
+1666 EDDVDTAW
-1674 QDLIDAMADLRL
+1674 RNLMDAMAELRL
-1686 KPDKDLLEDLIAQA
+1686 RPDKDLLEDLINQA

-1710 QSFAVMRTALAA
+1710 ESFAAVSSALEE
-1722 AKDVFDK
+1722 AKDVFAN
-1729 EDATQE
+1729 ENATQE
-1735 EIDASAAALKD
+1735 EVDESSAALKS
-1746 AIAQLTTTGS
+1746 ALAKLTPVSTG
-1756 GEEPGT
+1756 ED
-1762 GTGDSGTSGTGTGSA
+1762 DS
-1777 AQNQGQ
+1777 QNQ
-1783 TAGTADKS
+1783 AGGSSDKNNN
-1791 DDSSSAGKTASAKG
+1791 SSSAGNTSASNS

-1817 PFAAAAA
+1817 PFAAAA
-1824 AAVLAAGA
+1824 VLAAGA
-1832 VVTLKRRKKEN
+1832 VVILKRKKEEN

>member
-9 MKSVLA
+9 MKSLLTT
-15 AALAAAVVLTPDMA
+15 ALAAAMVVTSNVVPFSAGPA
-29 SLAVNAEEAQTAEA
+29 SVQAAEDSA
-43 ADAGTGYDDVVNA
+43 YDDVVNA
-56 AHSAWTNYDWRVVN
+56 AHAAWSNYEWRVVN
-70 GSAGLTKGEIVSE
+70 GSEGLTKGEIISE
-83 GTNWLDFQATSTA
+83 GTNWLDFQATSSA
-96 GNAMSNRALIYSTQA
+96 GNSMSNRALIYSTQA
-111 GDKIRNGSI
+111 ADKIRNGSI
-120 RATLS
+120 KATLS
-125 PMTTSDVSRMG
+125 PMTTSDISRMG

-141 TEQGDCLY
+141 TAQGDCLY
-149 LAYDPNQGWYLQR
+149 FAYDPSQGWYLQR
-162 KAGNSSKKLLSSGVK
+162 KAGNSNKKLLGSGVK
-177 TMAEPGEEIT
+177 IMAEPGEEIT

-201 TYKGETTQIFT
+201 TYNGERTQVFE
-212 NENTVA
+212 NESTVA

-255 SDTFNGEYDWES
+255 SDTFNGVYDWES
-267 DTWVP
+267 DTWAP
-272 FDGNSTVSVVER
+272 FDQNSTVSVVER
-284 DAKNYYEI
+284 DSKNYYEI
-292 QVDTNQSVPNAP
+292 QVDSNQSVPNAP

-331 LGTANGKSSNFAIV
+331 LGTANGSSSNFAIV

-373 VGCYKTA
+373 VGCYKTT
-380 GDKTPAPAV
+380 GDKIPAPTV
-389 GETTHVTVQFDG
+389 GETAHVTVQFDG

-450 HDYTVDSYDVDAGED
+450 HDYTVDVYDVDAGED

-480 VVIDRQFPRVQKYTF
+480 VVIDKQFPRVQKYTF
-495 KDNSGTM
+495 KDNGDTM
-502 WAQARGINTLKV
+502 WAQARGINTLEV

-525 VQCEVSEDSAVYTIP
+525 VQCEVSADSAVYTIP

-554 KVEDNIVRFDV
+554 KVEDNIVSFDV
-565 NSIETTAGTFSTL
+565 NSIETASGTFSTL
-578 EIPGLLLASIT
+578 EIPGMLLASIT
-589 NQDGGA
+589 NQDNSA
-595 QLAYAQMSGN
+595 QLAYAQMSGS
-605 TTQKGDYFVDI
+605 TTKKGDYFVDI
-616 DRSFTQTSSA
+616 DRSFTQTSGA

-686 NEGVKSDLP
+686 NQGVKSDLP
-695 SMSVII
+695 SVSVII
-701 TKDANDNGKVDWQ
+701 ARDENGNGEVDWQ

-721 EIMHNPEGWESVK
+721 EIMHNPEGWETVK
-734 DMVTIRIVENFASQA
+734 DMVTIRIVENFAGQA
-749 AHPFLETAD
+749 AHPFLETVD

-810 AHDYGTEIGIHINA
+810 AHEYGTEVGIHINA

-835 EDLMRI
+835 EELMRI

-891 SADTWQTNK
+891 AADTWQTNK

-935 GGSSSKGI
+935 GGSGSKGI

-989 KDFNTFVTVTFNDNV
+989 KDFDTFVTVTFNDNV

-1076 NASTEKY
+1076 NASIEKY
-1083 LIPWFWDADGNTL
+1083 LIPWFWDADGSAL
-1096 ADDEQKL
+1096 ADDDQKL

-1118 DEWSDASTVKVYK
+1118 AEWSDVATVKVYK

-1138 EEQEIEVVDG
+1138 EEQEIEAADG
-1148 SITLSAEAA
+1148 SITLDAEAA
-1157 VPYVVYKG
+1157 VPYVIYKG
-1165 EKAERTFEEMNWG
+1165 EKAERTFEEMDWG

-1188 TSQTFDAWDVEGND
+1188 TSQTFEAWDVEGND

-1215 NPVLQVADN
+1215 NPVFQVADN
-1224 AEEVSVSQPI
+1224 AEEVSISQPI
-1234 TGLEGGKTY
+1234 TGLESGKTY
-1243 MAYTAVDNRSDRKA
+1243 MAYTGVDNRSDRKA
-1257 YIEVTTEDG
+1257 YIEVTTADG
-1266 TESNYTA
+1266 TESNYAT
-1273 RSVVKTYIGVNAHNT
+1273 RSVVKTYVGVNAHNT
-1288 EGANSYMQN
+1288 EGTNSYMQN

-1303 VPADS
+1303 VPEDS

-1334 DESEVDK
+1334 DESEVGK

-1393 IVDDVIEGDWSVK
+1393 IVDDVIDGDWSVK

-1458 ANGKNDSSIKYYEN
+1458 ANGKNDSSLKYYEN

-1497 IYSNEEVS
+1497 IYSNEDVS
-1505 VTEASAGSKPWK
+1505 VTESSAGSKPWK

-1526 NLKIENNKEIE
+1526 NLKIVNNKETE
-1537 EPEEPAGDISTAVL
+1537 EPEEPAGEISTAIL
-1551 KYAVE
+1551 EYAIG
-1556 LAEKVDMSGAMD
+1556 LAEGASTDGVVD
-1568 AVKENFDQAL
+1568 AVKENFDNAL
-1578 QTAKDVLAKA
+1578 QNAKDVLARVQEGDA
-1588 ESDDGSVTQS
+1588 SVTQN
-1598 EIDSAW
+1598 EVDAAW
-1604 QNLIKAMQY
+1604 SSLIKAMQY
-1613 GEFKPGDKTDLEKVI
+1613 LEFKKGDKTDLEKVI
-1628 ALAEEMSG
+1628 ALADEMNSN
-1636 RLDKYLE
+1636 LDAYLDA
-1643 EGKDEFLSAL
+1643 GKDAFTAAL
-1653 ERAKEVY
+1653 AEAKDVY
-1660 ADGNAF
+1660 ADGNAM
-1666 QEDVESAW
+1666 EDDVDTAW
-1674 QDLIDAMADLRL
+1674 RNLMDAMAELRL
-1686 KPDKDLLEDLIAQA
+1686 RPDKDLLEDLINQA

-1710 QSFAVMRTALAA
+1710 ESFAAVSSALEE
-1722 AKDVFDK
+1722 AKDVFAN
-1729 EDATQE
+1729 ENATQE
-1735 EIDASAAALKD
+1735 EVDESSAALKS
-1746 AIAQLTTTGS
+1746 ALAKLTPVSTG
-1756 GEEPGT
+1756 ED
-1762 GTGDSGTSGTGTGSA
+1762 DS
-1777 AQNQGQ
+1777 QNQ
-1783 TAGTADKS
+1783 AGGSSDKNNN
-1791 DDSSSAGKTASAKG
+1791 SSSAGNTSASNS

-1817 PFAAAAA
+1817 PFAAAA
-1824 AAVLAAGA
+1824 VLAAGA
-1832 VVTLKRRKKEN
+1832 VVILKRKKEEN

>member
-9 MKSVLA
+9 MKSLLTT
-15 AALAAAVVLTPDMA
+15 ALAAAMVVTSNVVPFSAGPA
-29 SLAVNAEEAQTAEA
+29 SVQAAEDSA
-43 ADAGTGYDDVVNA
+43 YDDVVNA
-56 AHSAWTNYDWRVVN
+56 AHAAWSNYEWRVVN
-70 GSAGLTKGEIVSE
+70 GSEGLTKGEIISE
-83 GTNWLDFQATSTA
+83 GTNWLDFQATSSA
-96 GNAMSNRALIYSTQA
+96 GNSMSNRALIYSTQA
-111 GDKIRNGSI
+111 ADKIRNGSI
-120 RATLS
+120 KATLS
-125 PMTTSDVSRMG
+125 PMTTSDISRMG

-141 TEQGDCLY
+141 TAQGDCLY
-149 LAYDPNQGWYLQR
+149 FAYDPSQGWYLQR
-162 KAGNSSKKLLSSGVK
+162 KAGNSNKKLLGSGVK
-177 TMAEPGEEIT
+177 IMAEPGEEIT

-201 TYKGETTQIFT
+201 TYNGERTQVFE
-212 NENTVA
+212 NESTVA

-255 SDTFNGEYDWES
+255 SDTFNGVYDWES
-267 DTWVP
+267 DTWAP
-272 FDGNSTVSVVER
+272 FDQNSTVSVVER
-284 DAKNYYEI
+284 DSKNYYEI
-292 QVDTNQSVPNAP
+292 QVDSNQSVPNAP

-331 LGTANGKSSNFAIV
+331 LGTANGSSSNFAIV

-373 VGCYKTA
+373 VGCYKTT
-380 GDKTPAPAV
+380 GDKIPAPTV
-389 GETTHVTVQFDG
+389 GETAHVTVQFDG

-450 HDYTVDSYDVDAGED
+450 HDYTVDVYDVDAGED

-480 VVIDRQFPRVQKYTF
+480 VVIDKQFPRVQKYTF
-495 KDNSGTM
+495 KDNGDTM
-502 WAQARGINTLKV
+502 WAQARGINTLEV

-525 VQCEVSEDSAVYTIP
+525 VQCEVSADSAVYTIP

-554 KVEDNIVRFDV
+554 KVEDNIVSFDV
-565 NSIETTAGTFSTL
+565 NSIETASGTFSTL
-578 EIPGLLLASIT
+578 EIPGMLLASIT
-589 NQDGGA
+589 NQDNSA
-595 QLAYAQMSGN
+595 QLAYAQMSGS
-605 TTQKGDYFVDI
+605 TTKKGDYFVDI
-616 DRSFTQTSSA
+616 DRSFTQTSGA

-686 NEGVKSDLP
+686 NQGVKSDLP
-695 SMSVII
+695 SVSVII
-701 TKDANDNGKVDWQ
+701 ARDENGNGEVDWQ

-721 EIMHNPEGWESVK
+721 EIMHNPEGWETVK
-734 DMVTIRIVENFASQA
+734 DMVTIRIVENFAGQA
-749 AHPFLETAD
+749 AHPFLETVD

-810 AHDYGTEIGIHINA
+810 AHEYGTEVGIHINA

-835 EDLMRI
+835 EELMRI

-891 SADTWQTNK
+891 AADTWQTNK

-935 GGSSSKGI
+935 GGSGSKGI

-989 KDFNTFVTVTFNDNV
+989 KDFDTFVTVTFNDNV

-1083 LIPWFWDADGNTL
+1083 LIPWFWDADGSAL
-1096 ADDEQKL
+1096 ADDDQKL

-1118 DEWSDASTVKVYK
+1118 AEWSDVATVKVYK

-1138 EEQEIEVVDG
+1138 EEQEIEAADG
-1148 SITLSAEAA
+1148 SITLNAEAA
-1157 VPYVVYKG
+1157 VPYVIYKG
-1165 EKAERTFEEMNWG
+1165 EKAERTFEEMDWG

-1188 TSQTFDAWDVEGND
+1188 TSQTFEAWDVEGND

-1215 NPVLQVADN
+1215 NPVFQVADN
-1224 AEEVSVSQPI
+1224 AEEVSISQPI
-1234 TGLEGGKTY
+1234 TGLESGKTY
-1243 MAYTAVDNRSDRKA
+1243 MAYTGVDNRSDRKA
-1257 YIEVTTEDG
+1257 YIDVTTADG
-1266 TESNYTA
+1266 TESNYAT
-1273 RSVVKTYIGVNAHNT
+1273 RSVVKTYVGVNAHNT
-1288 EGANSYMQN
+1288 EGTNSYMQN

-1303 VPADS
+1303 VPEDS

-1334 DESEVDK
+1334 DESEVGK

-1393 IVDDVIEGDWSVK
+1393 IVDDVIDGDWSVK

-1458 ANGKNDSSIKYYEN
+1458 ANGKNDSSLKYYEN

-1497 IYSNEEVS
+1497 IYSNEDVS
-1505 VTEASAGSKPWK
+1505 VTESSAGSKPWK

-1526 NLKIENNKEIE
+1526 NLRIVNNKETE
-1537 EPEEPAGDISTAVL
+1537 EPEEPAGEISTAIL
-1551 KYAVE
+1551 EYAIG
-1556 LAEKVDMSGAMD
+1556 LAEGASTDGVVD
-1568 AVKENFDQAL
+1568 AVKENFDNAL
-1578 QTAKDVLAKA
+1578 QNAKDVLARVQEGDA
-1588 ESDDGSVTQS
+1588 SVTQN
-1598 EIDSAW
+1598 EVDAAW
-1604 QNLIKAMQY
+1604 SGLIKAMQY
-1613 GEFKPGDKTDLEKVI
+1613 LEFKKGDKTDLEKVI
-1628 ALAEEMSG
+1628 ALADEMNSN
-1636 RLDKYLE
+1636 LDAYLDA
-1643 EGKDEFLSAL
+1643 GKDAFTAAL
-1653 ERAKEVY
+1653 AEAKDVY
-1660 ADGNAF
+1660 ADGNAM
-1666 QEDVESAW
+1666 EDDVDTAW
-1674 QDLIDAMADLRL
+1674 RNLMDAMAELRL
-1686 KPDKDLLEDLIAQA
+1686 RPDKDLLEDLINQA

-1710 QSFAVMRTALAA
+1710 ESFAAVSSALEE
-1722 AKDVFDK
+1722 AKDVFAN
-1729 EDATQE
+1729 ENATQE
-1735 EIDASAAALKD
+1735 EVDESSAALKS
-1746 AIAQLTTTGS
+1746 ALAKLTPVSTG
-1756 GEEPGT
+1756 ED
-1762 GTGDSGTSGTGTGSA
+1762 DS
-1777 AQNQGQ
+1777 QNQ
-1783 TAGTADKS
+1783 AGGSSDKNNN
-1791 DDSSSAGKTASAKG
+1791 SSSAGNTSASNS

-1817 PFAAAAA
+1817 PFAAAA
-1824 AAVLAAGA
+1824 VLAAGA
-1832 VVTLKRRKKEN
+1832 VVILKRKKEEN

>member
-9 MKSVLA
+9 MKSLLTT
-15 AALAAAVVLTPDMA
+15 ALAAAMVVTSNVVPFSAGPA
-29 SLAVNAEEAQTAEA
+29 SVQAAEDSA
-43 ADAGTGYDDVVNA
+43 YDDVVNA
-56 AHSAWTNYDWRVVN
+56 AHAAWSNYEWRVVN
-70 GSAGLTKGEIVSE
+70 GSEGLTKGEIISE
-83 GTNWLDFQATSTA
+83 GTNWLDFQATSSA
-96 GNAMSNRALIYSTQA
+96 GNSMSNRALIYSTQA
-111 GDKIRNGSI
+111 ADKIRNGSI
-120 RATLS
+120 KATLS
-125 PMTTSDVSRMG
+125 PMTTSDISRMG

-141 TEQGDCLY
+141 TAQGDCLY
-149 LAYDPNQGWYLQR
+149 FAYDPSQGWYLQR
-162 KAGNSSKKLLSSGVK
+162 KAGNSNKKLLGSGVK
-177 TMAEPGEEIT
+177 IMAEPGEEIT

-201 TYKGETTQIFT
+201 TYNGERTQVFE
-212 NENTVA
+212 NESTVA

-255 SDTFNGEYDWES
+255 SDTFNGVYDWES
-267 DTWVP
+267 DTWAP
-272 FDGNSTVSVVER
+272 FDQNSTVSVVER
-284 DAKNYYEI
+284 DSKNYYEI
-292 QVDTNQSVPNAP
+292 QVDSNQSVPNAP

-331 LGTANGKSSNFAIV
+331 LGTANGSSSNFAIV
-345 YRWTDINNCAWVG
+345 YRWTDISNCAWVG

-373 VGCYKTA
+373 VGCYKTT
-380 GDKTPAPAV
+380 GDKIPAPTV
-389 GETTHVTVQFDG
+389 GETAHVTVQFDG

-450 HDYTVDSYDVDAGED
+450 HDYTVDVYDVDAGED

-480 VVIDRQFPRVQKYTF
+480 VVIDKQFPRVQKYTF
-495 KDNSGTM
+495 KDNGDTM
-502 WAQARGINTLKV
+502 WAQARGINTLEV

-525 VQCEVSEDSAVYTIP
+525 VQCEVSADSAVYTIP

-554 KVEDNIVRFDV
+554 KVEDNIVSFDV
-565 NSIETTAGTFSTL
+565 NSIETASGTFSTL
-578 EIPGLLLASIT
+578 EIPGMLLASVT
-589 NQDGGA
+589 NQDNSA
-595 QLAYAQMSGN
+595 QLAYAQMSGS
-605 TTQKGDYFVDI
+605 TTKKGDYFVDI
-616 DRSFTQTSSA
+616 DRSFTQTSGA

-686 NEGVKSDLP
+686 NQGVKSDLP
-695 SMSVII
+695 SVSVII
-701 TKDANDNGKVDWQ
+701 ARDENGNGEVDWQ

-721 EIMHNPEGWESVK
+721 EIMHNPEGWETVK
-734 DMVTIRIVENFASQA
+734 DMVTIRIVENFAGQA
-749 AHPFLETAD
+749 AHPFLETVD

-810 AHDYGTEIGIHINA
+810 AHEYGTEVGIHINA

-835 EDLMRI
+835 EELMRI

-891 SADTWQTNK
+891 AADTWQTNK

-935 GGSSSKGI
+935 GGSGSKGI

-989 KDFNTFVTVTFNDNV
+989 KDFDTFVTVTFNDNV

-1041 ADEVEVFRTE
+1041 ADEVEVFRTQ

-1062 MILTGEVNM
+1062 MILTGEANM

-1083 LIPWFWDADGNTL
+1083 LIPWFWDADGSAL
-1096 ADDEQKL
+1096 ADDAQKL

-1118 DEWSDASTVKVYK
+1118 AEWSDVATVKVYK

-1138 EEQEIEVVDG
+1138 EEQEIEAADG
-1148 SITLSAEAA
+1148 SITLDAEAA
-1157 VPYVVYKG
+1157 VPYVIYKG
-1165 EKAERTFEEMNWG
+1165 EKAERTFEEMDWG

-1188 TSQTFDAWDVEGND
+1188 TSQTFEAWDVEGND

-1215 NPVLQVADN
+1215 NPVFQVADN
-1224 AEEVSVSQPI
+1224 AEEVSISQPI
-1234 TGLEGGKTY
+1234 TGLESGKTY
-1243 MAYTAVDNRSDRKA
+1243 MAYTGVDNRSDRKA
-1257 YIEVTTEDG
+1257 YIEVTTADG
-1266 TESNYTA
+1266 TESNYAT
-1273 RSVVKTYIGVNAHNT
+1273 RSVVKTYVGVNAHNT
-1288 EGANSYMQN
+1288 EGTNSYMQN

-1303 VPADS
+1303 VPEDS

-1334 DESEVDK
+1334 DESEVGK

-1393 IVDDVIEGDWSVK
+1393 IVDDVIDGDWSVK

-1458 ANGKNDSSIKYYEN
+1458 ANGKNDSSLKYYEN

-1497 IYSNEEVS
+1497 IYSNEDVS
-1505 VTEASAGSKPWK
+1505 VTESSAGSKPWK

-1526 NLKIENNKEIE
+1526 NLKIVNNKETE
-1537 EPEEPAGDISTAVL
+1537 EPEEPAGEISTAIL
-1551 KYAVE
+1551 EYAIG
-1556 LAEKVDMSGAMD
+1556 LAEGASTDGVVD
-1568 AVKENFDQAL
+1568 AVKENFDNAL
-1578 QTAKDVLAKA
+1578 QNAKDVLARVQEGDA
-1588 ESDDGSVTQS
+1588 SVTQN
-1598 EIDSAW
+1598 EVDTAW
-1604 QNLIKAMQY
+1604 SSLIKAMQY
-1613 GEFKPGDKTDLEKVI
+1613 LEFKKGDKTDLEKVI
-1628 ALAEEMSG
+1628 ALADEMNSN
-1636 RLDKYLE
+1636 LDAYLDA
-1643 EGKDEFLSAL
+1643 GKDAFTAAL
-1653 ERAKEVY
+1653 AEAKDVY
-1660 ADGNAF
+1660 ADGNAM
-1666 QEDVESAW
+1666 EDDVDTAW
-1674 QDLIDAMADLRL
+1674 RNLMDAMAELRL
-1686 KPDKDLLEDLIAQA
+1686 RPDKDLLEDLINQA

-1710 QSFAVMRTALAA
+1710 ESFAAVSSALEE
-1722 AKDVFDK
+1722 AKDVFAN
-1729 EDATQE
+1729 ENATQE
-1735 EIDASAAALKD
+1735 EVDESSAALKS
-1746 AIAQLTTTGS
+1746 ALAKLTPVSTG
-1756 GEEPGT
+1756 ED
-1762 GTGDSGTSGTGTGSA
+1762 DS
-1777 AQNQGQ
+1777 QNQ
-1783 TAGTADKS
+1783 AGGSSDKNNN
-1791 DDSSSAGKTASAKG
+1791 SSSAGNTSASNS

-1817 PFAAAAA
+1817 PFAAAA
-1824 AAVLAAGA
+1824 VLAAGA
-1832 VVTLKRRKKEN
+1832 VVILKRKKEEN

>member
-9 MKSVLA
+9 MKSLLTT
-15 AALAAAVVLTPDMA
+15 ALAAAMVVTSNVVPFSAGPA
-29 SLAVNAEEAQTAEA
+29 SVQAAEDSA
-43 ADAGTGYDDVVNA
+43 YDDVVNA
-56 AHSAWTNYDWRVVN
+56 AHAAWSNYEWRVVN
-70 GSAGLTKGEIVSE
+70 GSEGLTKGEIISE
-83 GTNWLDFQATSTA
+83 GTNWLDFQATSSA
-96 GNAMSNRALIYSTQA
+96 GNSMSNRALIYSTQA
-111 GDKIRNGSI
+111 ADKIRNGSI
-120 RATLS
+120 KATLS
-125 PMTTSDVSRMG
+125 PMTTSDISRMG

-141 TEQGDCLY
+141 TAQGDCLY
-149 LAYDPNQGWYLQR
+149 FAYDPSQGWYLQR
-162 KAGNSSKKLLSSGVK
+162 KAGNSNKKLLGSGVK
-177 TMAEPGEEIT
+177 IMAEPGEEIT

-201 TYKGETTQIFT
+201 TYNGERTQVFE
-212 NENTVA
+212 NESTVA

-255 SDTFNGEYDWES
+255 SDTFNGVYDWES
-267 DTWVP
+267 DTWAP
-272 FDGNSTVSVVER
+272 FDQNSTVSVVER
-284 DAKNYYEI
+284 DSKNYYEI
-292 QVDTNQSVPNAP
+292 QVDSNQSVPNAP

-331 LGTANGKSSNFAIV
+331 LGTANGSSSNFAIV
-345 YRWTDINNCAWVG
+345 YRWTDISNCAWVG

-373 VGCYKTA
+373 VGCYKTT
-380 GDKTPAPAV
+380 GDKIPAPTV
-389 GETTHVTVQFDG
+389 GETAHVTVQFDG

-450 HDYTVDSYDVDAGED
+450 HDYTVDVYDVDAGED

-480 VVIDRQFPRVQKYTF
+480 VVIDKQFPRVQKYTF
-495 KDNSGTM
+495 KDNGDTM
-502 WAQARGINTLKV
+502 WAQARGINTLEV

-525 VQCEVSEDSAVYTIP
+525 VQCEVSADSAVYTIP

-554 KVEDNIVRFDV
+554 KVEDNIVSFDV
-565 NSIETTAGTFSTL
+565 NSIETASGTFSTL
-578 EIPGLLLASIT
+578 EIPGMLLASVT
-589 NQDGGA
+589 NQDNSA
-595 QLAYAQMSGN
+595 QLAYAQMSGS
-605 TTQKGDYFVDI
+605 TTKKGDYFVDI
-616 DRSFTQTSSA
+616 DRSFTQTSGA

-686 NEGVKSDLP
+686 NQGVKSDLP
-695 SMSVII
+695 SVSVII
-701 TKDANDNGKVDWQ
+701 ARDENGNGEVDWQ

-721 EIMHNPEGWESVK
+721 EIMHNPEGWETVK
-734 DMVTIRIVENFASQA
+734 DMVTIRIVENFAGQA
-749 AHPFLETAD
+749 AHPFLETVD

-810 AHDYGTEIGIHINA
+810 AHEYGTEVGIHINA

-835 EDLMRI
+835 EELMRI

-891 SADTWQTNK
+891 AADTWQTNK

-935 GGSSSKGI
+935 GGSGSKGI

-989 KDFNTFVTVTFNDNV
+989 KDFDTFVTVTFNDNV

-1083 LIPWFWDADGNTL
+1083 LIPWFWDADGSAL
-1096 ADDEQKL
+1096 ADDAQKL

-1118 DEWSDASTVKVYK
+1118 AEWSDVATVKVYK

-1138 EEQEIEVVDG
+1138 EEQEIEAADG
-1148 SITLSAEAA
+1148 SITLDAEAA
-1157 VPYVVYKG
+1157 VPYVIYKG
-1165 EKAERTFEEMNWG
+1165 EKAERTFEEMDWG

-1188 TSQTFDAWDVEGND
+1188 TSQTFEAWDVEGND

-1215 NPVLQVADN
+1215 NPVFQVADN
-1224 AEEVSVSQPI
+1224 AEEVSISQPI
-1234 TGLEGGKTY
+1234 TGLESGKTY
-1243 MAYTAVDNRSDRKA
+1243 MAYTGVDNRSDRKA
-1257 YIEVTTEDG
+1257 YIEVTTADG
-1266 TESNYTA
+1266 TESNYAT
-1273 RSVVKTYIGVNAHNT
+1273 RSVVKTYVGVNAHNT
-1288 EGANSYMQN
+1288 EGTNSYMQN

-1303 VPADS
+1303 VPEDS

-1334 DESEVDK
+1334 DESEVGK

-1393 IVDDVIEGDWSVK
+1393 IVDDVIDGDWSVK

-1458 ANGKNDSSIKYYEN
+1458 ANGKNDSSLKYYEN

-1497 IYSNEEVS
+1497 IYSNEDVS
-1505 VTEASAGSKPWK
+1505 VTESSAGSKPWK

-1526 NLKIENNKEIE
+1526 NLKIVNNKETE
-1537 EPEEPAGDISTAVL
+1537 EPEEPAGEISTAIL
-1551 KYAVE
+1551 EYAIG
-1556 LAEKVDMSGAMD
+1556 LAEGASTDGVVD
-1568 AVKENFDQAL
+1568 AVKENFDNAL
-1578 QTAKDVLAKA
+1578 QNAKDVLARVQEGDA
-1588 ESDDGSVTQS
+1588 SVTQN
-1598 EIDSAW
+1598 EVDAAW
-1604 QNLIKAMQY
+1604 SSLIKAMQY
-1613 GEFKPGDKTDLEKVI
+1613 LEFKKGDKTDLEKVI
-1628 ALAEEMSG
+1628 ALADEMNSN
-1636 RLDKYLE
+1636 LDAYLDA
-1643 EGKDEFLSAL
+1643 GKDAFTAAL
-1653 ERAKEVY
+1653 AEAKDVY
-1660 ADGNAF
+1660 ADGNAM
-1666 QEDVESAW
+1666 EDDVDTAW
-1674 QDLIDAMADLRL
+1674 RNLMDAMAELRL
-1686 KPDKDLLEDLIAQA
+1686 RPDKDLLEDLINQA

-1710 QSFAVMRTALAA
+1710 ESFAAVSSALEE
-1722 AKDVFDK
+1722 AKDVFAN
-1729 EDATQE
+1729 ENATQE
-1735 EIDASAAALKD
+1735 EVDESSAALKS
-1746 AIAQLTTTGS
+1746 ALAKLTPVST
-1756 GEEPGT
+1756 EED
-1762 GTGDSGTSGTGTGSA
+1762 DS
-1777 AQNQGQ
+1777 QNQ
-1783 TAGTADKS
+1783 AGGSSDKNTN
-1791 DDSSSAGKTASAKG
+1791 SSSAGNTSASNS

-1817 PFAAAAA
+1817 PFAAAA
-1824 AAVLAAGA
+1824 VLAAGA
-1832 VVTLKRRKKEN
+1832 VVILKRKKEEN

>member
-9 MKSVLA
+9 MRSLLTT
-15 AALAAAVVLTPDMA
+15 ALAAAMVVTSNVVPFSAGPA
-29 SLAVNAEEAQTAEA
+29 SVQAAEDSA
-43 ADAGTGYDDVVNA
+43 YDDVVNA
-56 AHSAWTNYDWRVVN
+56 AHAAWSNYEWRVVN
-70 GSAGLTKGEIVSE
+70 GSEGLTKGEIISE
-83 GTNWLDFQATSTA
+83 GTNWLDFQATSSA
-96 GNAMSNRALIYSTQA
+96 GNSMSNRALIYSTQA
-111 GDKIRNGSI
+111 ADKIRNGSI
-120 RATLS
+120 KATLS
-125 PMTTSDVSRMG
+125 PMTTSDISRMG

-141 TEQGDCLY
+141 TAQGDCLY
-149 LAYDPNQGWYLQR
+149 FAYDPSQGWYLQR
-162 KAGNSSKKLLSSGVK
+162 KAGNSNKKLLGSGVK
-177 TMAEPGEEIT
+177 IMAEPGEEIT

-201 TYKGETTQIFT
+201 TYNGERTQVFE
-212 NENTVA
+212 NESTVA

-255 SDTFNGEYDWES
+255 SDTFNGVYDWES
-267 DTWVP
+267 DTWAP
-272 FDGNSTVSVVER
+272 FDQNSTVSVVER
-284 DAKNYYEI
+284 DSKNYYEI
-292 QVDTNQSVPNAP
+292 QVDSNQSVPNAP

-331 LGTANGKSSNFAIV
+331 LGTANGSSSNFAIV

-373 VGCYKTA
+373 VGCYKTT
-380 GDKTPAPAV
+380 GDKIPAPTV
-389 GETTHVTVQFDG
+389 GETAHVTVQFDG

-450 HDYTVDSYDVDAGED
+450 HDYTVDVYDVDAGED

-480 VVIDRQFPRVQKYTF
+480 VVIDKQFPRVQKYTF
-495 KDNSGTM
+495 KDNGDTM
-502 WAQARGINTLKV
+502 WAQARGINTLEV

-525 VQCEVSEDSAVYTIP
+525 VQCEVSADSAVYTIP

-554 KVEDNIVRFDV
+554 KVEDNIVSFDV
-565 NSIETTAGTFSTL
+565 NSIETASGTFSTL
-578 EIPGLLLASIT
+578 EIPGMLLASVT
-589 NQDGGA
+589 NQDNSA
-595 QLAYAQMSGN
+595 QLAYAQMSGS
-605 TTQKGDYFVDI
+605 TTKKGDYFVDI
-616 DRSFTQTSSA
+616 DRSFTQTSGA

-686 NEGVKSDLP
+686 NQGVKSDLP
-695 SMSVII
+695 SVSVII
-701 TKDANDNGKVDWQ
+701 ARDENGNGEVDWQ

-721 EIMHNPEGWESVK
+721 EIMHNPEGWETVK
-734 DMVTIRIVENFASQA
+734 DMVTIRIVENFAGQA
-749 AHPFLETAD
+749 AHPFLETVD

-810 AHDYGTEIGIHINA
+810 AHEYGTEVGIHINA

-835 EDLMRI
+835 EELMRI

-891 SADTWQTNK
+891 AADTWQTNK

-935 GGSSSKGI
+935 GGSGSKGI

-989 KDFNTFVTVTFNDNV
+989 KDFDTFVTVTFNDNV

-1041 ADEVEVFRTE
+1041 ADEVEVFRTQ

-1062 MILTGEVNM
+1062 MILTGEANM

-1083 LIPWFWDADGNTL
+1083 LIPWFWDADGSAL
-1096 ADDEQKL
+1096 ADDAQKL

-1118 DEWSDASTVKVYK
+1118 AEWSDVATVKVYK

-1138 EEQEIEVVDG
+1138 EEQEIEAADG
-1148 SITLSAEAA
+1148 SITLDAEAA
-1157 VPYVVYKG
+1157 VPYVIYKG
-1165 EKAERTFEEMNWG
+1165 EKAERTFEEMDWG

-1188 TSQTFDAWDVEGND
+1188 TSQTFEAWDVEGND

-1215 NPVLQVADN
+1215 NPVFQVADN
-1224 AEEVSVSQPI
+1224 AEEVSISQPI
-1234 TGLEGGKTY
+1234 TGLESGKTY
-1243 MAYTAVDNRSDRKA
+1243 MAYTGVDNRSDRKA
-1257 YIEVTTEDG
+1257 YIEVTTADG
-1266 TESNYTA
+1266 TESNYAT
-1273 RSVVKTYIGVNAHNT
+1273 RSVVKTYVGVNAHNT
-1288 EGANSYMQN
+1288 EGTNSYMQN

-1303 VPADS
+1303 VPEDS

-1334 DESEVDK
+1334 DESEVGK

-1393 IVDDVIEGDWSVK
+1393 IVDDVIDGDWSVK

-1458 ANGKNDSSIKYYEN
+1458 ANGKNDSSLKYYEN

-1497 IYSNEEVS
+1497 IYSNEDVS
-1505 VTEASAGSKPWK
+1505 VTESSAGSKPWK

-1526 NLKIENNKEIE
+1526 NLKIVNNKETE
-1537 EPEEPAGDISTAVL
+1537 EPEEPAGEISTAIL
-1551 KYAVE
+1551 EYAIG
-1556 LAEKVDMSGAMD
+1556 LAEGASTDGVVD
-1568 AVKENFDQAL
+1568 AVKENFDNAL
-1578 QTAKDVLAKA
+1578 QNAKDVLARVQEGDA
-1588 ESDDGSVTQS
+1588 SVTQN
-1598 EIDSAW
+1598 EVDAAW
-1604 QNLIKAMQY
+1604 SSLIKAMQY
-1613 GEFKPGDKTDLEKVI
+1613 LEFKKGDKTDLEKVI
-1628 ALAEEMSG
+1628 ALADEMNSN
-1636 RLDKYLE
+1636 LDAYLDA
-1643 EGKDEFLSAL
+1643 GKDAFTAAL
-1653 ERAKEVY
+1653 AEAKDVY
-1660 ADGNAF
+1660 ADGNAM
-1666 QEDVESAW
+1666 EDDVDTAW
-1674 QDLIDAMADLRL
+1674 RNLMDAMAELRL
-1686 KPDKDLLEDLIAQA
+1686 RPDKDLLEDLINQA

-1710 QSFAVMRTALAA
+1710 ESFAAVSSALEE
-1722 AKDVFDK
+1722 AKDVFAN
-1729 EDATQE
+1729 ENATQE
-1735 EIDASAAALKD
+1735 EVDESSAALKS
-1746 AIAQLTTTGS
+1746 ALAKLTPVST
-1756 GEEPGT
+1756 EED
-1762 GTGDSGTSGTGTGSA
+1762 DS
-1777 AQNQGQ
+1777 QNQ
-1783 TAGTADKS
+1783 AGGSSDKNTN
-1791 DDSSSAGKTASAKG
+1791 SSSAGNTSASNS

-1817 PFAAAAA
+1817 PFAAAA
-1824 AAVLAAGA
+1824 VLAAGA
-1832 VVTLKRRKKEN
+1832 VVIRKRKKEEN

>member
-9 MKSVLA
+9 MKSLLTT
-15 AALAAAVVLTPDMA
+15 ALAAAMVVTSNVVPFSAGPA
-29 SLAVNAEEAQTAEA
+29 SVQAAEDSA
-43 ADAGTGYDDVVNA
+43 YDDVVNA
-56 AHSAWTNYDWRVVN
+56 AHAAWSNYEWRVVN
-70 GSAGLTKGEIVSE
+70 GSEGLTKGEIISE
-83 GTNWLDFQATSTA
+83 GTNWLDFQATSSA
-96 GNAMSNRALIYSTQA
+96 GNSMSNRALIYSTQA
-111 GDKIRNGSI
+111 ADKIRNGSI
-120 RATLS
+120 KATLS
-125 PMTTSDVSRMG
+125 PMTTSDISRMG

-141 TEQGDCLY
+141 TAQGDCLY
-149 LAYDPNQGWYLQR
+149 FAYDPSQGWYLQR
-162 KAGNSSKKLLSSGVK
+162 KAGNSNKKLLGSGVK
-177 TMAEPGEEIT
+177 IMAEPGEEIT

-201 TYKGETTQIFT
+201 TYNGERTQVFE
-212 NENTVA
+212 NESTVA

-255 SDTFNGEYDWES
+255 SDTFNGVYDWES
-267 DTWVP
+267 DTWAP
-272 FDGNSTVSVVER
+272 FDQNSTVSVVER
-284 DAKNYYEI
+284 DSKNYYEI
-292 QVDTNQSVPNAP
+292 QVDSNQSVPNAP

-331 LGTANGKSSNFAIV
+331 LGTANGSSSNFAIV

-373 VGCYKTA
+373 VGCYKTT
-380 GDKTPAPAV
+380 GDKIPAPTV
-389 GETTHVTVQFDG
+389 GETAHVTVQFDG

-450 HDYTVDSYDVDAGED
+450 HDYTVDVYDVDAGED

-480 VVIDRQFPRVQKYTF
+480 VVIDKQFPRVQKYTF
-495 KDNSGTM
+495 KDNGDTM
-502 WAQARGINTLKV
+502 WAQARGINTLEV

-525 VQCEVSEDSAVYTIP
+525 VQCEVSADSAVYTIP

-554 KVEDNIVRFDV
+554 KVEDNIVSFDV
-565 NSIETTAGTFSTL
+565 NSIETASGTFSTL
-578 EIPGLLLASIT
+578 EIPGMLLASVT
-589 NQDGGA
+589 NQDNSA
-595 QLAYAQMSGN
+595 QLAYAQMSGS
-605 TTQKGDYFVDI
+605 TTKKGDYFVDI
-616 DRSFTQTSSA
+616 DRSFTQTSGA

-686 NEGVKSDLP
+686 NQGVKSDLP
-695 SMSVII
+695 SVSVII
-701 TKDANDNGKVDWQ
+701 ARDENGNGEVDWQ

-721 EIMHNPEGWESVK
+721 EIMHNPEGWETVK
-734 DMVTIRIVENFASQA
+734 DMVTIRIVENFAGQA
-749 AHPFLETAD
+749 AHPFLETVD

-810 AHDYGTEIGIHINA
+810 AHEYGTEVGIHINA

-835 EDLMRI
+835 EELMRI

-891 SADTWQTNK
+891 AADTWQTNK

-935 GGSSSKGI
+935 GGSGSKGI

-989 KDFNTFVTVTFNDNV
+989 KDFDTFVTVTFNDNV

-1041 ADEVEVFRTE
+1041 ADEVEVFRTQ

-1062 MILTGEVNM
+1062 MILTGEANM

-1083 LIPWFWDADGNTL
+1083 LIPWFWDADGSAL
-1096 ADDEQKL
+1096 ADDAQKL

-1118 DEWSDASTVKVYK
+1118 AEWSDVATVKVYK

-1138 EEQEIEVVDG
+1138 EEQEIEAADG
-1148 SITLSAEAA
+1148 SITLDAEAA
-1157 VPYVVYKG
+1157 VTYVIYKG
-1165 EKAERTFEEMNWG
+1165 EKAERTFEEMDWG

-1188 TSQTFDAWDVEGND
+1188 TSQTFEAWDVEGND

-1215 NPVLQVADN
+1215 NPVFQVADN
-1224 AEEVSVSQPI
+1224 AEEVSISQPI
-1234 TGLEGGKTY
+1234 TGLESGKTY
-1243 MAYTAVDNRSDRKA
+1243 MAYTGVDNRSDRKA
-1257 YIEVTTEDG
+1257 YIEVTTADG
-1266 TESNYTA
+1266 TESNYAT
-1273 RSVVKTYIGVNAHNT
+1273 RSVVKTYVGVNAHNT
-1288 EGANSYMQN
+1288 EGTNSYMQN

-1303 VPADS
+1303 VPEDS

-1334 DESEVDK
+1334 DESEVGK

-1393 IVDDVIEGDWSVK
+1393 IVDDVIDGDWSVK

-1458 ANGKNDSSIKYYEN
+1458 ANGKNDSSLKYYEN

-1497 IYSNEEVS
+1497 IYSNEDVS
-1505 VTEASAGSKPWK
+1505 VTESSAGSKPWK

-1526 NLKIENNKEIE
+1526 NLKIVNNKETE
-1537 EPEEPAGDISTAVL
+1537 EPEEPAGEISTAIL
-1551 KYAVE
+1551 EYAIG
-1556 LAEKVDMSGAMD
+1556 LAEGASTDGVVD
-1568 AVKENFDQAL
+1568 AVKENFDNAL
-1578 QTAKDVLAKA
+1578 QNAKDVLARVQEGDA
-1588 ESDDGSVTQS
+1588 SVTQN
-1598 EIDSAW
+1598 EVDAAW
-1604 QNLIKAMQY
+1604 SSLIKAMQY
-1613 GEFKPGDKTDLEKVI
+1613 LEFKKGDKTDLEKVI
-1628 ALAEEMSG
+1628 ALADEMNSN
-1636 RLDKYLE
+1636 LDAYLDA
-1643 EGKDEFLSAL
+1643 GKDAFTAAL
-1653 ERAKEVY
+1653 AEAKDVY
-1660 ADGNAF
+1660 ADGNAM
-1666 QEDVESAW
+1666 EDDVDTAW
-1674 QDLIDAMADLRL
+1674 RNLMDAMAELRL
-1686 KPDKDLLEDLIAQA
+1686 RPDKDLLEDLINQA

-1710 QSFAVMRTALAA
+1710 ESFAAVSSALEE
-1722 AKDVFDK
+1722 AKDVFAN
-1729 EDATQE
+1729 ENATQE
-1735 EIDASAAALKD
+1735 EVDESSAALKS
-1746 AIAQLTTTGS
+1746 ALAKLTPVST
-1756 GEEPGT
+1756 EED
-1762 GTGDSGTSGTGTGSA
+1762 DS
-1777 AQNQGQ
+1777 QNQ
-1783 TAGTADKS
+1783 AGGSSDKNTN
-1791 DDSSSAGKTASAKG
+1791 SSSAGNTSASNS

-1817 PFAAAAA
+1817 PFAAAA
-1824 AAVLAAGA
+1824 VLAAGA
-1832 VVTLKRRKKEN
+1832 VVILKRKKEEN

>member
-9 MKSVLA
+9 MKSLLTT
-15 AALAAAVVLTPDMA
+15 ALAAAMVVTSNVVPFSAGPA
-29 SLAVNAEEAQTAEA
+29 SVQAAEDSA
-43 ADAGTGYDDVVNA
+43 YDDVVNA
-56 AHSAWTNYDWRVVN
+56 AHAAWSNYEWRVVN
-70 GSAGLTKGEIVSE
+70 GSEGLTKGEIISE
-83 GTNWLDFQATSTA
+83 GTNWLDFQATSSA
-96 GNAMSNRALIYSTQA
+96 GNSMSNRALIYSTQA
-111 GDKIRNGSI
+111 ADKIRNGSI
-120 RATLS
+120 KATLS
-125 PMTTSDVSRMG
+125 PMTTSDISRMG

-141 TEQGDCLY
+141 TAQGDCLY
-149 LAYDPNQGWYLQR
+149 FAYDPSQGWYLQR
-162 KAGNSSKKLLSSGVK
+162 KAGNSNKKLLGSGVK
-177 TMAEPGEEIT
+177 IMAEPGEEIT

-201 TYKGETTQIFT
+201 TYNGERTQVFE
-212 NENTVA
+212 NESAVA

-255 SDTFNGEYDWES
+255 SDTFNGVYDWES
-267 DTWVP
+267 DTWAP
-272 FDGNSTVSVVER
+272 FDQNSTVSVVER
-284 DAKNYYEI
+284 DSKNYYEI
-292 QVDTNQSVPNAP
+292 QVDSNQSVPNAP

-331 LGTANGKSSNFAIV
+331 LGTANGSSSNFAIV

-373 VGCYKTA
+373 VGCYKTT
-380 GDKTPAPAV
+380 GDKIPAPTV
-389 GETTHVTVQFDG
+389 GETAHVTVQFDG

-450 HDYTVDSYDVDAGED
+450 HDYTVDVYDVDAGED

-480 VVIDRQFPRVQKYTF
+480 VVIDKQFPRVQKYTF
-495 KDNSGTM
+495 KDNGDTM
-502 WAQARGINTLKV
+502 WAQARGINTLEV

-525 VQCEVSEDSAVYTIP
+525 VQCEVSADSAVYTIP

-554 KVEDNIVRFDV
+554 KVEDNIVSFDV
-565 NSIETTAGTFSTL
+565 NSIETASGTFSTL
-578 EIPGLLLASIT
+578 EIPGMLLASVT
-589 NQDGGA
+589 NQDNSA
-595 QLAYAQMSGN
+595 QLAYAQMSGS
-605 TTQKGDYFVDI
+605 TTKKGDYFVDI
-616 DRSFTQTSSA
+616 DRSFTQTSGA

-686 NEGVKSDLP
+686 NQGVKSDLP
-695 SMSVII
+695 SVSVII
-701 TKDANDNGKVDWQ
+701 ARDENGNGEVDWQ

-721 EIMHNPEGWESVK
+721 EIMHNPEGWETVK
-734 DMVTIRIVENFASQA
+734 DMVTIRIVENFAGQA
-749 AHPFLETAD
+749 AHPFLETVD

-810 AHDYGTEIGIHINA
+810 AHEYGTEVGIHINA

-835 EDLMRI
+835 EELMRI

-891 SADTWQTNK
+891 AADTWQTNK

-935 GGSSSKGI
+935 GGSGSKGI

-989 KDFNTFVTVTFNDNV
+989 KDFDTFVTVTFNDNV

-1041 ADEVEVFRTE
+1041 ADEVEVFRTQ

-1062 MILTGEVNM
+1062 MILTGEANM

-1083 LIPWFWDADGNTL
+1083 LIPWFWDADGSAL
-1096 ADDEQKL
+1096 ADDAQKL

-1118 DEWSDASTVKVYK
+1118 AEWSDVATVKVYK

-1138 EEQEIEVVDG
+1138 EEQEIEAADG
-1148 SITLSAEAA
+1148 SITLDAEAA
-1157 VPYVVYKG
+1157 VPYVIYKG
-1165 EKAERTFEEMNWG
+1165 EKAERTFEEMDWG

-1188 TSQTFDAWDVEGND
+1188 TSQTFEAWDVEGND

-1215 NPVLQVADN
+1215 NPVFQVADN
-1224 AEEVSVSQPI
+1224 AEEVSISQPI
-1234 TGLEGGKTY
+1234 TGLESGKTY
-1243 MAYTAVDNRSDRKA
+1243 MAYTGVDNRSDRKA
-1257 YIEVTTEDG
+1257 YIEVTTADG
-1266 TESNYTA
+1266 TESNYAT
-1273 RSVVKTYIGVNAHNT
+1273 RSVVKTYVGVNAHNT
-1288 EGANSYMQN
+1288 EGTNSYMQN

-1303 VPADS
+1303 VPEDS

-1334 DESEVDK
+1334 DESEVGK

-1393 IVDDVIEGDWSVK
+1393 IVDDVIDGDWSVK

-1458 ANGKNDSSIKYYEN
+1458 ANGKNDSSLKYYEN

-1497 IYSNEEVS
+1497 IYSNEDVS
-1505 VTEASAGSKPWK
+1505 VTESSAGSKPWK

-1526 NLKIENNKEIE
+1526 NLRIVNNKETE
-1537 EPEEPAGDISTAVL
+1537 EPEEPAGEISTAIL
-1551 KYAVE
+1551 EYAIG
-1556 LAEKVDMSGAMD
+1556 LAEGASTDGVVD
-1568 AVKENFDQAL
+1568 AVKENFDNAL
-1578 QTAKDVLAKA
+1578 QNAKDVLARVQEGDA
-1588 ESDDGSVTQS
+1588 SVTQN
-1598 EIDSAW
+1598 EVDAAW
-1604 QNLIKAMQY
+1604 SSLIKAMQY
-1613 GEFKPGDKTDLEKVI
+1613 LEFKKGDKTDLEKVI
-1628 ALAEEMSG
+1628 ALADEMNSN
-1636 RLDKYLE
+1636 LDVYLDA
-1643 EGKDEFLSAL
+1643 GKDAFTAAL
-1653 ERAKEVY
+1653 AEAKDVY
-1660 ADGNAF
+1660 ADGNAM
-1666 QEDVESAW
+1666 EDDVDTAW
-1674 QDLIDAMADLRL
+1674 RNLMDAMAELRL
-1686 KPDKDLLEDLIAQA
+1686 RPDKDLLEDLINQA

-1710 QSFAVMRTALAA
+1710 ESFAAVSSALEE
-1722 AKDVFDK
+1722 AKDVFAN
-1729 EDATQE
+1729 ENATQE
-1735 EIDASAAALKD
+1735 EVDESSAALKS
-1746 AIAQLTTTGS
+1746 ALAKLTPVSTG
-1756 GEEPGT
+1756 ED
-1762 GTGDSGTSGTGTGSA
+1762 DS
-1777 AQNQGQ
+1777 QNQ
-1783 TAGTADKS
+1783 AGGSSDKYNN
-1791 DDSSSAGKTASAKG
+1791 SSSAGNTSASNS

-1817 PFAAAAA
+1817 PFAAAA
-1824 AAVLAAGA
+1824 VLAAGA
-1832 VVTLKRRKKEN
+1832 VVILKRKKEEN

>member
-9 MKSVLA
+9 MKSLLTT
-15 AALAAAVVLTPDMA
+15 ALAAAMVVTSNVVPFSAGPA
-29 SLAVNAEEAQTAEA
+29 SVQAAEDSA
-43 ADAGTGYDDVVNA
+43 YDDVVNA
-56 AHSAWTNYDWRVVN
+56 AHAAWSNYEWRVVN
-70 GSAGLTKGEIVSE
+70 GSEGLTKGEIISE
-83 GTNWLDFQATSTA
+83 GTNWLDFQATSSA
-96 GNAMSNRALIYSTQA
+96 GNSMSNRALIYSTQA
-111 GDKIRNGSI
+111 ADKIRNGSI
-120 RATLS
+120 KATLS
-125 PMTTSDVSRMG
+125 PMTTSDISRMG

-141 TEQGDCLY
+141 TAQGDCLY
-149 LAYDPNQGWYLQR
+149 FAYDPSQGWYLQR
-162 KAGNSSKKLLSSGVK
+162 KAGNSNKKLLGSGVK
-177 TMAEPGEEIT
+177 IMAEPGEEIT

-201 TYKGETTQIFT
+201 TYNGERTQVFE
-212 NENTVA
+212 NESAVA

-255 SDTFNGEYDWES
+255 SDTFNGVYDWES
-267 DTWVP
+267 DTWAP
-272 FDGNSTVSVVER
+272 FDQNSTVSVVER
-284 DAKNYYEI
+284 DSKNYYEI
-292 QVDTNQSVPNAP
+292 QVDSNQSVPNAP

-331 LGTANGKSSNFAIV
+331 LGTANGSSSNFAIV

-373 VGCYKTA
+373 VGCYKTT
-380 GDKTPAPAV
+380 GDKIPAPTV
-389 GETTHVTVQFDG
+389 GETAHVTVQFDG

-450 HDYTVDSYDVDAGED
+450 HDYTVDVYDVDAGED

-480 VVIDRQFPRVQKYTF
+480 VVIDKQFPRVQKYTF
-495 KDNSGTM
+495 KDNGDTM
-502 WAQARGINTLKV
+502 WAQARGINTLEV

-525 VQCEVSEDSAVYTIP
+525 VQCEVSADSAVYTIP

-554 KVEDNIVRFDV
+554 KVEDNIVSFDV
-565 NSIETTAGTFSTL
+565 NSIETASGTFSTL
-578 EIPGLLLASIT
+578 EIPGMLLASIT
-589 NQDGGA
+589 NQDNSA
-595 QLAYAQMSGN
+595 QLAYAQMSGS
-605 TTQKGDYFVDI
+605 TTKKGDYFVDI
-616 DRSFTQTSSA
+616 DRSFTQTSGA

-686 NEGVKSDLP
+686 NQGVKSDLP
-695 SMSVII
+695 SVSVII
-701 TKDANDNGKVDWQ
+701 ARDENGNGEVDWQ

-721 EIMHNPEGWESVK
+721 EIMHNPEGWETVK
-734 DMVTIRIVENFASQA
+734 DMVTIRIVENFAGQA
-749 AHPFLETAD
+749 AHPFLETVD

-810 AHDYGTEIGIHINA
+810 AHEYGTEVGIHINA

-835 EDLMRI
+835 EELMRI

-891 SADTWQTNK
+891 AADTWQTNK

-935 GGSSSKGI
+935 GGSGSKGI

-989 KDFNTFVTVTFNDNV
+989 KDFDTFVTVTFNDNV

-1041 ADEVEVFRTE
+1041 ADEVEVFRTQ

-1062 MILTGEVNM
+1062 MILTGEANM

-1083 LIPWFWDADGNTL
+1083 LIPWFWDADGSAL
-1096 ADDEQKL
+1096 ADDAQKL

-1118 DEWSDASTVKVYK
+1118 AEWSDVATVKVYK

-1138 EEQEIEVVDG
+1138 EEQEIEAADG
-1148 SITLSAEAA
+1148 SITLDAEAA
-1157 VPYVVYKG
+1157 VTYVIYKG
-1165 EKAERTFEEMNWG
+1165 EKAERTFEEMDWG

-1188 TSQTFDAWDVEGND
+1188 TSQTFEAWDVEGND

-1215 NPVLQVADN
+1215 NPVFQVADN
-1224 AEEVSVSQPI
+1224 AEEVSISQPI
-1234 TGLEGGKTY
+1234 TGLESGKTY
-1243 MAYTAVDNRSDRKA
+1243 MAYTGVDNRSDRKA
-1257 YIEVTTEDG
+1257 YIEVTTADG
-1266 TESNYTA
+1266 TESNYAT
-1273 RSVVKTYIGVNAHNT
+1273 RSVVKTYVGVNAHNT
-1288 EGANSYMQN
+1288 EGTNSYMQN

-1303 VPADS
+1303 VPEDS

-1334 DESEVDK
+1334 DESEVGK

-1393 IVDDVIEGDWSVK
+1393 IVDDVIDGDWSVK

-1458 ANGKNDSSIKYYEN
+1458 ANGKNDSSLKYYEN

-1497 IYSNEEVS
+1497 IYSNEDVS
-1505 VTEASAGSKPWK
+1505 VTESSAGSKPWK

-1526 NLKIENNKEIE
+1526 NLKIVNNKETE
-1537 EPEEPAGDISTAVL
+1537 EPEEPAGEISTAIL
-1551 KYAVE
+1551 EYAIG
-1556 LAEKVDMSGAMD
+1556 LAEGASTDGVVD
-1568 AVKENFDQAL
+1568 AVKENFDNAL
-1578 QTAKDVLAKA
+1578 QNAKDVLARVQEGDA
-1588 ESDDGSVTQS
+1588 SVTQN
-1598 EIDSAW
+1598 EVDAAW
-1604 QNLIKAMQY
+1604 SSLIKAMQY
-1613 GEFKPGDKTDLEKVI
+1613 LEFKKGDKTDLEKVI
-1628 ALAEEMSG
+1628 ALADEMNSN
-1636 RLDKYLE
+1636 LDAYLDA
-1643 EGKDEFLSAL
+1643 GKDAFTAAL
-1653 ERAKEVY
+1653 AEAKDVY
-1660 ADGNAF
+1660 ADGNAM
-1666 QEDVESAW
+1666 EDDVDTAW
-1674 QDLIDAMADLRL
+1674 RNLMDAMAELRL
-1686 KPDKDLLEDLIAQA
+1686 RPDKDLLEDLINQA

-1710 QSFAVMRTALAA
+1710 ESFAAVSSALEE
-1722 AKDVFDK
+1722 AKDVFAN
-1729 EDATQE
+1729 ENATQE
-1735 EIDASAAALKD
+1735 EVDESSAALKS
-1746 AIAQLTTTGS
+1746 ALAKLTPVST
-1756 GEEPGT
+1756 EED
-1762 GTGDSGTSGTGTGSA
+1762 DS
-1777 AQNQGQ
+1777 QNQ
-1783 TAGTADKS
+1783 AGGSSDKNTN
-1791 DDSSSAGKTASAKG
+1791 SSSAGNTSASNS

-1817 PFAAAAA
+1817 PFAAAA
-1824 AAVLAAGA
+1824 VLAAGA
-1832 VVTLKRRKKEN
+1832 VVILKRKKEEN

>member
-9 MKSVLA
+9 MKSLLTT
-15 AALAAAVVLTPDMA
+15 ALAAAMVVTSNVVPFSAGPA
-29 SLAVNAEEAQTAEA
+29 SVQAAEDSA
-43 ADAGTGYDDVVNA
+43 YDDVVNA
-56 AHSAWTNYDWRVVN
+56 AHAAWSNYEWRVVN
-70 GSAGLTKGEIVSE
+70 GSEGLTKGEIISE
-83 GTNWLDFQATSTA
+83 GTNWLDFQATSSA
-96 GNAMSNRALIYSTQA
+96 GNSMSNRALIYSTQA
-111 GDKIRNGSI
+111 ADKIRNGSI
-120 RATLS
+120 KATLS
-125 PMTTSDVSRMG
+125 PMTTSDISRMG

-141 TEQGDCLY
+141 TAQGDCLY
-149 LAYDPNQGWYLQR
+149 FAYDPSQGWYLQR
-162 KAGNSSKKLLSSGVK
+162 KAGNSNKKLLGSGVK
-177 TMAEPGEEIT
+177 IMAEPGEEIT

-201 TYKGETTQIFT
+201 TYNGERTQVFE
-212 NENTVA
+212 NESAVA

-255 SDTFNGEYDWES
+255 SDTFNGVYDWES
-267 DTWVP
+267 DTWAP
-272 FDGNSTVSVVER
+272 FDQNSTVSVVER
-284 DAKNYYEI
+284 DSKNYYEI
-292 QVDTNQSVPNAP
+292 QVDSNQSVPNAP

-331 LGTANGKSSNFAIV
+331 LGTANGSSSNFAIV

-373 VGCYKTA
+373 VGCYKTT
-380 GDKTPAPAV
+380 GDKIPAPTV
-389 GETTHVTVQFDG
+389 GETAHVTVQFDG

-450 HDYTVDSYDVDAGED
+450 HDYTVDVYDVDAGED

-480 VVIDRQFPRVQKYTF
+480 VVIDKQFPRVQKYTF
-495 KDNSGTM
+495 KDNGDTM
-502 WAQARGINTLKV
+502 WAQARGINTLEV

-525 VQCEVSEDSAVYTIP
+525 VQCEVSADSAVYTIP

-554 KVEDNIVRFDV
+554 KVEDNIVSFDV
-565 NSIETTAGTFSTL
+565 NSIETASGTFSTL
-578 EIPGLLLASIT
+578 EIPGMLLASVT
-589 NQDGGA
+589 NQDNSA
-595 QLAYAQMSGN
+595 QLAYAQMSGS
-605 TTQKGDYFVDI
+605 TTKKGDYFVDI
-616 DRSFTQTSSA
+616 DRSFTQTSGA

-686 NEGVKSDLP
+686 NQGVKSDLP
-695 SMSVII
+695 SVSVII
-701 TKDANDNGKVDWQ
+701 ARDENGNGEVDWQ

-721 EIMHNPEGWESVK
+721 EIMHNPEGWETVK
-734 DMVTIRIVENFASQA
+734 DMVTIRIVENFAGQA
-749 AHPFLETAD
+749 AHPFLETVD

-810 AHDYGTEIGIHINA
+810 AHEYGTEVGIHINA

-835 EDLMRI
+835 EELMRI

-891 SADTWQTNK
+891 AADTWQTNK

-935 GGSSSKGI
+935 GGSGSKGI

-989 KDFNTFVTVTFNDNV
+989 KDFDTFVTVTFNDNV

-1041 ADEVEVFRTE
+1041 ADEVEVFRTQ

-1062 MILTGEVNM
+1062 MILTGEANM

-1083 LIPWFWDADGNTL
+1083 LIPWFWDADGSAL
-1096 ADDEQKL
+1096 ADDAQKL

-1118 DEWSDASTVKVYK
+1118 AEWSDVATVKVYK

-1138 EEQEIEVVDG
+1138 EEQEIEAADG
-1148 SITLSAEAA
+1148 SITLDAEAA
-1157 VPYVVYKG
+1157 VPYVIYKG
-1165 EKAERTFEEMNWG
+1165 EKAERTFEEMDWG

-1188 TSQTFDAWDVEGND
+1188 TSQTFEAWDVEGND

-1215 NPVLQVADN
+1215 NPVFQVADN
-1224 AEEVSVSQPI
+1224 AEEVSISQPI
-1234 TGLEGGKTY
+1234 TGLESGKTY
-1243 MAYTAVDNRSDRKA
+1243 MAYTGVDNRSDRKA
-1257 YIEVTTEDG
+1257 YIEVTTADG
-1266 TESNYTA
+1266 TESNYAT
-1273 RSVVKTYIGVNAHNT
+1273 RSVVKTYVGVNAHNT
-1288 EGANSYMQN
+1288 EGTNSYMQN

-1303 VPADS
+1303 VPEDS

-1334 DESEVDK
+1334 DESEVGK

-1393 IVDDVIEGDWSVK
+1393 IVDDVIAGDWSVK

-1458 ANGKNDSSIKYYEN
+1458 ANGKNDSSLKYYEN

-1497 IYSNEEVS
+1497 IYSNEDVS
-1505 VTEASAGSKPWK
+1505 VTESSAGSKPWK

-1526 NLKIENNKEIE
+1526 NLKIVNNKETE
-1537 EPEEPAGDISTAVL
+1537 EPEEPAGEISTAIL
-1551 KYAVE
+1551 EYAIG
-1556 LAEKVDMSGAMD
+1556 LAEGASTDGVVD
-1568 AVKENFDQAL
+1568 AVKENFDNAL
-1578 QTAKDVLAKA
+1578 QNAKDVLARVQEGDA
-1588 ESDDGSVTQS
+1588 SVTQN
-1598 EIDSAW
+1598 EVDAAW
-1604 QNLIKAMQY
+1604 SSLIKAMQY
-1613 GEFKPGDKTDLEKVI
+1613 LEFKKGDKTDLEKVI
-1628 ALAEEMSG
+1628 ALADEMNSN
-1636 RLDKYLE
+1636 LDAYLDA
-1643 EGKDEFLSAL
+1643 GKDAFTAAL
-1653 ERAKEVY
+1653 AEAKDVY
-1660 ADGNAF
+1660 ADGNAM
-1666 QEDVESAW
+1666 EDDVDTAW
-1674 QDLIDAMADLRL
+1674 RNLMDAMAELRL
-1686 KPDKDLLEDLIAQA
+1686 RPDKDLLEDLINQA

-1710 QSFAVMRTALAA
+1710 ESFAAVSSALEE
-1722 AKDVFDK
+1722 AKDVFAN
-1729 EDATQE
+1729 ENATQE
-1735 EIDASAAALKD
+1735 EVDESSAALKS
-1746 AIAQLTTTGS
+1746 ALAKLTPVST
-1756 GEEPGT
+1756 EED
-1762 GTGDSGTSGTGTGSA
+1762 DS
-1777 AQNQGQ
+1777 QNQ
-1783 TAGTADKS
+1783 AGGSSDKNTN
-1791 DDSSSAGKTASAKG
+1791 SSSAGNTSASNS

-1817 PFAAAAA
+1817 PFAAAA
-1824 AAVLAAGA
+1824 VLAAGA
-1832 VVTLKRRKKEN
+1832 VVILKRKKEEN

>member
-9 MKSVLA
+9 MKSLLTT
-15 AALAAAVVLTPDMA
+15 ALAAAMVVTSNVVPFSAGPA
-29 SLAVNAEEAQTAEA
+29 SVQAAEDSA
-43 ADAGTGYDDVVNA
+43 YDDVVNA
-56 AHSAWTNYDWRVVN
+56 AHAAWSNYEWRVVN
-70 GSAGLTKGEIVSE
+70 GSEGLTKGEIISE
-83 GTNWLDFQATSTA
+83 GTNWLDFQATSSA
-96 GNAMSNRALIYSTQA
+96 GNSMSNRALIYSTQA
-111 GDKIRNGSI
+111 ADKIRNGSI
-120 RATLS
+120 KATLS
-125 PMTTSDVSRMG
+125 PMTTSDISRMG

-141 TEQGDCLY
+141 TAQGDCLY
-149 LAYDPNQGWYLQR
+149 FAYDPSQGWYLQR
-162 KAGNSSKKLLSSGVK
+162 KAGNSNKKLLGSGVK
-177 TMAEPGEEIT
+177 IMAEPGEEIT

-201 TYKGETTQIFT
+201 TYNGERTQVFE
-212 NENTVA
+212 NESTVA

-255 SDTFNGEYDWES
+255 SDTFNGVYDWES
-267 DTWVP
+267 DTWAP
-272 FDGNSTVSVVER
+272 FDQNSTVSVVER
-284 DAKNYYEI
+284 DSKNYYEI
-292 QVDTNQSVPNAP
+292 QVDSNQSVPNAP

-331 LGTANGKSSNFAIV
+331 LGTANGSSSNFAIV

-373 VGCYKTA
+373 VGCYKTT
-380 GDKTPAPAV
+380 GDKIPAPTV
-389 GETTHVTVQFDG
+389 GETAHVTVQFDG

-450 HDYTVDSYDVDAGED
+450 HDYTVDVYDVDAGED

-480 VVIDRQFPRVQKYTF
+480 VVIDKQFPRVQKYTF
-495 KDNSGTM
+495 KDNGDTM
-502 WAQARGINTLKV
+502 WAQARGINTLEV

-525 VQCEVSEDSAVYTIP
+525 VQCEVSADSAVYTIP

-554 KVEDNIVRFDV
+554 KVEDNIVSFDV
-565 NSIETTAGTFSTL
+565 NSIETASGTFSTL
-578 EIPGLLLASIT
+578 EIPGMLLASVT
-589 NQDGGA
+589 NQDNSA
-595 QLAYAQMSGN
+595 QLAYAQMSGS
-605 TTQKGDYFVDI
+605 TTKKGDYFVDI
-616 DRSFTQTSSA
+616 DRSFTQTSGA

-686 NEGVKSDLP
+686 NQGVKSDLP
-695 SMSVII
+695 SVSVII
-701 TKDANDNGKVDWQ
+701 ARDENGNGEVDWQ

-721 EIMHNPEGWESVK
+721 EIMHNPEGWETVK
-734 DMVTIRIVENFASQA
+734 DMVTIRIVENFAGQA
-749 AHPFLETAD
+749 AHPFLETVD

-810 AHDYGTEIGIHINA
+810 AHEYGTEVGIHINA

-835 EDLMRI
+835 EELMRI

-891 SADTWQTNK
+891 AADTWQTNK

-935 GGSSSKGI
+935 GGSGSKGI

-989 KDFNTFVTVTFNDNV
+989 KDFDTFVTVTFNDNV

-1083 LIPWFWDADGNTL
+1083 LIPWFWDADGSAL
-1096 ADDEQKL
+1096 ADDDQKL

-1118 DEWSDASTVKVYK
+1118 AEWSDVATVKVYK

-1138 EEQEIEVVDG
+1138 EEQEIEAADG
-1148 SITLSAEAA
+1148 SITLDAEAA
-1157 VPYVVYKG
+1157 VPYVIYKG
-1165 EKAERTFEEMNWG
+1165 EKAERTFEEMDWG

-1188 TSQTFDAWDVEGND
+1188 TSQTFEAWDVEGND

-1215 NPVLQVADN
+1215 NPVFQVADN
-1224 AEEVSVSQPI
+1224 AEEVSISQPI
-1234 TGLEGGKTY
+1234 TGLESGKTY
-1243 MAYTAVDNRSDRKA
+1243 MAYTGVDNRSDRKA
-1257 YIEVTTEDG
+1257 YIEVTTADG
-1266 TESNYTA
+1266 TESNYAT
-1273 RSVVKTYIGVNAHNT
+1273 RSVVKTYVGVNAHNT
-1288 EGANSYMQN
+1288 EGTNSYMQN

-1303 VPADS
+1303 VPEDS

-1334 DESEVDK
+1334 DESEVGK

-1393 IVDDVIEGDWSVK
+1393 IVDDVIDGDWSVK

-1458 ANGKNDSSIKYYEN
+1458 ANGKNDSSLKYYEN

-1497 IYSNEEVS
+1497 IYSNEDVS
-1505 VTEASAGSKPWK
+1505 VTESSAGSKPWK

-1526 NLKIENNKEIE
+1526 NLKIVNNKETE
-1537 EPEEPAGDISTAVL
+1537 EPEEPAGEISTAIL
-1551 KYAVE
+1551 EYAIG
-1556 LAEKVDMSGAMD
+1556 LAEGASTDGVVD
-1568 AVKENFDQAL
+1568 AVKENFDNAL
-1578 QTAKDVLAKA
+1578 QNAKDVLARVQEGDA
-1588 ESDDGSVTQS
+1588 SVTQN
-1598 EIDSAW
+1598 EVDAAW
-1604 QNLIKAMQY
+1604 SSLIKAMQY
-1613 GEFKPGDKTDLEKVI
+1613 LEFKKGDKTDLEKVI
-1628 ALAEEMSG
+1628 ALADEMNSN
-1636 RLDKYLE
+1636 LDAYLDA
-1643 EGKDEFLSAL
+1643 GKDAFTAAL
-1653 ERAKEVY
+1653 AEAKDVY
-1660 ADGNAF
+1660 ADGNAM
-1666 QEDVESAW
+1666 EDDVDTAW
-1674 QDLIDAMADLRL
+1674 RNLMDAMAELRL
-1686 KPDKDLLEDLIAQA
+1686 RPDKDLLEDLINQA

-1710 QSFAVMRTALAA
+1710 ESFAAVSSALEE
-1722 AKDVFDK
+1722 AKDVFAN
-1729 EDATQE
+1729 ENATQE
-1735 EIDASAAALKD
+1735 EVDESSAALKS
-1746 AIAQLTTTGS
+1746 ALAKLTPVSTGEDD
-1756 GEEPGT
+1756 G
-1762 GTGDSGTSGTGTGSA
+1762 
-1777 AQNQGQ
+1777 QNQ
-1783 TAGTADKS
+1783 AGGSSDKNTN
-1791 DDSSSAGKTASAKG
+1791 SSSAGNTSASNS

-1817 PFAAAAA
+1817 PFAAAA
-1824 AAVLAAGA
+1824 VLAAGA
-1832 VVTLKRRKKEN
+1832 VVILKRKKEEN

>member
-9 MKSVLA
+9 MKSLLTT
-15 AALAAAVVLTPDMA
+15 ALAAAMVVTSNVVPFSAGPA
-29 SLAVNAEEAQTAEA
+29 SVQAAEDSA
-43 ADAGTGYDDVVNA
+43 YDDVVNA
-56 AHSAWTNYDWRVVN
+56 AHAAWSNYEWRVVN
-70 GSAGLTKGEIVSE
+70 GSEGLTKGEIISE
-83 GTNWLDFQATSTA
+83 GTNWLDFQATSSA
-96 GNAMSNRALIYSTQA
+96 GNSMSNRALIYSTQA
-111 GDKIRNGSI
+111 ADKIRNGSI
-120 RATLS
+120 KATLS
-125 PMTTSDVSRMG
+125 PMTTSDISRMG

-141 TEQGDCLY
+141 TAQGDCLY
-149 LAYDPNQGWYLQR
+149 FAYDPSQGWYLQR
-162 KAGNSSKKLLSSGVK
+162 KAGNSNKKLLGSGVK
-177 TMAEPGEEIT
+177 IMAEPGEEIT

-201 TYKGETTQIFT
+201 TYNGERTQVFE
-212 NENTVA
+212 NESAVA

-255 SDTFNGEYDWES
+255 SDTFNGVYDWES
-267 DTWVP
+267 DTWAP
-272 FDGNSTVSVVER
+272 FDQNSTVSVVER
-284 DAKNYYEI
+284 DSKNYYEI
-292 QVDTNQSVPNAP
+292 QVDSNQSVPNAP

-331 LGTANGKSSNFAIV
+331 LGTANGSSSNFAIV
-345 YRWTDINNCAWVG
+345 YRWTDISNCAWVG

-373 VGCYKTA
+373 VGCYKTT
-380 GDKTPAPAV
+380 GDKIPAPTV
-389 GETTHVTVQFDG
+389 GETAHVTVQFDG

-450 HDYTVDSYDVDAGED
+450 HDYTVDVYDVDAGED

-480 VVIDRQFPRVQKYTF
+480 VVIDKQFPRVQKYTF
-495 KDNSGTM
+495 KDNGDTM
-502 WAQARGINTLKV
+502 WAQARGINTLEV

-525 VQCEVSEDSAVYTIP
+525 VQCEVSADSAVYTIP

-554 KVEDNIVRFDV
+554 KVEDNIVSFDV
-565 NSIETTAGTFSTL
+565 NSIETASGTFSTL
-578 EIPGLLLASIT
+578 EIPGMLLASIT
-589 NQDGGA
+589 NQDNSA
-595 QLAYAQMSGN
+595 QLAYAQMSGS
-605 TTQKGDYFVDI
+605 TTKKGDYFVDI
-616 DRSFTQTSSA
+616 DRSFTQTSGA

-686 NEGVKSDLP
+686 NQGVKSDLP
-695 SMSVII
+695 SVSVII
-701 TKDANDNGKVDWQ
+701 ARDENGNGEVDWQ

-721 EIMHNPEGWESVK
+721 EIMHNPEGWETVK
-734 DMVTIRIVENFASQA
+734 DMVTIRIVENFAGQA
-749 AHPFLETAD
+749 AHPFLETVD

-810 AHDYGTEIGIHINA
+810 AHEYGTEVGIHINA

-835 EDLMRI
+835 EELMRI

-876 LTDEDNLDFIYLDVW
+876 LTNEDNLDFIYLDVW

-935 GGSSSKGI
+935 GGSGSKGI

-989 KDFNTFVTVTFNDNV
+989 KDFDTFVTVTFNDNV

-1083 LIPWFWDADGNTL
+1083 LIPWFWDADGSAL
-1096 ADDEQKL
+1096 ADDDQKL

-1118 DEWSDASTVKVYK
+1118 AEWSDVATVKVYK

-1138 EEQEIEVVDG
+1138 EEQEIEAADG
-1148 SITLSAEAA
+1148 SITLDAEAA
-1157 VPYVVYKG
+1157 VPYVIYKG
-1165 EKAERTFEEMNWG
+1165 EKAERTFEEMDWG

-1188 TSQTFDAWDVEGND
+1188 TSQTFEAWDVEGND

-1215 NPVLQVADN
+1215 NPVFQVADN
-1224 AEEVSVSQPI
+1224 AEEVSISQPI
-1234 TGLEGGKTY
+1234 TGLESGKTY
-1243 MAYTAVDNRSDRKA
+1243 MAYTGVDNRSDRKA
-1257 YIEVTTEDG
+1257 YIEVTTADG
-1266 TESNYTA
+1266 TESNYAT
-1273 RSVVKTYIGVNAHNT
+1273 RSVVKTYVGVNAHNT
-1288 EGANSYMQN
+1288 EGTNSYMQN

-1303 VPADS
+1303 VPEDS

-1334 DESEVDK
+1334 DESEVGK

-1393 IVDDVIEGDWSVK
+1393 IVDDVIDGDWSVK

-1458 ANGKNDSSIKYYEN
+1458 ANGKNDSSLKYYEN

-1497 IYSNEEVS
+1497 IYSNEDVS
-1505 VTEASAGSKPWK
+1505 VTESSAGSKPWK

-1526 NLKIENNKEIE
+1526 NLRIVNNKETE
-1537 EPEEPAGDISTAVL
+1537 EPEEPAGEISTAIL
-1551 KYAVE
+1551 EYAIG
-1556 LAEKVDMSGAMD
+1556 LAEGASTDGVVD
-1568 AVKENFDQAL
+1568 AVKENFDNAL
-1578 QTAKDVLAKA
+1578 QNAKDVLARVQEGDA
-1588 ESDDGSVTQS
+1588 SVTQN
-1598 EIDSAW
+1598 EVDAAW
-1604 QNLIKAMQY
+1604 SSLIKAMQY
-1613 GEFKPGDKTDLEKVI
+1613 LEFKKGDKTDLEKVI
-1628 ALAEEMSG
+1628 ALADEMNSN
-1636 RLDKYLE
+1636 LDAYLDA
-1643 EGKDEFLSAL
+1643 GKDAFTAAL
-1653 ERAKEVY
+1653 AEAKDVY
-1660 ADGNAF
+1660 ADGNAM
-1666 QEDVESAW
+1666 EDDVDTAW
-1674 QDLIDAMADLRL
+1674 RNLMDAMAELRL
-1686 KPDKDLLEDLIAQA
+1686 RPDKDLLEDLINQA

-1710 QSFAVMRTALAA
+1710 ESFAAVSSALEE
-1722 AKDVFDK
+1722 AKDVFAN
-1729 EDATQE
+1729 ENATQE
-1735 EIDASAAALKD
+1735 EVDESSAALKS
-1746 AIAQLTTTGS
+1746 ALAKLTPVSTGEDD
-1756 GEEPGT
+1756 G
-1762 GTGDSGTSGTGTGSA
+1762 
-1777 AQNQGQ
+1777 QNQ
-1783 TAGTADKS
+1783 AGGSSDKNNN
-1791 DDSSSAGKTASAKG
+1791 SSSAGNTSASNS

-1817 PFAAAAA
+1817 PFAAAA
-1824 AAVLAAGA
+1824 VLAAGA
-1832 VVTLKRRKKEN
+1832 VVILKRKKEEN